1 MVCAEFSVCF
11 WHCSWSSHFCPRL
24 RWQRIR
30 RGLTKPSPRPSQW
43 TGTRRRPIP
52 PAQEQPK
59 NENPP
64 APEEPKTFTVTY
76 TDGVGGAVF
85 DNEVHSN
92 LPSGT
97 ATPAFSG
104 SLAREGYTF
113 AGWNPAVAETVTADV
128 TYAAKW
134 EEGKTGPRRVTL
146 PTIPGPDVDLA
157 ALDTGHKIDV
167 RFTVL
172 YVGDEFNIG
181 YNYGSSEKT
190 KFVCQYKTNHSDTAY
205 NNHTIAISDIKA
217 AASRASVNSG
227 YQIVGWSKES
237 NANPTTWSLNKSGTT
252 ACNKGSTIYLVAK
265 NPNPTTKYTYT
276 LNYDANGG
284 TGAPS
289 ADSWSTTDASIR
301 YHSFTVKNT
310 IPTREGYVFKGW
322 KAKDG
327 ADTIYAGG
335 ALCSV
340 SQQGNDVVK
349 NGNTWT
355 RTLYAVWEEA
365 VPSKPEWSD
374 IRREMQKVSVHV
386 TCINPDVNHTE
397 KTYSYKESN
406 DDTIGSVQDSAG
418 SYTCTVTVHLGRYRL
433 QYNQDFN
440 REHEFASSL
449 TADVVLQ
456 YNGTGWVI
464 ASALPLELKLTCGSA
479 PTPNPPGSDVLNSL
493 KVLVKC
499 DSKTYHFEKPYK
511 MDDGDYRL
519 EKVDDNTYTV
529 IVLADKY
536 VEKYNAVYPGHTLFD
551 NNTKTIKLVY
561 RYGAWTVVGSNGV
574 TFNVSCE
581 QKYTVTYTDG
591 VDGEVIF
598 ADQVSYKKPGE
609 KTPKFRG
616 TPTRTGYKFI
626 GWEPAVVGTVTA
638 NATYTAQWVSISDLD
653 PAPELVSSLYMN
665 FQCTNENASH
675 DHRSEMIAI
684 GYGIGAGGV
693 IVTDAAGNPVYNKD
707 GNITAVITFYQDS
720 GFLNEYNK
728 RTGVAH
734 RYADY
739 EPKTKSVD
747 GVLIGEVFH
756 MYKKDYPVVFDVVCG
771 SLYTVTYKD
780 GTNGTVF
787 ADDVHSNLNANAATP
802 AFVGGTPTRPGYVFT
817 GWNPAVA
824 ATVTGNATYTAVWEK
839 DANGNGK
846 PDKDEEKYTVTY
858 TDGVENE
865 EIFADETY
873 SDLLSGTATPAFNGT
888 PTRKGY
894 AFTGWNP
901 AVAATVTGNA
911 TYAAVWEE
919 AAPPKP
925 DKPTPPTDEIGGAT
939 VAVKCITGHGDLS
952 WKIDSSTFT
961 VGEVTGDDTTGY
973 TCTVTV
979 QAEVY
984 VNAFN
989 SDKKANGVKHTLAD
1003 DAEKTF
1009 TMTYVNGAWT
1019 GPTNPAV
1026 TFEVKCEEELVPVHL
1041 VIYRNGDT
1049 SKAYKDVALES
1060 QPKGH
1065 VIDLSTIDIADYY
1078 TGNYEFYGWYDDG
1091 AWNNYKANPANPPA
1105 GLKEKTV
1112 NGWTNLKCMVY
1123 DKYQVVYFQSE
1134 EALRDFQNDHSKTE
1148 GRLYSTT
1155 ALFGSTLPT
1164 ADAPTPTRTGYT
1176 FKFWSREGQNGDVTG
1191 QTVNGWTNLYAV
1203 WEKNTYTVTY
1213 TDGVDGEAFADQAY
1227 TAKYEDAT
1235 PAFEGTPT
1243 RKGFVF
1249 DGWNPEVAETVTE
1262 DVTYTAQWKPVQP
1275 DKKAIEGAIG
1285 RGVAVVCDNQ
1295 NVKHGAKAYKVTL
1308 GEYTASNVMGT
1319 AADGYTCTVTVR
1331 AAKFIEKYSSDMSD
1345 AVHTLIA
1352 GEPAEKTI
1360 ELKWNGEKW
1369 VAETELPVTFHTL
1382 CPPEQPSKKDIE
1394 GAIGRGVKIVCDNQ
1408 NVKHGGKDYKPTQ
1421 GEYTV
1426 SDVTGTAS
1434 EGYTCTITVKAAKI
1448 IEKYSSDMGKTHA
1461 LIVGEQAEK
1470 TVELK
1475 WDGEKWVAKTE
1486 LPITFHVEC
1495 PPEKPTYDELK
1506 GLGINAKVDCTT
1518 TTAHNGK
1525 SYTLIEDTYN
1535 VSDPERKGTAY
1546 TCILTVNAKDY
1557 VAKYN
1562 AEENV
1567 GPHTLDDRDSKTIEL
1582 TWNGE
1587 KWTAA
1592 ETSVTFNVKCELLTV
1607 TYTDGVKGEEVF
1619 ADVVYNDIPY
1629 GTNTPAFGT
1638 KDPTR
1643 KGYKFLGWE
1652 PVVADTVTENATYVA
1667 QWEKLYTV
1675 TYTDGAKGKA
1685 FEDQVFTD
1693 LESGTKTPEF
1703 NGTPTRKGYKFLG
1716 WEPVVADTV
1725 TENVTYTAPV
1735 GRTLHR
1741 YLHRRREGQGV
1752 QGSGLQRS

>member
-1 MVCAEFSVCF
+1 MDHQMKGEYFKMKNHGLRRIFSLFLALFMVFTLLPTTALAED
-11 WHCSWSSHFCPRL
+11 
-24 RWQRIR
+24 
-30 RGLTKPSPRPSQW
+30 T
-43 TGTRRRPIP
+43 TGADETQPKTVVVDEGEKKTDP

-85 DNEVHSN
+85 ADKVYSN
-92 LPSGT
+92 LSSGT
-97 ATPAFSG
+97 PTPAFSG

-134 EEGKTGPRRVTL
+134 EEGKTGPRRVPL
-146 PTIPGPDVDLA
+146 PTIPKPDPAPADLN
-157 ALDTGHKIDV
+157 TGHKIDV

-289 ADSWSTTDASIR
+289 ADSWSTTDAAIR

-327 ADTIYAGG
+327 SDTIYTGG
-335 ALCSV
+335 TLCSV

-355 RTLYAVWEEA
+355 RTLYAVWEEDAPAQPTPLDEAGVKALLGENA
-365 VPSKPEWSD
+365 VQIICTNAQIGHGSKTFGLIDGTFTVHQSNNRCEVVINGFSSYMSEFDAAVSVPAGTHITDNSMAGQNRTKINLVWSD
-374 IRREMQKVSVHV
+374 GKWTAADAPAKYHV
-386 TCINPDVNHTE
+386 LCSLQPVEPTTPGEGDLENIE
-397 KTYSYKESN
+397 KLVRIVCDRNIHDAKEYGV
-406 DDTIGSVQDSAG
+406 IAG
-418 SYTCTVTVHLGRYRL
+418 SCEFGGIDMTGDVPTCPVTIQAAEYVK
-433 QYNQDFN
+433 
-440 REHEFASSL
+440 A
-449 TADVVLQ
+449 
-456 YNGTGWVI
+456 YNGTIGVEHTITGDTERLLILAWDANNNVWRPMTDTPVTFTVI
-464 ASALPLELKLTCGSA
+464 CPPAKPGAEDLAKLEAPVEVACTTKPETHTAASFALIEG
-479 PTPNPPGSDVLNSL
+479 
-493 KVLVKC
+493 
-499 DSKTYHFEKPYK
+499 
-511 MDDGDYRL
+511 
-519 EKVDDNTYTV
+519 TYTV
-529 IVLADKY
+529 GDVSGNETDGYTCDIIITADEYVTKYNTDFGKHTLTGDNTKPLTLKY
-536 VEKYNAVYPGHTLFD
+536 VEG
-551 NNTKTIKLVY
+551 
-561 RYGAWTVVGSNGV
+561 RWVVNDPV
-574 TFNVSCE
+574 TF
-581 QKYTVTYTDG
+581 
-591 VDGEVIF
+591 
-598 ADQVSYKKPGE
+598 
-609 KTPKFRG
+609 
-616 TPTRTGYKFI
+616 
-626 GWEPAVVGTVTA
+626 
-638 NATYTAQWVSISDLD
+638 
-653 PAPELVSSLYMN
+653 
-665 FQCTNENASH
+665 
-675 DHRSEMIAI
+675 
-684 GYGIGAGGV
+684 
-693 IVTDAAGNPVYNKD
+693 PV
-707 GNITAVITFYQDS
+707 
-720 GFLNEYNK
+720 E
-728 RTGVAH
+728 
-734 RYADY
+734 
-739 EPKTKSVD
+739 
-747 GVLIGEVFH
+747 
-756 MYKKDYPVVFDVVCG
+756 
-771 SLYTVTYKD
+771 
-780 GTNGTVF
+780 
-787 ADDVHSNLNANAATP
+787 
-802 AFVGGTPTRPGYVFT
+802 
-817 GWNPAVA
+817 
-824 ATVTGNATYTAVWEK
+824 
-839 DANGNGK
+839 
-846 PDKDEEKYTVTY
+846 
-858 TDGVENE
+858 
-865 EIFADETY
+865 
-873 SDLLSGTATPAFNGT
+873 
-888 PTRKGY
+888 
-894 AFTGWNP
+894 
-901 AVAATVTGNA
+901 
-911 TYAAVWEE
+911 
-919 AAPPKP
+919 
-925 DKPTPPTDEIGGAT
+925 
-939 VAVKCITGHGDLS
+939 
-952 WKIDSSTFT
+952 
-961 VGEVTGDDTTGY
+961 
-973 TCTVTV
+973 
-979 QAEVY
+979 
-984 VNAFN
+984 
-989 SDKKANGVKHTLAD
+989 
-1003 DAEKTF
+1003 
-1009 TMTYVNGAWT
+1009 
-1019 GPTNPAV
+1019 
-1026 TFEVKCEEELVPVHL
+1026 CEEELFPVHL

-1091 AWNNYKANPANPPA
+1091 LFNIYKSDPANPPA

-1155 ALFGSTLPT
+1155 APFGSTLPT

-1191 QTVNGWTNLYAV
+1191 QTVNGWTYLYAV

-1213 TDGVDGEAFADQAY
+1213 TDGVNGEAFADQAY
-1227 TAKYEDAT
+1227 MAKYEDAT
-1235 PAFEGTPT
+1235 PAFEGTPA

-1249 DGWNPEVAETVTE
+1249 DGWTPEVAETVT
-1262 DVTYTAQWKPVQP
+1262 DNATYTAQWKPVQP

-1295 NVKHGAKAYKVTL
+1295 NVNHGEKKYKPTL
-1308 GEYTASNVMGT
+1308 GEYTVSNVMGT

-1408 NVKHGGKDYKPTQ
+1408 NVNHWGKDYKPTQ

-1619 ADVVYNDIPY
+1619 ADVVYKDIPY
-1629 GTNTPAFGT
+1629 GTSTPAFGT

-1643 KGYKFLGWE
+1643 EGYKFVGWE
-1652 PVVADTVTENATYVA
+1652 PEVAETVTKDVTYTA
-1667 QWEKLYTV
+1667 KWEKLYTV
-1675 TYTDGAKGKA
+1675 TYTDGVKGKA
-1685 FEDQVFTD
+1685 FKDQVYSD
-1693 LESGTKTPEF
+1693 LESGTDTPKF
-1703 NGTPTRKGYKFLG
+1703 DGKPTRKGYTFTG
-1716 WEPVVADTV
+1716 WSPKVTDTV
-1725 TENVTYTAPV
+1725 TKDVTYVAQWKSVKNGKDNIPKTGDSEIV
-1735 GRTLHR
+1735 MVL
-1741 YLHRRREGQGV
+1741 
-1752 QGSGLQRS
+1752 GSVLLFSFCGAAAVSVYDRKRKHF

>member
-1 MVCAEFSVCF
+1 MKNHGLRRIFSLFLALFMVFTLLPTTALAED
-11 WHCSWSSHFCPRL
+11 
-24 RWQRIR
+24 
-30 RGLTKPSPRPSQW
+30 T
-43 TGTRRRPIP
+43 TGADETQPKTVVVNEGEKKTDP

-59 NENPP
+59 DEDPP

-76 TDGVGGAVF
+76 TDGADGAVF
-85 DNEVHSN
+85 PNQVSN
-92 LPSGT
+92 LPAGT

-104 SLAREGYTF
+104 TLEREGYTF
-113 AGWNPAVAETVTADV
+113 VGWNPAVAETVTANV
-128 TYAAKW
+128 TYVAQW
-134 EEGKTGPRRVTL
+134 EAGETSARRVPL
-146 PTIPGPDVDLA
+146 PTIPKPDPAPADLN
-157 ALDTGHKIDV
+157 TGHKIDV

-252 ACNKGSTIYLVAK
+252 ACNKGTTIYLVAK

-310 IPTREGYVFKGW
+310 VPTREGYVFKGW
-322 KAKDG
+322 KANDG
-327 ADTIYAGG
+327 SDTIYTGG
-335 ALCSV
+335 MTCAV
-340 SQQGNDVVK
+340 SQYGNDVVK

-365 VPSKPEWSD
+365 
-374 IRREMQKVSVHV
+374 
-386 TCINPDVNHTE
+386 T
-397 KTYSYKESN
+397 
-406 DDTIGSVQDSAG
+406 
-418 SYTCTVTVHLGRYRL
+418 
-433 QYNQDFN
+433 
-440 REHEFASSL
+440 
-449 TADVVLQ
+449 
-456 YNGTGWVI
+456 
-464 ASALPLELKLTCGSA
+464 
-479 PTPNPPGSDVLNSL
+479 
-493 KVLVKC
+493 
-499 DSKTYHFEKPYK
+499 
-511 MDDGDYRL
+511 
-519 EKVDDNTYTV
+519 
-529 IVLADKY
+529 
-536 VEKYNAVYPGHTLFD
+536 
-551 NNTKTIKLVY
+551 
-561 RYGAWTVVGSNGV
+561 
-574 TFNVSCE
+574 
-581 QKYTVTYTDG
+581 
-591 VDGEVIF
+591 
-598 ADQVSYKKPGE
+598 
-609 KTPKFRG
+609 
-616 TPTRTGYKFI
+616 
-626 GWEPAVVGTVTA
+626 
-638 NATYTAQWVSISDLD
+638 
-653 PAPELVSSLYMN
+653 
-665 FQCTNENASH
+665 
-675 DHRSEMIAI
+675 
-684 GYGIGAGGV
+684 
-693 IVTDAAGNPVYNKD
+693 
-707 GNITAVITFYQDS
+707 
-720 GFLNEYNK
+720 
-728 RTGVAH
+728 
-734 RYADY
+734 
-739 EPKTKSVD
+739 
-747 GVLIGEVFH
+747 
-756 MYKKDYPVVFDVVCG
+756 
-771 SLYTVTYKD
+771 
-780 GTNGTVF
+780 
-787 ADDVHSNLNANAATP
+787 
-802 AFVGGTPTRPGYVFT
+802 
-817 GWNPAVA
+817 
-824 ATVTGNATYTAVWEK
+824 
-839 DANGNGK
+839 
-846 PDKDEEKYTVTY
+846 
-858 TDGVENE
+858 
-865 EIFADETY
+865 
-873 SDLLSGTATPAFNGT
+873 
-888 PTRKGY
+888 
-894 AFTGWNP
+894 
-901 AVAATVTGNA
+901 
-911 TYAAVWEE
+911 
-919 AAPPKP
+919 PPKP
-925 DKPTPPTDEIGGAT
+925 DKPTAPGE
-939 VAVKCITGHGDLS
+939 GDLS
-952 WKIDSSTFT
+952 GLIDNIT
-961 VGEVTGDDTTGY
+961 VNCTNEAATHVPNSKSYVLIAGSYNTSEVEGDAENGY
-973 TCTVTV
+973 TCTVTINSQKYV
-979 QAEVY
+979 EQFDTNTRTVHDPKG
-984 VNAFN
+984 VNATVTLKYTDNGWTVESGAPVVFDVACVTEIVPPARPGAEDLSN
-989 SDKKANGVKHTLAD
+989 LKAPVDVTCTTKPETHAAVHFSLRGGTYTIGDVAGNETDGYTCDITVTADKYVARYNMDYGKHTLTGD
-1003 DAEKTF
+1003 NTKTL
-1009 TMTYVNGAWT
+1009 TLKYVEGQW
-1019 GPTNPAV
+1019 AV
-1026 TFEVKCEEELVPVHL
+1026 DTPITFPVECEEELFPVHL
-1041 VIYRNGDT
+1041 VIYRNGNT
-1049 SKAYKDVALES
+1049 TTAYKDIALES

-1078 TGNYEFYGWYDDG
+1078 TGNYKFYGWYDDG

-1134 EALRDFQNDHSKTE
+1134 EAWRDFQNDHSKTE

-1155 ALFGSTLPT
+1155 APFGSTLPT

-1213 TDGVDGEAFADQAY
+1213 TDGVNGEAFADQAY

-1235 PAFEGTPT
+1235 PAFEGTPA

-1249 DGWNPEVAETVTE
+1249 DGWTPEVAETVT
-1262 DVTYTAQWKPVQP
+1262 DNATYTAQWKPVQP

-1295 NVKHGAKAYKVTL
+1295 NVNHGEKKYKPTL
-1308 GEYTASNVMGT
+1308 GEYTVSNVMGT

-1408 NVKHGGKDYKPTQ
+1408 NVNHWGKDYKPTQ

-1619 ADVVYNDIPY
+1619 ADVVYKDIPY
-1629 GTNTPAFGT
+1629 GTSTPAFGT

-1643 KGYKFLGWE
+1643 EGYKFVGWE
-1652 PVVADTVTENATYVA
+1652 PEVAETVTKDVTYTA
-1667 QWEKLYTV
+1667 KWEKLYTV
-1675 TYTDGAKGKA
+1675 TYTDGVKGKA
-1685 FEDQVFTD
+1685 FKDQVYSD
-1693 LESGTKTPEF
+1693 LESGTDTPKF
-1703 NGTPTRKGYKFLG
+1703 DGKPTRKGYTFTG
-1716 WEPVVADTV
+1716 WSPKVTDTV
-1725 TENVTYTAPV
+1725 TKDVTYVAQWKSVKNGKDNIPKTGDSEIV
-1735 GRTLHR
+1735 MVL
-1741 YLHRRREGQGV
+1741 
-1752 QGSGLQRS
+1752 GSVLLFSFCGAAAVSVYDRKRKHF

>member
-1 MVCAEFSVCF
+1 MKGEYFKTKNHGLRRIFSLFLALFMVFTLLPTTALAED
-11 WHCSWSSHFCPRL
+11 
-24 RWQRIR
+24 
-30 RGLTKPSPRPSQW
+30 T
-43 TGTRRRPIP
+43 TGADETQPKTVVVDEGEKKTDP
-52 PAQEQPK
+52 PAQGQPK

-76 TDGVGGAVF
+76 TDGADGAVF

-92 LPSGT
+92 LPSDT

-113 AGWNPAVAETVTADV
+113 VGWNPAVAETVTADV

-134 EEGKTGPRRVTL
+134 EAGKTSARRVTV
-146 PTIPGPDVDLA
+146 PPIPDPGVAPA
-157 ALDTGHKIDV
+157 ALNTGHKIDV
-167 RFTVL
+167 TFTVL

-289 ADSWSTTDASIR
+289 ADSWSTTDAAIR

-322 KAKDG
+322 KANDG
-327 ADTIYAGG
+327 SDTIYTGG
-335 ALCSV
+335 MTCAV
-340 SQQGNDVVK
+340 SQYGNDVVK

-365 VPSKPEWSD
+365 
-374 IRREMQKVSVHV
+374 
-386 TCINPDVNHTE
+386 T
-397 KTYSYKESN
+397 
-406 DDTIGSVQDSAG
+406 
-418 SYTCTVTVHLGRYRL
+418 
-433 QYNQDFN
+433 
-440 REHEFASSL
+440 
-449 TADVVLQ
+449 
-456 YNGTGWVI
+456 
-464 ASALPLELKLTCGSA
+464 
-479 PTPNPPGSDVLNSL
+479 
-493 KVLVKC
+493 
-499 DSKTYHFEKPYK
+499 
-511 MDDGDYRL
+511 
-519 EKVDDNTYTV
+519 
-529 IVLADKY
+529 
-536 VEKYNAVYPGHTLFD
+536 
-551 NNTKTIKLVY
+551 
-561 RYGAWTVVGSNGV
+561 
-574 TFNVSCE
+574 
-581 QKYTVTYTDG
+581 
-591 VDGEVIF
+591 
-598 ADQVSYKKPGE
+598 
-609 KTPKFRG
+609 
-616 TPTRTGYKFI
+616 
-626 GWEPAVVGTVTA
+626 
-638 NATYTAQWVSISDLD
+638 
-653 PAPELVSSLYMN
+653 
-665 FQCTNENASH
+665 
-675 DHRSEMIAI
+675 
-684 GYGIGAGGV
+684 
-693 IVTDAAGNPVYNKD
+693 
-707 GNITAVITFYQDS
+707 
-720 GFLNEYNK
+720 
-728 RTGVAH
+728 
-734 RYADY
+734 
-739 EPKTKSVD
+739 
-747 GVLIGEVFH
+747 
-756 MYKKDYPVVFDVVCG
+756 
-771 SLYTVTYKD
+771 
-780 GTNGTVF
+780 
-787 ADDVHSNLNANAATP
+787 
-802 AFVGGTPTRPGYVFT
+802 
-817 GWNPAVA
+817 
-824 ATVTGNATYTAVWEK
+824 
-839 DANGNGK
+839 
-846 PDKDEEKYTVTY
+846 
-858 TDGVENE
+858 
-865 EIFADETY
+865 
-873 SDLLSGTATPAFNGT
+873 
-888 PTRKGY
+888 
-894 AFTGWNP
+894 
-901 AVAATVTGNA
+901 
-911 TYAAVWEE
+911 
-919 AAPPKP
+919 PPKP
-925 DKPTPPTDEIGGAT
+925 DKPTAPGE
-939 VAVKCITGHGDLS
+939 GDLS
-952 WKIDSSTFT
+952 GLIGNIT
-961 VGEVTGDDTTGY
+961 VNCTNGKAAHELKAKGYTLISGSYTTNEVAGDAENGYTYTVTINSQKYVEQFDADTGATHDPKGASATVTLKYTDNGWTVTSGTPVVFNVACVTEIVPPAKPGAEDLAKLEAPVEVACTTKPETHNAARFPLIEGTYNIGDVSGNETDGY
-973 TCTVTV
+973 TCDIIITADEYVTK
-979 QAEVY
+979 Y
-984 VNAFN
+984 NTDF
-989 SDKKANGVKHTLAD
+989 GKHTLTGD
-1003 DAEKTF
+1003 NTKPLTLK
-1009 TMTYVNGAWT
+1009 YVEGRWVVND
-1019 GPTNPAV
+1019 PV
-1026 TFEVKCEEELVPVHL
+1026 TFPVECEEELFPVHL

-1091 AWNNYKANPANPPA
+1091 LFNIYKSDPANPPA

-1155 ALFGSTLPT
+1155 APFGSTLPT

-1176 FKFWSREGQNGDVTG
+1176 FKFWSREGLNGDVTG
-1191 QTVNGWTNLYAV
+1191 QTVNGWTNLYAA

-1213 TDGVDGEAFADQAY
+1213 TDGVNGEAFADQAY

-1235 PAFEGTPT
+1235 PAFEGTPARAGYKFLGWEPTVAETVTENATYVAQWEKLYTVTYTDGVGEKAFKDDVHSDLEKDTPTPAFSGGTPT

-1308 GEYTASNVMGT
+1308 GEYTVSNVMGT

-1394 GAIGRGVKIVCDNQ
+1394 GAVGRGVRIVCDNQ
-1408 NVKHGGKDYKPTQ
+1408 NVNHWGKDYKPTQ

-1448 IEKYSSDMGKTHA
+1448 VEKYSSDMGKTHE

-1475 WDGEKWVAKTE
+1475 WNGEKWVAKTE

-1518 TTAHNGK
+1518 TTAHNDK
-1525 SYTLIEDTYN
+1525 SYTLIEGTYE

-1619 ADVVYNDIPY
+1619 ADVVYKDIPY
-1629 GTNTPAFGT
+1629 GTGTPAFGT

-1643 KGYKFLGWE
+1643 KGYKFVGWE
-1652 PVVADTVTENATYVA
+1652 PEVAETVTKNVTYTA
-1667 QWEKLYTV
+1667 KWEKLYTV

-1685 FEDQVFTD
+1685 FKDQVYSD
-1693 LESGTKTPEF
+1693 LEAGTDTPKF
-1703 NGTPTRKGYKFLG
+1703 DGKPTRKGYTFTG
-1716 WEPVVADTV
+1716 WSPKVTDTV
-1725 TENVTYTAPV
+1725 TKDVTYVAQWKSVKNGKDNIPKTGDSEIV
-1735 GRTLHR
+1735 MVL
-1741 YLHRRREGQGV
+1741 
-1752 QGSGLQRS
+1752 GSVLLFSFCGAAAVSVYDRKRKHF

>member
-1 MVCAEFSVCF
+1 MKNHGLRRIFSLFLALFMVFTLLPTTALAED
-11 WHCSWSSHFCPRL
+11 
-24 RWQRIR
+24 
-30 RGLTKPSPRPSQW
+30 T
-43 TGTRRRPIP
+43 TGADETQPKTVAVDEGEKKTDP

-59 NENPP
+59 DEDPP

-76 TDGVGGAVF
+76 TDGADGAVF
-85 DNEVHSN
+85 PNQVYRDLS
-92 LPSGT
+92 SGT
-97 ATPAFSG
+97 PTPAFDG
-104 SLAREGYTF
+104 TLAREGYTF
-113 AGWNPAVAETVTADV
+113 AGWNPTVAGTVTADV

-134 EEGKTGPRRVTL
+134 EEGKTGPRRVTV
-146 PTIPGPDVDLA
+146 PTIPGPDVDPA

-205 NNHTIAISDIKA
+205 NNHMIAISDIKA
-217 AASRASVNSG
+217 AAGRASVNSG

-252 ACNKGSTIYLVAK
+252 ACNKGTTIYLVAK

-276 LNYDANGG
+276 LNYDANGC

-289 ADSWSTTDASIR
+289 ADSWSTTDAAIR

-322 KAKDG
+322 KANDG
-327 ADTIYAGG
+327 SDTIYTGG
-335 ALCSV
+335 MTCAV
-340 SQQGNDVVK
+340 FQYGNDVVK

-365 VPSKPEWSD
+365 
-374 IRREMQKVSVHV
+374 
-386 TCINPDVNHTE
+386 T
-397 KTYSYKESN
+397 
-406 DDTIGSVQDSAG
+406 
-418 SYTCTVTVHLGRYRL
+418 
-433 QYNQDFN
+433 
-440 REHEFASSL
+440 
-449 TADVVLQ
+449 
-456 YNGTGWVI
+456 
-464 ASALPLELKLTCGSA
+464 
-479 PTPNPPGSDVLNSL
+479 
-493 KVLVKC
+493 
-499 DSKTYHFEKPYK
+499 
-511 MDDGDYRL
+511 
-519 EKVDDNTYTV
+519 
-529 IVLADKY
+529 
-536 VEKYNAVYPGHTLFD
+536 
-551 NNTKTIKLVY
+551 
-561 RYGAWTVVGSNGV
+561 
-574 TFNVSCE
+574 
-581 QKYTVTYTDG
+581 
-591 VDGEVIF
+591 
-598 ADQVSYKKPGE
+598 
-609 KTPKFRG
+609 
-616 TPTRTGYKFI
+616 
-626 GWEPAVVGTVTA
+626 
-638 NATYTAQWVSISDLD
+638 
-653 PAPELVSSLYMN
+653 
-665 FQCTNENASH
+665 
-675 DHRSEMIAI
+675 
-684 GYGIGAGGV
+684 
-693 IVTDAAGNPVYNKD
+693 
-707 GNITAVITFYQDS
+707 
-720 GFLNEYNK
+720 
-728 RTGVAH
+728 
-734 RYADY
+734 
-739 EPKTKSVD
+739 
-747 GVLIGEVFH
+747 
-756 MYKKDYPVVFDVVCG
+756 
-771 SLYTVTYKD
+771 
-780 GTNGTVF
+780 
-787 ADDVHSNLNANAATP
+787 
-802 AFVGGTPTRPGYVFT
+802 
-817 GWNPAVA
+817 
-824 ATVTGNATYTAVWEK
+824 
-839 DANGNGK
+839 
-846 PDKDEEKYTVTY
+846 
-858 TDGVENE
+858 
-865 EIFADETY
+865 
-873 SDLLSGTATPAFNGT
+873 
-888 PTRKGY
+888 
-894 AFTGWNP
+894 
-901 AVAATVTGNA
+901 
-911 TYAAVWEE
+911 
-919 AAPPKP
+919 PPKP
-925 DKPTPPTDEIGGAT
+925 DKPTAPGE
-939 VAVKCITGHGDLS
+939 GDLS
-952 WKIDSSTFT
+952 GLIGNIT
-961 VGEVTGDDTTGY
+961 VNCTNGKAAHELKAKGYTLISGSYTTNEVAGDAENGYTYTVTINSQKYVEQFDADTGAAHDPKDASATVTLKYTDNGWTVTSGTPVVFNVACVTEIVPPAKPGAEDLAKLEAPVEVACTTKPETHNAARFPLIEGTYNIGDVSGNETDGY
-973 TCTVTV
+973 TCDIIITADEYVTK
-979 QAEVY
+979 Y
-984 VNAFN
+984 NTDF
-989 SDKKANGVKHTLAD
+989 GKHTLTGD
-1003 DAEKTF
+1003 NTKPLTLK
-1009 TMTYVNGAWT
+1009 YVEGRWVVND
-1019 GPTNPAV
+1019 PV
-1026 TFEVKCEEELVPVHL
+1026 TFPVECEEELFPVHL

-1078 TGNYEFYGWYDDG
+1078 TGNYKFYGWYDDG

-1213 TDGVDGEAFADQAY
+1213 TDGVNGEAFADQAY

-1235 PAFEGTPT
+1235 PAFEGTPARAGYKFLGWEPTVAETVTENATYVAQWEKLYTVTYTDGVDGKAFKDDVHSDLEKDTPTPAFSGDTPT

-1295 NVKHGAKAYKVTL
+1295 NVNHGEKKYKPTL
-1308 GEYTASNVMGT
+1308 GEYTVSDVMGT

-1408 NVKHGGKDYKPTQ
+1408 NVNHWGKDYKPTQ

-1475 WDGEKWVAKTE
+1475 WNGEKWVAKTE

-1619 ADVVYNDIPY
+1619 ADVVYKDIPY
-1629 GTNTPAFGT
+1629 GTSTPAFGT

-1643 KGYKFLGWE
+1643 EGYKFVGWE
-1652 PVVADTVTENATYVA
+1652 PEVAETVTKDVTYTA
-1667 QWEKLYTV
+1667 KWEKLYTV
-1675 TYTDGAKGKA
+1675 TYTDGVKGKA
-1685 FEDQVFTD
+1685 FKDQVYSD
-1693 LESGTKTPEF
+1693 LEAGIDTPKF
-1703 NGTPTRKGYKFLG
+1703 DGKPTRKGYTFTG
-1716 WEPVVADTV
+1716 WSPKVTDTV
-1725 TENVTYTAPV
+1725 TKDVTYVAQWKSVKNGKDNIPKTGDSEIV
-1735 GRTLHR
+1735 MVL
-1741 YLHRRREGQGV
+1741 
-1752 QGSGLQRS
+1752 GSVLLFSFCGAAAVSVYDRKRKHF

>member
-1 MVCAEFSVCF
+1 MDRQMKGEYFKMKNHGLRRIFSLFLALFMVFTLLPTTALAED
-11 WHCSWSSHFCPRL
+11 
-24 RWQRIR
+24 
-30 RGLTKPSPRPSQW
+30 T
-43 TGTRRRPIP
+43 TGADETQPKTVAVDGDEKKTDP

-92 LPSGT
+92 LPAGT

-104 SLAREGYTF
+104 TLAREGYTF
-113 AGWNPAVAETVTADV
+113 AGWNPTVAGTVTADV

-134 EEGKTGPRRVTL
+134 EEGKTSARRVTL
-146 PTIPGPDVDLA
+146 PTIPGPDVDPA

-227 YQIVGWSKES
+227 YQIVDWSKES

-289 ADSWSTTDASIR
+289 ADSWSTTDAAIR

-322 KAKDG
+322 KANDG
-327 ADTIYAGG
+327 SDTIYTGG
-335 ALCSV
+335 MTCAV
-340 SQQGNDVVK
+340 SQYGNDVVK

-365 VPSKPEWSD
+365 APPMPDKPTAPGEGDLSGLIGQITVNCTNEAATHVPNSK
-374 IRREMQKVSVHV
+374 
-386 TCINPDVNHTE
+386 
-397 KTYSYKESN
+397 SYVL
-406 DDTIGSVQDSAG
+406 IAG
-418 SYTCTVTVHLGRYRL
+418 SYNTSEVEG
-433 QYNQDFN
+433 DA
-440 REHEFASSL
+440 E
-449 TADVVLQ
+449 
-456 YNGTGWVI
+456 NG
-464 ASALPLELKLTCGSA
+464 
-479 PTPNPPGSDVLNSL
+479 
-493 KVLVKC
+493 
-499 DSKTYHFEKPYK
+499 Y
-511 MDDGDYRL
+511 
-519 EKVDDNTYTV
+519 TYTV
-529 IVLADKY
+529 TINSQKY
-536 VEKYNAVYPGHTLFD
+536 VEQFDTDTGAAHDPKGVNATVTLKYTD
-551 NNTKTIKLVY
+551 N
-561 RYGAWTVVGSNGV
+561 GWTVES
-574 TFNVSCE
+574 
-581 QKYTVTYTDG
+581 
-591 VDGEVIF
+591 
-598 ADQVSYKKPGE
+598 
-609 KTPKFRG
+609 
-616 TPTRTGYKFI
+616 
-626 GWEPAVVGTVTA
+626 
-638 NATYTAQWVSISDLD
+638 
-653 PAPELVSSLYMN
+653 
-665 FQCTNENASH
+665 
-675 DHRSEMIAI
+675 
-684 GYGIGAGGV
+684 GA
-693 IVTDAAGNPVYNKD
+693 
-707 GNITAVITFYQDS
+707 
-720 GFLNEYNK
+720 
-728 RTGVAH
+728 
-734 RYADY
+734 
-739 EPKTKSVD
+739 
-747 GVLIGEVFH
+747 
-756 MYKKDYPVVFDVVCG
+756 PVVFDVACVTEIVPPARPGAEDLAKLEAPVEVVCTTKPETHAAAHF
-771 SLYTVTYKD
+771 SLGDGIYTIGDVAGNKTDGYTCDITVTADRYVWWYNLDYGKHTLTGD
-780 GTNGTVF
+780 NTKTLTLKYVEGQWAADTPVTFPVECGTAPET
-787 ADDVHSNLNANAATP
+787 T
-802 AFVGGTPTRPGYVFT
+802 
-817 GWNPAVA
+817 
-824 ATVTGNATYTAVWEK
+824 
-839 DANGNGK
+839 
-846 PDKDEEKYTVTY
+846 YTVTY

-865 EIFADETY
+865 EIFADQVY
-873 SDLLSGTATPAFNGT
+873 GNLLSGTATPAFNGT
-888 PTRKGY
+888 PARAGY
-894 AFTGWNP
+894 KFLGWEP
-901 AVAATVTGNA
+901 TVAETVTENA
-911 TYAAVWEE
+911 TY
-919 AAPPKP
+919 
-925 DKPTPPTDEIGGAT
+925 
-939 VAVKCITGHGDLS
+939 VA
-952 WKIDSSTFT
+952 
-961 VGEVTGDDTTGY
+961 
-973 TCTVTV
+973 
-979 QAEVY
+979 Q
-984 VNAFN
+984 
-989 SDKKANGVKHTLAD
+989 
-1003 DAEKTF
+1003 
-1009 TMTYVNGAWT
+1009 
-1019 GPTNPAV
+1019 
-1026 TFEVKCEEELVPVHL
+1026 
-1041 VIYRNGDT
+1041 
-1049 SKAYKDVALES
+1049 
-1060 QPKGH
+1060 
-1065 VIDLSTIDIADYY
+1065 
-1078 TGNYEFYGWYDDG
+1078 
-1091 AWNNYKANPANPPA
+1091 
-1105 GLKEKTV
+1105 
-1112 NGWTNLKCMVY
+1112 
-1123 DKYQVVYFQSE
+1123 
-1134 EALRDFQNDHSKTE
+1134 
-1148 GRLYSTT
+1148 
-1155 ALFGSTLPT
+1155 
-1164 ADAPTPTRTGYT
+1164 
-1176 FKFWSREGQNGDVTG
+1176 
-1191 QTVNGWTNLYAV
+1191 
-1203 WEKNTYTVTY
+1203 WEKLYTVTY
-1213 TDGVDGEAFADQAY
+1213 TDGVGEKAFKDDVHSDLEKD
-1227 TAKYEDAT
+1227 TPT
-1235 PAFEGTPT
+1235 PAFSGGTPT

-1249 DGWNPEVAETVTE
+1249 DGWTPEVAETVTE

-1295 NVKHGAKAYKVTL
+1295 NVNHGEKKYKPTL
-1308 GEYTASNVMGT
+1308 GEYTVSNVMGT

-1408 NVKHGGKDYKPTQ
+1408 NVNHWGKDYKPTQ

-1619 ADVVYNDIPY
+1619 ADVVYKDIPY
-1629 GTNTPAFGT
+1629 GTSTPAFGT

-1643 KGYKFLGWE
+1643 KGYKFVGWE
-1652 PVVADTVTENATYVA
+1652 PEVAETVTKDVTYTA
-1667 QWEKLYTV
+1667 KWEELYTV
-1675 TYTDGAKGKA
+1675 TYTDGVKGKA
-1685 FEDQVFTD
+1685 FKDQVYSD
-1693 LESGTKTPEF
+1693 LEAGTDTPKF
-1703 NGTPTRKGYKFLG
+1703 DGKPTRKGYTFTG
-1716 WEPVVADTV
+1716 WSPKVTDTV
-1725 TENVTYTAPV
+1725 TKDVTYVAQWKSVKNGKDNIPKTGDSEIV
-1735 GRTLHR
+1735 MVL
-1741 YLHRRREGQGV
+1741 
-1752 QGSGLQRS
+1752 GSVLLFSFCGAAAVSVYDRKRKHF

>member
-1 MVCAEFSVCF
+1 MMKNHGLRRIFSLFLALFMVFTLLPTTALAED
-11 WHCSWSSHFCPRL
+11 
-24 RWQRIR
+24 
-30 RGLTKPSPRPSQW
+30 T
-43 TGTRRRPIP
+43 TGADETQPKTVVVNEGEKKTDP

-76 TDGVGGAVF
+76 TDGADGAVF
-85 DNEVHSN
+85 PNQVSN

-113 AGWNPAVAETVTADV
+113 VGWNPAVAETVTADV

-134 EEGKTGPRRVTL
+134 EEGKTNARRVPL
-146 PTIPGPDVDLA
+146 PTIPKPDPAPADLN
-157 ALDTGHKIDV
+157 TGHKIDV

-289 ADSWSTTDASIR
+289 ADSWSTTDAAIR

-322 KAKDG
+322 KANDG
-327 ADTIYAGG
+327 SDTIYTGG
-335 ALCSV
+335 MTCAV
-340 SQQGNDVVK
+340 SQYGNDVVK

-365 VPSKPEWSD
+365 
-374 IRREMQKVSVHV
+374 
-386 TCINPDVNHTE
+386 T
-397 KTYSYKESN
+397 
-406 DDTIGSVQDSAG
+406 
-418 SYTCTVTVHLGRYRL
+418 
-433 QYNQDFN
+433 
-440 REHEFASSL
+440 
-449 TADVVLQ
+449 
-456 YNGTGWVI
+456 
-464 ASALPLELKLTCGSA
+464 
-479 PTPNPPGSDVLNSL
+479 
-493 KVLVKC
+493 
-499 DSKTYHFEKPYK
+499 
-511 MDDGDYRL
+511 
-519 EKVDDNTYTV
+519 
-529 IVLADKY
+529 
-536 VEKYNAVYPGHTLFD
+536 
-551 NNTKTIKLVY
+551 
-561 RYGAWTVVGSNGV
+561 
-574 TFNVSCE
+574 
-581 QKYTVTYTDG
+581 
-591 VDGEVIF
+591 
-598 ADQVSYKKPGE
+598 
-609 KTPKFRG
+609 
-616 TPTRTGYKFI
+616 
-626 GWEPAVVGTVTA
+626 
-638 NATYTAQWVSISDLD
+638 
-653 PAPELVSSLYMN
+653 
-665 FQCTNENASH
+665 
-675 DHRSEMIAI
+675 
-684 GYGIGAGGV
+684 
-693 IVTDAAGNPVYNKD
+693 
-707 GNITAVITFYQDS
+707 
-720 GFLNEYNK
+720 
-728 RTGVAH
+728 
-734 RYADY
+734 
-739 EPKTKSVD
+739 
-747 GVLIGEVFH
+747 
-756 MYKKDYPVVFDVVCG
+756 
-771 SLYTVTYKD
+771 
-780 GTNGTVF
+780 
-787 ADDVHSNLNANAATP
+787 
-802 AFVGGTPTRPGYVFT
+802 
-817 GWNPAVA
+817 
-824 ATVTGNATYTAVWEK
+824 
-839 DANGNGK
+839 
-846 PDKDEEKYTVTY
+846 
-858 TDGVENE
+858 
-865 EIFADETY
+865 
-873 SDLLSGTATPAFNGT
+873 
-888 PTRKGY
+888 
-894 AFTGWNP
+894 
-901 AVAATVTGNA
+901 
-911 TYAAVWEE
+911 
-919 AAPPKP
+919 PPKP
-925 DKPTPPTDEIGGAT
+925 DKPTAPGE
-939 VAVKCITGHGDLS
+939 GDLS
-952 WKIDSSTFT
+952 GLIGNIT
-961 VGEVTGDDTTGY
+961 VNCTNGKAAHELKAKGYTLISGSYTTNEVAGDAENGY
-973 TCTVTV
+973 TCTVTINSQKYV
-979 QAEVY
+979 EQFDTNTRTVHDPKG
-984 VNAFN
+984 VNATVTLKYTDNGWTVESGAPVVFDVACVTEIVPPARPGAEDLSN
-989 SDKKANGVKHTLAD
+989 LKAPVDVTCTTKPETHAAVHFSLRGGTYTIGDVAGNETDGYTCDITVTADKYVARYNMDYGKHTLTGD
-1003 DAEKTF
+1003 NTKTL
-1009 TMTYVNGAWT
+1009 TLKYVEGQW
-1019 GPTNPAV
+1019 AV
-1026 TFEVKCEEELVPVHL
+1026 DTPITFPVECEEELFPVHL
-1041 VIYRNGDT
+1041 VIYRNGNT
-1049 SKAYKDVALES
+1049 TTAYKDIALES

-1091 AWNNYKANPANPPA
+1091 LFNIYKSDPANPPA

-1213 TDGVDGEAFADQAY
+1213 TDGVNGEAFADQAY

-1235 PAFEGTPT
+1235 PAFEGTPA

-1249 DGWNPEVAETVTE
+1249 DGWTPDVARTVT
-1262 DVTYTAQWKPVQP
+1262 DNATYTAQWKPVQP

-1295 NVKHGAKAYKVTL
+1295 NVNHGEKKYKPTL
-1308 GEYTASNVMGT
+1308 GEYTVSNVMGT

-1394 GAIGRGVKIVCDNQ
+1394 GAIGRGIKIVCDNQ
-1408 NVKHGGKDYKPTQ
+1408 NVNHWGKDYKPTQ

-1475 WDGEKWVAKTE
+1475 WNGEKWVAKTE

-1506 GLGINAKVDCTT
+1506 GLGINAKVDCAT

-1619 ADVVYNDIPY
+1619 ADVVYKDIPY
-1629 GTNTPAFGT
+1629 GTGTPAFGT

-1643 KGYKFLGWE
+1643 EGYKFVGWE
-1652 PVVADTVTENATYVA
+1652 PEIAETVTKDVTYTA
-1667 QWEKLYTV
+1667 KWEKLYTV
-1675 TYTDGAKGKA
+1675 TYTDGVKGKA
-1685 FEDQVFTD
+1685 FKDQVYSD
-1693 LESGTKTPEF
+1693 LEAGTATPKF
-1703 NGTPTRKGYKFLG
+1703 DGKPTRKGYTFTG
-1716 WEPVVADTV
+1716 WSPKVTDTV
-1725 TENVTYTAPV
+1725 TKDVTYVAQWKSVKNGKDNIPKTGDSEIV
-1735 GRTLHR
+1735 MVL
-1741 YLHRRREGQGV
+1741 
-1752 QGSGLQRS
+1752 GSVLLFSFCGAAAVSVYDRKRKHF

>member
-1 MVCAEFSVCF
+1 M
-11 WHCSWSSHFCPRL
+11 
-24 RWQRIR
+24 
-30 RGLTKPSPRPSQW
+30 
-43 TGTRRRPIP
+43 
-52 PAQEQPK
+52 
-59 NENPP
+59 
-64 APEEPKTFTVTY
+64 
-76 TDGVGGAVF
+76 
-85 DNEVHSN
+85 
-92 LPSGT
+92 
-97 ATPAFSG
+97 
-104 SLAREGYTF
+104 
-113 AGWNPAVAETVTADV
+113 TADV
-128 TYAAKW
+128 TYVAQW
-134 EEGKTGPRRVTL
+134 EAGKTSARRVTL
-146 PTIPGPDVDLA
+146 PTIPDPDPAPA
-157 ALDTGHKIDV
+157 ALNTGHKIDV

-190 KFVCQYKTNHSDTAY
+190 KFVCQYSSNHSDTAY

-217 AASRASVNSG
+217 AAGRATVNSG
-227 YQIVGWSKES
+227 YTIVGWSKES

-289 ADSWSTTDASIR
+289 ADSWSTTDAAIR

-327 ADTIYAGG
+327 SDTIYTGG
-335 ALCSV
+335 TLCSV

-355 RTLYAVWEEA
+355 RTLYAVWEEDAPAKPTAPDNDTVKALLGENA
-365 VPSKPEWSD
+365 VQIICTNAQIGHGSKTFGLIDGTFTVYQSNNRRCEVVINGFSSYMSKFDAAVSVPAGTHITDNSMAGQNRTKINLVWSD
-374 IRREMQKVSVHV
+374 GKWTAADAPAKYHV
-386 TCINPDVNHTE
+386 LCSLQPVEPTTPGEGDLENIE
-397 KTYSYKESN
+397 KLVRIVCDRNIHDAKEYGV
-406 DDTIGSVQDSAG
+406 IAG
-418 SYTCTVTVHLGRYRL
+418 SCEFGGIDMTGDVPTCPVTIRAAKYV
-433 QYNQDFN
+433 
-440 REHEFASSL
+440 EA
-449 TADVVLQ
+449 
-456 YNGTGWVI
+456 YNGTIGVEHTITGDTERLLILAWDANNNVWR
-464 ASALPLELKLTCGSA
+464 PMTD
-479 PTPNPPGSDVLNSL
+479 TP
-493 KVLVKC
+493 
-499 DSKTYHFEKPYK
+499 
-511 MDDGDYRL
+511 
-519 EKVDDNTYTV
+519 
-529 IVLADKY
+529 
-536 VEKYNAVYPGHTLFD
+536 
-551 NNTKTIKLVY
+551 
-561 RYGAWTVVGSNGV
+561 V
-574 TFNVSCE
+574 TF
-581 QKYTVTYTDG
+581 
-591 VDGEVIF
+591 
-598 ADQVSYKKPGE
+598 
-609 KTPKFRG
+609 
-616 TPTRTGYKFI
+616 
-626 GWEPAVVGTVTA
+626 
-638 NATYTAQWVSISDLD
+638 
-653 PAPELVSSLYMN
+653 
-665 FQCTNENASH
+665 
-675 DHRSEMIAI
+675 
-684 GYGIGAGGV
+684 
-693 IVTDAAGNPVYNKD
+693 PV
-707 GNITAVITFYQDS
+707 
-720 GFLNEYNK
+720 E
-728 RTGVAH
+728 
-734 RYADY
+734 
-739 EPKTKSVD
+739 
-747 GVLIGEVFH
+747 
-756 MYKKDYPVVFDVVCG
+756 
-771 SLYTVTYKD
+771 
-780 GTNGTVF
+780 
-787 ADDVHSNLNANAATP
+787 
-802 AFVGGTPTRPGYVFT
+802 
-817 GWNPAVA
+817 
-824 ATVTGNATYTAVWEK
+824 
-839 DANGNGK
+839 
-846 PDKDEEKYTVTY
+846 
-858 TDGVENE
+858 
-865 EIFADETY
+865 
-873 SDLLSGTATPAFNGT
+873 
-888 PTRKGY
+888 
-894 AFTGWNP
+894 
-901 AVAATVTGNA
+901 
-911 TYAAVWEE
+911 
-919 AAPPKP
+919 
-925 DKPTPPTDEIGGAT
+925 
-939 VAVKCITGHGDLS
+939 
-952 WKIDSSTFT
+952 
-961 VGEVTGDDTTGY
+961 
-973 TCTVTV
+973 
-979 QAEVY
+979 
-984 VNAFN
+984 
-989 SDKKANGVKHTLAD
+989 
-1003 DAEKTF
+1003 
-1009 TMTYVNGAWT
+1009 
-1019 GPTNPAV
+1019 
-1026 TFEVKCEEELVPVHL
+1026 CEEELFPVHL

-1049 SKAYKDVALES
+1049 SKAYKDIALEG

-1091 AWNNYKANPANPPA
+1091 LFNIYKSDPANPPA

-1134 EALRDFQNDHSKTE
+1134 EAWRDFQNDHSKTE

-1155 ALFGSTLPT
+1155 APFGSTLPT

-1213 TDGVDGEAFADQAY
+1213 TDGVNGEAFADQAY

-1235 PAFEGTPT
+1235 PAFEGTPARAGYKFLGWEPTVAETVTENATYVAQWEKLYTVTYTDGVDGKAFKDDVHSDLEKDTPTPAFSGDTPT

-1249 DGWNPEVAETVTE
+1249 DGWTPEVAETVTE

-1308 GEYTASNVMGT
+1308 GEYTVSNVMGT

-1331 AAKFIEKYSSDMSD
+1331 AAKFIEKYSSDMGD

-1408 NVKHGGKDYKPTQ
+1408 NVNHWGKDYKPTQ

-1434 EGYTCTITVKAAKI
+1434 EGYTCTVTVKAAKI
-1448 IEKYSSDMGKTHA
+1448 IEKYSSDMGKTHE

-1506 GLGINAKVDCTT
+1506 GLGINAKVDCTA
-1518 TTAHNGK
+1518 TTAHNDK
-1525 SYTLIEDTYN
+1525 PYTLIEDTYN

-1619 ADVVYNDIPY
+1619 ADVVYKDIPY
-1629 GTNTPAFGT
+1629 GTGTPAFGT

-1643 KGYKFLGWE
+1643 EGYKFVGWE
-1652 PVVADTVTENATYVA
+1652 PEVTETVTENVTYTA
-1667 QWEKLYTV
+1667 KWEKLYTV
-1675 TYTDGAKGKA
+1675 TYTDGVKGKA
-1685 FEDQVFTD
+1685 FKDQVYSD
-1693 LESGTKTPEF
+1693 LESGTDTPKF
-1703 NGTPTRKGYKFLG
+1703 DGKPTRKGYTFTG
-1716 WEPVVADTV
+1716 WSPKVTDTV
-1725 TENVTYTAPV
+1725 TKDVTYVAQWKSVKNGKDNIPKTGDSEIV
-1735 GRTLHR
+1735 MVL
-1741 YLHRRREGQGV
+1741 
-1752 QGSGLQRS
+1752 GSVLLFSFCGAAAVSVYDRKRKHF

>member
-1 MVCAEFSVCF
+1 MDRQMKGEYFKMKNHGLRRIFSLFLALFMVFTLLPTTALAED
-11 WHCSWSSHFCPRL
+11 
-24 RWQRIR
+24 
-30 RGLTKPSPRPSQW
+30 T
-43 TGTRRRPIP
+43 TGADETPPKTVVVDEGEKKTDP

-76 TDGVGGAVF
+76 TDGADGAVF
-85 DNEVHSN
+85 PNQVYRN

-113 AGWNPAVAETVTADV
+113 VGWNPAVAETVTADV

-252 ACNKGSTIYLVAK
+252 ACNKGTTIYLVAK

-310 IPTREGYVFKGW
+310 VPTREGYVFKGW
-322 KAKDG
+322 KANDG
-327 ADTIYAGG
+327 SDTIYTGG
-335 ALCSV
+335 MTCAV
-340 SQQGNDVVK
+340 SQYGNDVVK

-365 VPSKPEWSD
+365 
-374 IRREMQKVSVHV
+374 
-386 TCINPDVNHTE
+386 T
-397 KTYSYKESN
+397 
-406 DDTIGSVQDSAG
+406 
-418 SYTCTVTVHLGRYRL
+418 
-433 QYNQDFN
+433 
-440 REHEFASSL
+440 
-449 TADVVLQ
+449 
-456 YNGTGWVI
+456 
-464 ASALPLELKLTCGSA
+464 
-479 PTPNPPGSDVLNSL
+479 
-493 KVLVKC
+493 
-499 DSKTYHFEKPYK
+499 
-511 MDDGDYRL
+511 
-519 EKVDDNTYTV
+519 
-529 IVLADKY
+529 
-536 VEKYNAVYPGHTLFD
+536 
-551 NNTKTIKLVY
+551 
-561 RYGAWTVVGSNGV
+561 
-574 TFNVSCE
+574 
-581 QKYTVTYTDG
+581 
-591 VDGEVIF
+591 
-598 ADQVSYKKPGE
+598 
-609 KTPKFRG
+609 
-616 TPTRTGYKFI
+616 
-626 GWEPAVVGTVTA
+626 
-638 NATYTAQWVSISDLD
+638 
-653 PAPELVSSLYMN
+653 
-665 FQCTNENASH
+665 
-675 DHRSEMIAI
+675 
-684 GYGIGAGGV
+684 
-693 IVTDAAGNPVYNKD
+693 
-707 GNITAVITFYQDS
+707 
-720 GFLNEYNK
+720 
-728 RTGVAH
+728 
-734 RYADY
+734 
-739 EPKTKSVD
+739 
-747 GVLIGEVFH
+747 
-756 MYKKDYPVVFDVVCG
+756 
-771 SLYTVTYKD
+771 
-780 GTNGTVF
+780 
-787 ADDVHSNLNANAATP
+787 
-802 AFVGGTPTRPGYVFT
+802 
-817 GWNPAVA
+817 
-824 ATVTGNATYTAVWEK
+824 
-839 DANGNGK
+839 
-846 PDKDEEKYTVTY
+846 
-858 TDGVENE
+858 
-865 EIFADETY
+865 
-873 SDLLSGTATPAFNGT
+873 
-888 PTRKGY
+888 
-894 AFTGWNP
+894 
-901 AVAATVTGNA
+901 
-911 TYAAVWEE
+911 
-919 AAPPKP
+919 PPKP
-925 DKPTPPTDEIGGAT
+925 DKPTAPGE
-939 VAVKCITGHGDLS
+939 GDLS
-952 WKIDSSTFT
+952 GLIDNIT
-961 VGEVTGDDTTGY
+961 VNCTNEAATHVPNSKSYVLIAGSYNTSEVEGDAENGY
-973 TCTVTV
+973 TCTVTINSQKYV
-979 QAEVY
+979 EQFDTNTRTVHDPKG
-984 VNAFN
+984 VNATVTLKYTDNGWTVESGAPVVFDVACVTEIVPPARPGAEDLSN
-989 SDKKANGVKHTLAD
+989 LKAPVDVTCTTKPETHAAVHFSLRGGTYTIGDVAGNETDGYTCDITVTADKYVARYNMDYGKHTLTGD
-1003 DAEKTF
+1003 NTKTL
-1009 TMTYVNGAWT
+1009 TLKYVEGQW
-1019 GPTNPAV
+1019 AV
-1026 TFEVKCEEELVPVHL
+1026 DTPITFPVECEEELFPVHL
-1041 VIYRNGDT
+1041 VIYRNGNT
-1049 SKAYKDVALES
+1049 TTAYKDIALES

-1078 TGNYEFYGWYDDG
+1078 TGNYKFYGWYDDG

-1134 EALRDFQNDHSKTE
+1134 EAWRDFQNDHSKTE

-1155 ALFGSTLPT
+1155 APFGSTLPT

-1213 TDGVDGEAFADQAY
+1213 TDGVNGEAFADQAY

-1235 PAFEGTPT
+1235 PAFEGTPA

-1249 DGWNPEVAETVTE
+1249 DGWTPEVAETVT
-1262 DVTYTAQWKPVQP
+1262 DNATYTAQWKPVQP

-1295 NVKHGAKAYKVTL
+1295 NVNHGEKKYKPTL
-1308 GEYTASNVMGT
+1308 GEYTVSNVMGT

-1408 NVKHGGKDYKPTQ
+1408 NVNHWGKDYKPTQ

-1475 WDGEKWVAKTE
+1475 WNGEKWVAKTE

-1525 SYTLIEDTYN
+1525 SYTLIEGTYN

-1567 GPHTLDDRDSKTIEL
+1567 GPHALDDRDSKAIEL

-1619 ADVVYNDIPY
+1619 EDVVYKDIPY
-1629 GTNTPAFGT
+1629 GTSTPAFGT

-1643 KGYKFLGWE
+1643 EGYKFVGWE
-1652 PVVADTVTENATYVA
+1652 PEVTETVTKDVTYTA
-1667 QWEKLYTV
+1667 KWEKLYTV

-1685 FEDQVFTD
+1685 FKDQVHKD
-1693 LESGTKTPEF
+1693 LESGADTPKF
-1703 NGTPTRKGYKFLG
+1703 DGKPTRKGYTFTG
-1716 WEPVVADTV
+1716 WSPKVTDTV
-1725 TENVTYTAPV
+1725 TKDVTYVAQWKSVKNGKDNIPKTGDSEIV
-1735 GRTLHR
+1735 MVL
-1741 YLHRRREGQGV
+1741 
-1752 QGSGLQRS
+1752 GSVLLFSFCGAAAVSVYDRKRKHF

>member
-43 TGTRRRPIP
+43 TGARRRPTP

-76 TDGVGGAVF
+76 TDGAGGAVF
-85 DNEVHSN
+85 DNDVHSN

-113 AGWNPAVAETVTADV
+113 VGWNPAVAETVTADV

-134 EEGKTGPRRVTL
+134 EEGKTNARRVPL
-146 PTIPGPDVDLA
+146 PTIPKPDPAPADLN
-157 ALDTGHKIDV
+157 TGHKIDV

-237 NANPTTWSLNKSGTT
+237 NANPTTRSLNKSGTT

-289 ADSWSTTDASIR
+289 ADSWSTTDAAIR

-322 KAKDG
+322 KANDG
-327 ADTIYAGG
+327 SDTIYTGG
-335 ALCSV
+335 MTCAV
-340 SQQGNDVVK
+340 SQYGNDVVK

-365 VPSKPEWSD
+365 
-374 IRREMQKVSVHV
+374 
-386 TCINPDVNHTE
+386 T
-397 KTYSYKESN
+397 
-406 DDTIGSVQDSAG
+406 
-418 SYTCTVTVHLGRYRL
+418 
-433 QYNQDFN
+433 
-440 REHEFASSL
+440 
-449 TADVVLQ
+449 
-456 YNGTGWVI
+456 
-464 ASALPLELKLTCGSA
+464 
-479 PTPNPPGSDVLNSL
+479 
-493 KVLVKC
+493 
-499 DSKTYHFEKPYK
+499 
-511 MDDGDYRL
+511 
-519 EKVDDNTYTV
+519 
-529 IVLADKY
+529 
-536 VEKYNAVYPGHTLFD
+536 
-551 NNTKTIKLVY
+551 
-561 RYGAWTVVGSNGV
+561 
-574 TFNVSCE
+574 
-581 QKYTVTYTDG
+581 
-591 VDGEVIF
+591 
-598 ADQVSYKKPGE
+598 
-609 KTPKFRG
+609 
-616 TPTRTGYKFI
+616 
-626 GWEPAVVGTVTA
+626 
-638 NATYTAQWVSISDLD
+638 
-653 PAPELVSSLYMN
+653 
-665 FQCTNENASH
+665 
-675 DHRSEMIAI
+675 
-684 GYGIGAGGV
+684 
-693 IVTDAAGNPVYNKD
+693 
-707 GNITAVITFYQDS
+707 
-720 GFLNEYNK
+720 
-728 RTGVAH
+728 
-734 RYADY
+734 
-739 EPKTKSVD
+739 
-747 GVLIGEVFH
+747 
-756 MYKKDYPVVFDVVCG
+756 
-771 SLYTVTYKD
+771 
-780 GTNGTVF
+780 
-787 ADDVHSNLNANAATP
+787 
-802 AFVGGTPTRPGYVFT
+802 
-817 GWNPAVA
+817 
-824 ATVTGNATYTAVWEK
+824 
-839 DANGNGK
+839 
-846 PDKDEEKYTVTY
+846 
-858 TDGVENE
+858 
-865 EIFADETY
+865 
-873 SDLLSGTATPAFNGT
+873 
-888 PTRKGY
+888 
-894 AFTGWNP
+894 
-901 AVAATVTGNA
+901 
-911 TYAAVWEE
+911 
-919 AAPPKP
+919 PPKP
-925 DKPTPPTDEIGGAT
+925 DKPTAPGE
-939 VAVKCITGHGDLS
+939 GDLS
-952 WKIDSSTFT
+952 GLIGNIT
-961 VGEVTGDDTTGY
+961 VNCTNGKAAHELKAKGYTLISGSYTTNEVAGDAENGYTYTVTINSQKYVEQFDADTGATHDPKDASATVTLKYTDNGWTVTSGTPVVFNVACVTEIVPPAKPGAEDLAKLKAPVDVTCTTKPETHAAVHFSLRGGTYTIGDVAGNETDGY
-973 TCTVTV
+973 TCDITVT
-979 QAEVY
+979 ADKY
-984 VNAFN
+984 VARYNM
-989 SDKKANGVKHTLAD
+989 DYGKHTLTGD
-1003 DAEKTF
+1003 NTKTL
-1009 TMTYVNGAWT
+1009 TLKYVEGQWAVDT
-1019 GPTNPAV
+1019 PV
-1026 TFEVKCEEELVPVHL
+1026 TFPVECEEELFPVHL

-1049 SKAYKDVALES
+1049 SKAYKDVPLES

-1078 TGNYEFYGWYDDG
+1078 TGNYKFYGWYDDG

-1213 TDGVDGEAFADQAY
+1213 TDGVNGEAFADQAY

-1235 PAFEGTPT
+1235 PAFEGTPARAGYKFLGWEPTVAETVTENATYVAQWEKLYTVTYTDGVGGKAFKDDVHSDLEKDTPTPAFSGGTPT

-1249 DGWNPEVAETVTE
+1249 DGWTPEVAETVT
-1262 DVTYTAQWKPVQP
+1262 DDATYTAQWKPVQP

-1308 GEYTASNVMGT
+1308 GEYTVSNVMGT

-1352 GEPAEKTI
+1352 GEPAEKAI

-1408 NVKHGGKDYKPTQ
+1408 NVNHWGKDYKPTQ

-1461 LIVGEQAEK
+1461 LIVGEQPEK

-1475 WDGEKWVAKTE
+1475 WNGEKWVAKTE

-1518 TTAHNGK
+1518 TTAHNDK

-1619 ADVVYNDIPY
+1619 EDVVYKDIPY
-1629 GTNTPAFGT
+1629 GTGTPAFGT

-1685 FEDQVFTD
+1685 FKDQVYKD
-1693 LESGTKTPEF
+1693 LESGTDTPKF
-1703 NGTPTRKGYKFLG
+1703 DGKPTRKGYTFTG
-1716 WEPVVADTV
+1716 WSPKVTDTV
-1725 TENVTYTAPV
+1725 TKDVTYVAQWKSVKNGKDNIPKTGDSEIV
-1735 GRTLHR
+1735 MVL
-1741 YLHRRREGQGV
+1741 
-1752 QGSGLQRS
+1752 GSVLLFSFCGAAAVSVYDRKRKHF

>member
-1 MVCAEFSVCF
+1 MTA
-11 WHCSWSSHFCPRL
+11 
-24 RWQRIR
+24 
-30 RGLTKPSPRPSQW
+30 
-43 TGTRRRPIP
+43 
-52 PAQEQPK
+52 
-59 NENPP
+59 N
-64 APEEPKTFTVTY
+64 VTY
-76 TDGVGGAVF
+76 
-85 DNEVHSN
+85 
-92 LPSGT
+92 
-97 ATPAFSG
+97 
-104 SLAREGYTF
+104 
-113 AGWNPAVAETVTADV
+113 VAQ
-128 TYAAKW
+128 W
-134 EEGKTGPRRVTL
+134 EAGKTGPRRVTV
-146 PTIPGPDVDLA
+146 PPIPDPGVAPA
-157 ALDTGHKIDV
+157 ALNTGHKIDV
-167 RFTVL
+167 TFTVL

-217 AASRASVNSG
+217 AAGRASVNSG

-252 ACNKGSTIYLVAK
+252 ACNKGTTIYLVAK

-289 ADSWSTTDASIR
+289 ADSWSTTDAAIR

-322 KAKDG
+322 KANDG
-327 ADTIYAGG
+327 SDTIYTGG
-335 ALCSV
+335 MTCAV
-340 SQQGNDVVK
+340 SQYGNDVVK

-365 VPSKPEWSD
+365 
-374 IRREMQKVSVHV
+374 
-386 TCINPDVNHTE
+386 
-397 KTYSYKESN
+397 
-406 DDTIGSVQDSAG
+406 
-418 SYTCTVTVHLGRYRL
+418 
-433 QYNQDFN
+433 
-440 REHEFASSL
+440 
-449 TADVVLQ
+449 
-456 YNGTGWVI
+456 
-464 ASALPLELKLTCGSA
+464 
-479 PTPNPPGSDVLNSL
+479 
-493 KVLVKC
+493 
-499 DSKTYHFEKPYK
+499 
-511 MDDGDYRL
+511 
-519 EKVDDNTYTV
+519 
-529 IVLADKY
+529 
-536 VEKYNAVYPGHTLFD
+536 
-551 NNTKTIKLVY
+551 
-561 RYGAWTVVGSNGV
+561 
-574 TFNVSCE
+574 
-581 QKYTVTYTDG
+581 
-591 VDGEVIF
+591 
-598 ADQVSYKKPGE
+598 
-609 KTPKFRG
+609 
-616 TPTRTGYKFI
+616 
-626 GWEPAVVGTVTA
+626 
-638 NATYTAQWVSISDLD
+638 
-653 PAPELVSSLYMN
+653 
-665 FQCTNENASH
+665 
-675 DHRSEMIAI
+675 
-684 GYGIGAGGV
+684 
-693 IVTDAAGNPVYNKD
+693 
-707 GNITAVITFYQDS
+707 
-720 GFLNEYNK
+720 
-728 RTGVAH
+728 
-734 RYADY
+734 
-739 EPKTKSVD
+739 
-747 GVLIGEVFH
+747 
-756 MYKKDYPVVFDVVCG
+756 
-771 SLYTVTYKD
+771 
-780 GTNGTVF
+780 
-787 ADDVHSNLNANAATP
+787 
-802 AFVGGTPTRPGYVFT
+802 
-817 GWNPAVA
+817 
-824 ATVTGNATYTAVWEK
+824 
-839 DANGNGK
+839 
-846 PDKDEEKYTVTY
+846 
-858 TDGVENE
+858 
-865 EIFADETY
+865 
-873 SDLLSGTATPAFNGT
+873 
-888 PTRKGY
+888 
-894 AFTGWNP
+894 
-901 AVAATVTGNA
+901 
-911 TYAAVWEE
+911 
-919 AAPPKP
+919 APPKP
-925 DKPTPPTDEIGGAT
+925 DKPTAPGE
-939 VAVKCITGHGDLS
+939 GDLS
-952 WKIDSSTFT
+952 GLIGNITVNCTNNAATHTLKSKGYALIASSYTPSEVAGDAENGYTYT
-961 VGEVTGDDTTGY
+961 VTINSQKYVEQFDTDTGAAHDPKGVNATVTLKYTDNGWTVESGAPVVFDVACVTEIVPPAKPGVEDLAKLEAPVEVVCTTKPETHTAAPFSLIEGTYNIGDVSGNETDGY
-973 TCTVTV
+973 TCDIIITADEYVTK
-979 QAEVY
+979 Y
-984 VNAFN
+984 NTDF
-989 SDKKANGVKHTLAD
+989 GKHTLTGDNTKPLTLKYVEGRWAV
-1003 DAEKTF
+1003 DA
-1009 TMTYVNGAWT
+1009 
-1019 GPTNPAV
+1019 PV
-1026 TFEVKCEEELVPVHL
+1026 TFPVECEEELFPVHL

-1049 SKAYKDVALES
+1049 SKAYKDIPLES

-1078 TGNYEFYGWYDDG
+1078 TGNYKFYGWYDDG

-1213 TDGVDGEAFADQAY
+1213 TDGVNGEAFADQAY

-1235 PAFEGTPT
+1235 PAFEGTPARAGYKFLGWEPTVAETVTENATYVAQWEKLYTVTYTDGVDGKAFKDDVHSDLEKDTPTPAFSGDTPT

-1295 NVKHGAKAYKVTL
+1295 NVNHGEKKYKPTL
-1308 GEYTASNVMGT
+1308 GEYTVSNVMGT

-1331 AAKFIEKYSSDMSD
+1331 AAKFIEKYSSDMSN

-1408 NVKHGGKDYKPTQ
+1408 NVNHWGKDYKPTQ

-1461 LIVGEQAEK
+1461 LIVGEQPEK

-1475 WDGEKWVAKTE
+1475 WNGEKWVAKTE

-1518 TTAHNGK
+1518 TTAHNDK

-1619 ADVVYNDIPY
+1619 ADVVYKDIPY
-1629 GTNTPAFGT
+1629 GTSTPAFGT

-1643 KGYKFLGWE
+1643 EGYKFVGWE
-1652 PVVADTVTENATYVA
+1652 PEVAETVTKNVTYTA
-1667 QWEKLYTV
+1667 KWEKLYTV
-1675 TYTDGAKGKA
+1675 TYTDGVKGKA
-1685 FEDQVFTD
+1685 FKDQVYKD
-1693 LESGTKTPEF
+1693 LESGTDTPKF
-1703 NGTPTRKGYKFLG
+1703 DGKPTRKGYTFTG
-1716 WEPVVADTV
+1716 WSPKVTDTV
-1725 TENVTYTAPV
+1725 TKDVTYVAQWKSVKNGKDNIPKTGDSEIV
-1735 GRTLHR
+1735 MVL
-1741 YLHRRREGQGV
+1741 
-1752 QGSGLQRS
+1752 GSVLLFSFCGAAAVSVYDRKRKHF

>member
-1 MVCAEFSVCF
+1 MQTVCASGMDHQMKGEYFKMKNHGLRRIFSLLLALFMVF
-11 WHCSWSSHFCPRL
+11 TLLPTTAL
-24 RWQRIR
+24 AED
-30 RGLTKPSPRPSQW
+30 T
-43 TGTRRRPIP
+43 TGADETPPKTVVVNEGEKKTDP

-59 NENPP
+59 DEDPP

-76 TDGVGGAVF
+76 TDGADGAVF
-85 DNEVHSN
+85 PNQVYRDLS
-92 LPSGT
+92 SGT
-97 ATPAFSG
+97 PTPAFSG
-104 SLAREGYTF
+104 TPAREGYTF
-113 AGWNPAVAETVTADV
+113 AGWNPAVTETVTANV
-128 TYAAKW
+128 TYVAQW
-134 EEGKTGPRRVTL
+134 EAGKTSARRVTV
-146 PTIPGPDVDLA
+146 PPIPDPGVAPA
-157 ALDTGHKIDV
+157 ALNTGHKIDV

-301 YHSFTVKNT
+301 YHSFTVKNA

-322 KAKDG
+322 KANDG
-327 ADTIYAGG
+327 SDTIYTGG
-335 ALCSV
+335 MTCAV
-340 SQQGNDVVK
+340 SQYGNDVVK

-365 VPSKPEWSD
+365 
-374 IRREMQKVSVHV
+374 
-386 TCINPDVNHTE
+386 T
-397 KTYSYKESN
+397 
-406 DDTIGSVQDSAG
+406 
-418 SYTCTVTVHLGRYRL
+418 
-433 QYNQDFN
+433 
-440 REHEFASSL
+440 
-449 TADVVLQ
+449 
-456 YNGTGWVI
+456 
-464 ASALPLELKLTCGSA
+464 
-479 PTPNPPGSDVLNSL
+479 
-493 KVLVKC
+493 
-499 DSKTYHFEKPYK
+499 
-511 MDDGDYRL
+511 
-519 EKVDDNTYTV
+519 
-529 IVLADKY
+529 
-536 VEKYNAVYPGHTLFD
+536 
-551 NNTKTIKLVY
+551 
-561 RYGAWTVVGSNGV
+561 
-574 TFNVSCE
+574 
-581 QKYTVTYTDG
+581 
-591 VDGEVIF
+591 
-598 ADQVSYKKPGE
+598 
-609 KTPKFRG
+609 
-616 TPTRTGYKFI
+616 
-626 GWEPAVVGTVTA
+626 
-638 NATYTAQWVSISDLD
+638 
-653 PAPELVSSLYMN
+653 
-665 FQCTNENASH
+665 
-675 DHRSEMIAI
+675 
-684 GYGIGAGGV
+684 
-693 IVTDAAGNPVYNKD
+693 
-707 GNITAVITFYQDS
+707 
-720 GFLNEYNK
+720 
-728 RTGVAH
+728 
-734 RYADY
+734 
-739 EPKTKSVD
+739 
-747 GVLIGEVFH
+747 
-756 MYKKDYPVVFDVVCG
+756 
-771 SLYTVTYKD
+771 
-780 GTNGTVF
+780 
-787 ADDVHSNLNANAATP
+787 
-802 AFVGGTPTRPGYVFT
+802 
-817 GWNPAVA
+817 
-824 ATVTGNATYTAVWEK
+824 
-839 DANGNGK
+839 
-846 PDKDEEKYTVTY
+846 
-858 TDGVENE
+858 
-865 EIFADETY
+865 
-873 SDLLSGTATPAFNGT
+873 
-888 PTRKGY
+888 
-894 AFTGWNP
+894 
-901 AVAATVTGNA
+901 
-911 TYAAVWEE
+911 
-919 AAPPKP
+919 PPKP
-925 DKPTPPTDEIGGAT
+925 DKPTAPGE
-939 VAVKCITGHGDLS
+939 GDLS
-952 WKIDSSTFT
+952 GLIGNIT
-961 VGEVTGDDTTGY
+961 VNCTNGKAAHELKAKGYTLISGSYTTNEVAGDAENGYTYTVTINSQKYVEQFDTDTGAAHTPKDATATVTLKHTDNGWTVESGAPVVFNVVCVTEIVPPARPGAEDLSNLKAPVDVTCTTKPETHAAVHFSLRGGTYTIGDVAGNETDGY
-973 TCTVTV
+973 TCDITVT
-979 QAEVY
+979 ADKY
-984 VNAFN
+984 VARYNM
-989 SDKKANGVKHTLAD
+989 DYGKHTLTGD
-1003 DAEKTF
+1003 NTKTL
-1009 TMTYVNGAWT
+1009 TLKYVEGQW
-1019 GPTNPAV
+1019 AV
-1026 TFEVKCEEELVPVHL
+1026 DTPITFPVECEEDLFPVHL
-1041 VIYRNGDT
+1041 VIYRNGNT
-1049 SKAYKDVALES
+1049 TTAYKDIALES

-1091 AWNNYKANPANPPA
+1091 LFNIYKSDPANPPA

-1213 TDGVDGEAFADQAY
+1213 TDGVNGEAFADQAY

-1235 PAFEGTPT
+1235 PAFEGTPARAGYKFLGWEPT
-1243 RKGFVF
+1243 VAETVTENATYVAQWEKLYTVTYTDGVGEKAFKDDVHSDLEKDTPTPAFSGDTPARKGFVF
-1249 DGWNPEVAETVTE
+1249 DGWNPEVAETVT
-1262 DVTYTAQWKPVQP
+1262 DNATYTAQWKPVQP

-1295 NVKHGAKAYKVTL
+1295 NVNHGEKKYKPTL
-1308 GEYTASNVMGT
+1308 GEYTVSDVMGT

-1408 NVKHGGKDYKPTQ
+1408 NVNHWGKDYKPTQ

-1461 LIVGEQAEK
+1461 LIVGEQPEK
-1470 TVELK
+1470 AVELK
-1475 WDGEKWVAKTE
+1475 WNGEKWVAKTE

-1518 TTAHNGK
+1518 TTAHNDK
-1525 SYTLIEDTYN
+1525 SYTLIEGTYE

-1562 AEENV
+1562 AEKNV

-1619 ADVVYNDIPY
+1619 EDVVYKDIPY
-1629 GTNTPAFGT
+1629 GTSTPAFGT

-1643 KGYKFLGWE
+1643 EGYKFVGWE
-1652 PVVADTVTENATYVA
+1652 PEVAETVTKDVTYTA
-1667 QWEKLYTV
+1667 KWEKLYTV

-1685 FEDQVFTD
+1685 FKDQVYKD
-1693 LESGTKTPEF
+1693 LESGTDTPKF
-1703 NGTPTRKGYKFLG
+1703 DGKPTRKGYTFTG
-1716 WEPVVADTV
+1716 WSPKVTDTV
-1725 TENVTYTAPV
+1725 TKDVTYVAQWKSVKNGKDNIPKTGDSEIV
-1735 GRTLHR
+1735 MVL
-1741 YLHRRREGQGV
+1741 
-1752 QGSGLQRS
+1752 GSVLLFSFCGAAAVSVYDRKRKHF

>member
-1 MVCAEFSVCF
+1 MTA
-11 WHCSWSSHFCPRL
+11 
-24 RWQRIR
+24 
-30 RGLTKPSPRPSQW
+30 
-43 TGTRRRPIP
+43 
-52 PAQEQPK
+52 
-59 NENPP
+59 N
-64 APEEPKTFTVTY
+64 VTY
-76 TDGVGGAVF
+76 
-85 DNEVHSN
+85 
-92 LPSGT
+92 
-97 ATPAFSG
+97 
-104 SLAREGYTF
+104 
-113 AGWNPAVAETVTADV
+113 VAQ
-128 TYAAKW
+128 W
-134 EEGKTGPRRVTL
+134 EAGKTNARRVTV
-146 PTIPGPDVDLA
+146 PPIPDPGVAPA

-289 ADSWSTTDASIR
+289 ADSWSTTDAAIR

-322 KAKDG
+322 KANDG
-327 ADTIYAGG
+327 SDTIYTGG
-335 ALCSV
+335 MTCAV
-340 SQQGNDVVK
+340 SQYGNDVVK

-365 VPSKPEWSD
+365 APPKPDKPTAPGEGDLSGL
-374 IRREMQKVSVHV
+374 IGQI
-386 TCINPDVNHTE
+386 TVNCTNGKAAHE
-397 KTYSYKESN
+397 LKTKGYTLISGSYTTSE
-406 DDTIGSVQDSAG
+406 VAG
-418 SYTCTVTVHLGRYRL
+418 DAENGYTCTVT
-433 QYNQDFN
+433 
-440 REHEFASSL
+440 
-449 TADVVLQ
+449 
-456 YNGTGWVI
+456 I
-464 ASALPLELKLTCGSA
+464 
-479 PTPNPPGSDVLNSL
+479 NSQ
-493 KVLVKC
+493 
-499 DSKTYHFEKPYK
+499 
-511 MDDGDYRL
+511 
-519 EKVDDNTYTV
+519 
-529 IVLADKY
+529 KY
-536 VEKYNAVYPGHTLFD
+536 VEQFD
-551 NNTKTIKLVY
+551 TDT
-561 RYGAWTVVGSNGV
+561 GA
-574 TFNVSCE
+574 
-581 QKYTVTYTDG
+581 
-591 VDGEVIF
+591 
-598 ADQVSYKKPGE
+598 AH
-609 KTPKFRG
+609 TPK
-616 TPTRTGYKFI
+616 
-626 GWEPAVVGTVTA
+626 
-638 NATYTAQWVSISDLD
+638 
-653 PAPELVSSLYMN
+653 
-665 FQCTNENASH
+665 
-675 DHRSEMIAI
+675 
-684 GYGIGAGGV
+684 
-693 IVTDAAGNPVYNKD
+693 DA
-707 GNITAVITFYQDS
+707 
-720 GFLNEYNK
+720 
-728 RTGVAH
+728 
-734 RYADY
+734 
-739 EPKTKSVD
+739 
-747 GVLIGEVFH
+747 
-756 MYKKDYPVVFDVVCG
+756 
-771 SLYTVTYKD
+771 
-780 GTNGTVF
+780 
-787 ADDVHSNLNANAATP
+787 
-802 AFVGGTPTRPGYVFT
+802 
-817 GWNPAVA
+817 A
-824 ATVTGNATYTAVWEK
+824 ATVTLKHTDNGWAVERGVPVVFNVVCVTEIVPPAKPGAEDLANLEAPVEVVCTTKPETHAAAHFSLGDGTYTIGDVA
-839 DANGNGK
+839 GNKTDGYTC
-846 PDKDEEKYTVTY
+846 DITVTADRY
-858 TDGVENE
+858 VWWYNLDYGKHTLTGDNTKTLTLKYVEGQWAVDTPVTFPVE
-865 EIFADETY
+865 C
-873 SDLLSGTATPAFNGT
+873 GTAPQ
-888 PTRKGY
+888 
-894 AFTGWNP
+894 
-901 AVAATVTGNA
+901 
-911 TYAAVWEE
+911 
-919 AAPPKP
+919 
-925 DKPTPPTDEIGGAT
+925 KPTPPTDEIGGAT

-952 WKIDSSTFT
+952 WKIGSSTFT

-1091 AWNNYKANPANPPA
+1091 LFNIYKSDPANPPA

-1213 TDGVDGEAFADQAY
+1213 TDGVNGEAFADQTY

-1235 PAFEGTPT
+1235 PTFEGTPT

-1295 NVKHGAKAYKVTL
+1295 NVNHGEKKYKPTL
-1308 GEYTASNVMGT
+1308 GEYTVSNVMGT
-1319 AADGYTCTVTVR
+1319 AADGYTCTVTVK
-1331 AAKFIEKYSSDMSD
+1331 AAKFIEKYNSDMGD

-1394 GAIGRGVKIVCDNQ
+1394 GAIGRGVRIVCDNQ
-1408 NVKHGGKDYKPTQ
+1408 NVNHWAKDYKPTQ

-1448 IEKYSSDMGKTHA
+1448 VEKYSSDMGKTHA
-1461 LIVGEQAEK
+1461 LIVGEHPEK

-1475 WDGEKWVAKTE
+1475 WNGEKWVAKTE

-1619 ADVVYNDIPY
+1619 ADVVYKDIPY
-1629 GTNTPAFGT
+1629 GTSTPAFGT

-1643 KGYKFLGWE
+1643 KGYKFVGWE
-1652 PVVADTVTENATYVA
+1652 PEVTETVTKDVTYTA
-1667 QWEKLYTV
+1667 KWEKLYTV
-1675 TYTDGAKGKA
+1675 TYTDGVKGKA
-1685 FEDQVFTD
+1685 FKDQVYKD
-1693 LESGTKTPEF
+1693 LESGTDTPKF
-1703 NGTPTRKGYKFLG
+1703 DGKPTRKGYTFTG
-1716 WEPVVADTV
+1716 WSPKVTDTV
-1725 TENVTYTAPV
+1725 TKDVTYVAQWKSVKNGKDNIPKTGDSEIV
-1735 GRTLHR
+1735 MVL
-1741 YLHRRREGQGV
+1741 
-1752 QGSGLQRS
+1752 GSVLLFSFCGAAAVSVYDRKRKHF

>member
-1 MVCAEFSVCF
+1 MDRQMKGEYFKMKNHGLRRIFSLFLALFMVFTLLPTTALAED
-11 WHCSWSSHFCPRL
+11 
-24 RWQRIR
+24 
-30 RGLTKPSPRPSQW
+30 T
-43 TGTRRRPIP
+43 TGADETQPKTVAVDGGEKKTDP
-52 PAQEQPK
+52 PAQEQPM

-76 TDGVGGAVF
+76 TDGADSAVF
-85 DNEVHSN
+85 PNQVSN
-92 LPSGT
+92 LPAGT

-104 SLAREGYTF
+104 TLARDGFTF
-113 AGWNPAVAETVTADV
+113 AGWKPAVAETVTANV
-128 TYAAKW
+128 TYVAQW
-134 EEGKTGPRRVTL
+134 EADKTSARRVTL
-146 PTIPGPDVDLA
+146 PTIPKPDPAPADLN
-157 ALDTGHKIDV
+157 TGHKIDV

-217 AASRASVNSG
+217 AAGRASVNSG

-252 ACNKGSTIYLVAK
+252 ACNKGTTIYLVAK

-310 IPTREGYVFKGW
+310 VPTREGYVFKGW
-322 KAKDG
+322 KANDG
-327 ADTIYAGG
+327 SDTIYTGG
-335 ALCSV
+335 MTCAV
-340 SQQGNDVVK
+340 SQYGNDVVK

-365 VPSKPEWSD
+365 APPTPDKPTAPGEGDLSGL
-374 IRREMQKVSVHV
+374 IGNI
-386 TCINPDVNHTE
+386 TVNCTNGKAAHE
-397 KTYSYKESN
+397 LKTKGYTLIS
-406 DDTIGSVQDSAG
+406 G
-418 SYTCTVTVHLGRYRL
+418 SYTTSEVAG
-433 QYNQDFN
+433 DA
-440 REHEFASSL
+440 E
-449 TADVVLQ
+449 
-456 YNGTGWVI
+456 NG
-464 ASALPLELKLTCGSA
+464 
-479 PTPNPPGSDVLNSL
+479 
-493 KVLVKC
+493 
-499 DSKTYHFEKPYK
+499 Y
-511 MDDGDYRL
+511 
-519 EKVDDNTYTV
+519 TYTV
-529 IVLADKY
+529 TINSQKY
-536 VEKYNAVYPGHTLFD
+536 VEQFDTDTGAAHDPKGVNATVTLKYTD
-551 NNTKTIKLVY
+551 N
-561 RYGAWTVVGSNGV
+561 GWTVES
-574 TFNVSCE
+574 
-581 QKYTVTYTDG
+581 
-591 VDGEVIF
+591 
-598 ADQVSYKKPGE
+598 
-609 KTPKFRG
+609 
-616 TPTRTGYKFI
+616 
-626 GWEPAVVGTVTA
+626 
-638 NATYTAQWVSISDLD
+638 
-653 PAPELVSSLYMN
+653 
-665 FQCTNENASH
+665 
-675 DHRSEMIAI
+675 
-684 GYGIGAGGV
+684 GA
-693 IVTDAAGNPVYNKD
+693 
-707 GNITAVITFYQDS
+707 
-720 GFLNEYNK
+720 
-728 RTGVAH
+728 
-734 RYADY
+734 
-739 EPKTKSVD
+739 
-747 GVLIGEVFH
+747 
-756 MYKKDYPVVFDVVCG
+756 PVVFDVAC
-771 SLYTVTYKD
+771 VTEIVPPARPGAED
-780 GTNGTVF
+780 L
-787 ADDVHSNLNANAATP
+787 SNLKAPVDVTCTTKPETHAAVH
-802 AFVGGTPTRPGYVFT
+802 FSLRGGTYTIGD
-817 GWNPAVA
+817 VA
-824 ATVTGNATYTAVWEK
+824 GNE
-839 DANGNGK
+839 
-846 PDKDEEKYTVTY
+846 
-858 TDGVENE
+858 TD
-865 EIFADETY
+865 
-873 SDLLSGTATPAFNGT
+873 
-888 PTRKGY
+888 
-894 AFTGWNP
+894 
-901 AVAATVTGNA
+901 
-911 TYAAVWEE
+911 
-919 AAPPKP
+919 
-925 DKPTPPTDEIGGAT
+925 
-939 VAVKCITGHGDLS
+939 
-952 WKIDSSTFT
+952 
-961 VGEVTGDDTTGY
+961 GY
-973 TCTVTV
+973 TCDITVT
-979 QAEVY
+979 ADKY
-984 VNAFN
+984 VARYNM
-989 SDKKANGVKHTLAD
+989 DYGKHTLTGD
-1003 DAEKTF
+1003 NTKTL
-1009 TMTYVNGAWT
+1009 TLKYVEGQW
-1019 GPTNPAV
+1019 AV
-1026 TFEVKCEEELVPVHL
+1026 DTPITFPVECEEELFPVHL

-1049 SKAYKDVALES
+1049 SKAYKDVALEG

-1065 VIDLSTIDIADYY
+1065 VIDLSTIDITDYY

-1091 AWNNYKANPANPPA
+1091 LFNIYKSDPANPPA

-1213 TDGVDGEAFADQAY
+1213 TDGVNGEAFADQVY

-1243 RKGFVF
+1243 RADYKFLGWEPTVAETVTENATYVAQWEKLYTVTYTDGVGEKAFEDDVHSDLEKDTPTPAFSGDTPTRKGFVF
-1249 DGWNPEVAETVTE
+1249 DGWTPEVAETVTE

-1275 DKKAIEGAIG
+1275 DKKAIENAIG

-1295 NVKHGAKAYKVTL
+1295 NVNHGEKKYKPTL
-1308 GEYTASNVMGT
+1308 GEYTVSAVMGT
-1319 AADGYTCTVTVR
+1319 AADGYTCTITVK
-1331 AAKFIEKYSSDMSD
+1331 AAKFIDKYNSDMDD

-1408 NVKHGGKDYKPTQ
+1408 NVNHWGKDYKPTQ

-1495 PPEKPTYDELK
+1495 PPEKPTYDDLK
-1506 GLGINAKVDCTT
+1506 ELGIDAKVHCAT
-1518 TTAHNGK
+1518 TTAHTDAT
-1525 SYTLIEDTYN
+1525 YALIGGTYEI
-1535 VSDPERKGTAY
+1535 SDPARKGTVY
-1546 TCILTVNAKDY
+1546 TCTLTVKAKDY

-1619 ADVVYNDIPY
+1619 ADVVYKDIPY
-1629 GTNTPAFGT
+1629 GTSTPAFGT

-1643 KGYKFLGWE
+1643 EGYKFVGWE
-1652 PVVADTVTENATYVA
+1652 PEVAETVTKNVTYTA
-1667 QWEKLYTV
+1667 KWEKLYTV

-1685 FEDQVFTD
+1685 FKDQVYKD
-1693 LESGTKTPEF
+1693 LESGTDTPKF
-1703 NGTPTRKGYKFLG
+1703 DGKPTRKGYTFTG
-1716 WEPVVADTV
+1716 WSPKVTDTV
-1725 TENVTYTAPV
+1725 TKDVTYVAQWKSVKNGKDNIPKTGDSEIV
-1735 GRTLHR
+1735 MVL
-1741 YLHRRREGQGV
+1741 
-1752 QGSGLQRS
+1752 GSVLLFSFCGAAAVSVYDRKRKHF

>member
-1 MVCAEFSVCF
+1 MDRQMKGEYFKMKNHGLRRIFSLFLALFMVFTLLPTTALAEDTTGADETQPKTVVVDEGEKKTDP
-11 WHCSWSSHFCPRL
+11 PRE
-24 RWQRIR
+24 
-30 RGLTKPSPRPSQW
+30 
-43 TGTRRRPIP
+43 
-52 PAQEQPK
+52 EQPK

-76 TDGVGGAVF
+76 TDGADGAVF
-85 DNEVHSN
+85 PNQVYRDLS
-92 LPSGT
+92 SGT
-97 ATPAFSG
+97 PTPAFDG
-104 SLAREGYTF
+104 TLAREGYTF
-113 AGWNPAVAETVTADV
+113 AGWNPTVAGTVTADV

-134 EEGKTGPRRVTL
+134 EEGKTGPRRVTV
-146 PTIPGPDVDLA
+146 PTIPGPDVDPA

-217 AASRASVNSG
+217 AAGRASVNSG

-289 ADSWSTTDASIR
+289 ADSWSTTDAAIR

-322 KAKDG
+322 KANDG
-327 ADTIYAGG
+327 SDTIYTGG
-335 ALCSV
+335 MTCAV
-340 SQQGNDVVK
+340 SQYGNDVVK

-355 RTLYAVWEEA
+355 RTLYAVWEEDAPAQPTPLDEAGVKALLGENA
-365 VPSKPEWSD
+365 VQIICTNAQIGHGSKTFGLIDGTFTVHQSNNRCEVVINGFSSYMSEFDAAVSVPAGTHITDNSMAGQNRTKINLVWSD
-374 IRREMQKVSVHV
+374 GKWTAADAPAKYHV
-386 TCINPDVNHTE
+386 LCSLQPVEPTTPGEGDLENIE
-397 KTYSYKESN
+397 KLVRIVCDRNIHDAKEYGV
-406 DDTIGSVQDSAG
+406 IAG
-418 SYTCTVTVHLGRYRL
+418 SCEFGGIDMTGDVPTCPVTIRAAKYV
-433 QYNQDFN
+433 
-440 REHEFASSL
+440 EA
-449 TADVVLQ
+449 
-456 YNGTGWVI
+456 YNGTIGVEHTITGDTERPLLLAWDANNNVWRPMTDTPVTFTVI
-464 ASALPLELKLTCGSA
+464 CPPAKPGAEDLAKLEAPVEVACTTKPETHTAASFALIEGTYNIGDVSGNETDGYTCDIIITADEYVTKYNTDFGKHTLTG
-479 PTPNPPGSDVLNSL
+479 
-493 KVLVKC
+493 
-499 DSKTYHFEKPYK
+499 
-511 MDDGDYRL
+511 
-519 EKVDDNTYTV
+519 DNTKPLT
-529 IVLADKY
+529 LKY
-536 VEKYNAVYPGHTLFD
+536 VEG
-551 NNTKTIKLVY
+551 
-561 RYGAWTVVGSNGV
+561 RWVVNDPV
-574 TFNVSCE
+574 TF
-581 QKYTVTYTDG
+581 
-591 VDGEVIF
+591 
-598 ADQVSYKKPGE
+598 
-609 KTPKFRG
+609 
-616 TPTRTGYKFI
+616 
-626 GWEPAVVGTVTA
+626 
-638 NATYTAQWVSISDLD
+638 
-653 PAPELVSSLYMN
+653 
-665 FQCTNENASH
+665 
-675 DHRSEMIAI
+675 
-684 GYGIGAGGV
+684 
-693 IVTDAAGNPVYNKD
+693 PV
-707 GNITAVITFYQDS
+707 
-720 GFLNEYNK
+720 E
-728 RTGVAH
+728 
-734 RYADY
+734 
-739 EPKTKSVD
+739 
-747 GVLIGEVFH
+747 
-756 MYKKDYPVVFDVVCG
+756 
-771 SLYTVTYKD
+771 
-780 GTNGTVF
+780 
-787 ADDVHSNLNANAATP
+787 
-802 AFVGGTPTRPGYVFT
+802 
-817 GWNPAVA
+817 
-824 ATVTGNATYTAVWEK
+824 
-839 DANGNGK
+839 
-846 PDKDEEKYTVTY
+846 
-858 TDGVENE
+858 
-865 EIFADETY
+865 
-873 SDLLSGTATPAFNGT
+873 
-888 PTRKGY
+888 
-894 AFTGWNP
+894 
-901 AVAATVTGNA
+901 
-911 TYAAVWEE
+911 
-919 AAPPKP
+919 
-925 DKPTPPTDEIGGAT
+925 
-939 VAVKCITGHGDLS
+939 
-952 WKIDSSTFT
+952 
-961 VGEVTGDDTTGY
+961 
-973 TCTVTV
+973 
-979 QAEVY
+979 
-984 VNAFN
+984 
-989 SDKKANGVKHTLAD
+989 
-1003 DAEKTF
+1003 
-1009 TMTYVNGAWT
+1009 
-1019 GPTNPAV
+1019 
-1026 TFEVKCEEELVPVHL
+1026 CEEELFPVHL

-1049 SKAYKDVALES
+1049 SKAYKDIALES

-1091 AWNNYKANPANPPA
+1091 LFNIYKSDPANPPA

-1213 TDGVDGEAFADQAY
+1213 TDGVNGEAFADQAY

-1249 DGWNPEVAETVTE
+1249 DGWIPEVAETVT
-1262 DVTYTAQWKPVQP
+1262 DNATYTAQWKPVQP

-1295 NVKHGAKAYKVTL
+1295 NVNHGEKKYKPTL
-1308 GEYTASNVMGT
+1308 GEYTVSNVMGT

-1408 NVKHGGKDYKPTQ
+1408 NVNHWGKDYKPTQ

-1470 TVELK
+1470 AVELK
-1475 WDGEKWVAKTE
+1475 WNGEKWVAKTE

-1535 VSDPERKGTAY
+1535 VSDPERKGTVY

-1619 ADVVYNDIPY
+1619 ADVVYKDIPY
-1629 GTNTPAFGT
+1629 GTGTPAFGT

-1643 KGYKFLGWE
+1643 KGYKFVGWE
-1652 PVVADTVTENATYVA
+1652 PEVAETVTKDVTYTA
-1667 QWEKLYTV
+1667 KWEKLYTV
-1675 TYTDGAKGKA
+1675 TYTDGVKGKA
-1685 FEDQVFTD
+1685 FKDQVYSD
-1693 LESGTKTPEF
+1693 LEAGTDTPKF
-1703 NGTPTRKGYKFLG
+1703 DGKPTRKGYTFTG
-1716 WEPVVADTV
+1716 WSPKVTDTV
-1725 TENVTYTAPV
+1725 TKDVTYVAQWKSVKNGKDNIPKTGDSEIV
-1735 GRTLHR
+1735 MVL
-1741 YLHRRREGQGV
+1741 
-1752 QGSGLQRS
+1752 GSVLLFSFCGAAAVSVYDRKRKHF

>member
-1 MVCAEFSVCF
+1 MMKNHGLRRIFSLFLALFMVFTLLPTTALAED
-11 WHCSWSSHFCPRL
+11 
-24 RWQRIR
+24 
-30 RGLTKPSPRPSQW
+30 T
-43 TGTRRRPIP
+43 TGADETQPKTVVVDEGEKKTDP

-76 TDGVGGAVF
+76 TDGAGGAVF
-85 DNEVHSN
+85 ADKVYSN
-92 LPSGT
+92 LSSGT
-97 ATPAFSG
+97 PTPAFDG
-104 SLAREGYTF
+104 TLAREGYTF
-113 AGWNPAVAETVTADV
+113 AGWNPTVAGTVTADV

-310 IPTREGYVFKGW
+310 VPTREGYVFKGW
-322 KAKDG
+322 KANDG
-327 ADTIYAGG
+327 SDTIYTGG
-335 ALCSV
+335 MTCAV
-340 SQQGNDVVK
+340 SQYGNDVVK

-365 VPSKPEWSD
+365 
-374 IRREMQKVSVHV
+374 
-386 TCINPDVNHTE
+386 T
-397 KTYSYKESN
+397 
-406 DDTIGSVQDSAG
+406 
-418 SYTCTVTVHLGRYRL
+418 
-433 QYNQDFN
+433 
-440 REHEFASSL
+440 
-449 TADVVLQ
+449 
-456 YNGTGWVI
+456 
-464 ASALPLELKLTCGSA
+464 
-479 PTPNPPGSDVLNSL
+479 
-493 KVLVKC
+493 
-499 DSKTYHFEKPYK
+499 
-511 MDDGDYRL
+511 
-519 EKVDDNTYTV
+519 
-529 IVLADKY
+529 
-536 VEKYNAVYPGHTLFD
+536 
-551 NNTKTIKLVY
+551 
-561 RYGAWTVVGSNGV
+561 
-574 TFNVSCE
+574 
-581 QKYTVTYTDG
+581 
-591 VDGEVIF
+591 
-598 ADQVSYKKPGE
+598 
-609 KTPKFRG
+609 
-616 TPTRTGYKFI
+616 
-626 GWEPAVVGTVTA
+626 
-638 NATYTAQWVSISDLD
+638 
-653 PAPELVSSLYMN
+653 
-665 FQCTNENASH
+665 
-675 DHRSEMIAI
+675 
-684 GYGIGAGGV
+684 
-693 IVTDAAGNPVYNKD
+693 
-707 GNITAVITFYQDS
+707 
-720 GFLNEYNK
+720 
-728 RTGVAH
+728 
-734 RYADY
+734 
-739 EPKTKSVD
+739 
-747 GVLIGEVFH
+747 
-756 MYKKDYPVVFDVVCG
+756 
-771 SLYTVTYKD
+771 
-780 GTNGTVF
+780 
-787 ADDVHSNLNANAATP
+787 
-802 AFVGGTPTRPGYVFT
+802 
-817 GWNPAVA
+817 
-824 ATVTGNATYTAVWEK
+824 
-839 DANGNGK
+839 
-846 PDKDEEKYTVTY
+846 
-858 TDGVENE
+858 
-865 EIFADETY
+865 
-873 SDLLSGTATPAFNGT
+873 
-888 PTRKGY
+888 
-894 AFTGWNP
+894 
-901 AVAATVTGNA
+901 
-911 TYAAVWEE
+911 
-919 AAPPKP
+919 PPKP
-925 DKPTPPTDEIGGAT
+925 DKPTAPGE
-939 VAVKCITGHGDLS
+939 GDLS
-952 WKIDSSTFT
+952 GLIGNIT
-961 VGEVTGDDTTGY
+961 VNCTNGKAAHELKAKGYTLISGSYTTNEVAGDAENGYTYTVTINSQKYVEQFDTDTGAAHDPKGVNATVTLKYTDNGWTVESGAPVVFDVACVTEIVPPAKPGVEDLAKLEAPVEVACTTKPETHAAARFSLIEGTYNIGDVSGNETDGY
-973 TCTVTV
+973 TCDIIITADEYVTK
-979 QAEVY
+979 Y
-984 VNAFN
+984 NTDF
-989 SDKKANGVKHTLAD
+989 GKHTLTGDNTKPLTLKYVEGQWAV
-1003 DAEKTF
+1003 DA
-1009 TMTYVNGAWT
+1009 
-1019 GPTNPAV
+1019 PV
-1026 TFEVKCEEELVPVHL
+1026 TFPVECEEELFPVHL

-1049 SKAYKDVALES
+1049 SKAYKDVALEG

-1091 AWNNYKANPANPPA
+1091 LFNIYKSDPANPPA

-1134 EALRDFQNDHSKTE
+1134 EAWRDFQNDHSKTE

-1155 ALFGSTLPT
+1155 APFGSTLPT

-1213 TDGVDGEAFADQAY
+1213 TDGVNGEAFADQAY

-1235 PAFEGTPT
+1235 PAFEGTPARAGYKFLGWEPTVAETVTENVTYVAQWEKLYTVTYTDGVDGKAFKDDVHSDLEKDTPTPAFSGDTPT

-1285 RGVAVVCDNQ
+1285 RGV
-1295 NVKHGAKAYKVTL
+1295 
-1308 GEYTASNVMGT
+1308 
-1319 AADGYTCTVTVR
+1319 
-1331 AAKFIEKYSSDMSD
+1331 
-1345 AVHTLIA
+1345 
-1352 GEPAEKTI
+1352 
-1360 ELKWNGEKW
+1360 
-1369 VAETELPVTFHTL
+1369 
-1382 CPPEQPSKKDIE
+1382 
-1394 GAIGRGVKIVCDNQ
+1394 KIVCDNQ
-1408 NVKHGGKDYKPTQ
+1408 NVNHWGKDYKPTQ

-1470 TVELK
+1470 AVELK
-1475 WDGEKWVAKTE
+1475 WNGEKWVAKTE

-1619 ADVVYNDIPY
+1619 ADVVYKDIPY
-1629 GTNTPAFGT
+1629 GTSTPAFGT

-1643 KGYKFLGWE
+1643 EGYKFVGWE
-1652 PVVADTVTENATYVA
+1652 PEVAETVTKDVTYTA
-1667 QWEKLYTV
+1667 KWEKLYTV
-1675 TYTDGAKGKA
+1675 TYTDGVKGKA
-1685 FEDQVFTD
+1685 FKDQVYSD
-1693 LESGTKTPEF
+1693 LEAGTDTPKF
-1703 NGTPTRKGYKFLG
+1703 DGKPTRKGYTFTG
-1716 WEPVVADTV
+1716 WSPKVTDTV
-1725 TENVTYTAPV
+1725 TKDVTYVAQWKSVKNGKDNIPKTGDSEIV
-1735 GRTLHR
+1735 MVL
-1741 YLHRRREGQGV
+1741 
-1752 QGSGLQRS
+1752 GSVLLFSFCGAAAVSVYDRKRKHF

>member
-1 MVCAEFSVCF
+1 MKNHGLRRIFSLFLALFMVFTLLPTTALAED
-11 WHCSWSSHFCPRL
+11 
-24 RWQRIR
+24 
-30 RGLTKPSPRPSQW
+30 T
-43 TGTRRRPIP
+43 TGADETPP
-52 PAQEQPK
+52 KTVVVDEGEKKTSPAQEQPK
-59 NENPP
+59 DEDPP

-76 TDGVGGAVF
+76 TDGANGAVF
-85 DNEVHSN
+85 SNQVSN
-92 LPSGT
+92 LPAGT

-104 SLAREGYTF
+104 TLARDGYTF
-113 AGWNPAVAETVTADV
+113 AGWNPAVAETVTANV
-128 TYAAKW
+128 TYVAQW
-134 EEGKTGPRRVTL
+134 EAGKTSARRVTL
-146 PTIPGPDVDLA
+146 PTIPGPDVDPA

-289 ADSWSTTDASIR
+289 ADSWSTTDAAIR

-322 KAKDG
+322 KANDG
-327 ADTIYAGG
+327 SDTIYTGG
-335 ALCSV
+335 MTCAV
-340 SQQGNDVVK
+340 SQYGNDVVK

-355 RTLYAVWEEA
+355 RTLYAVWEEDAPAQPTPLDEAGVKALLGENA
-365 VPSKPEWSD
+365 VQIICTNAQIGHGSKTFGLIDGTFTVHQSNNRCEVVINGFSSYMSEFDAAVSVPAGTHITDNSMAGQNRTKINLVWSD
-374 IRREMQKVSVHV
+374 GKWTAADAPAKYHV
-386 TCINPDVNHTE
+386 LCSLQPVEPTTPGEGDLENIE
-397 KTYSYKESN
+397 KLVRIVCDRNIHDAKEYGV
-406 DDTIGSVQDSAG
+406 IAG
-418 SYTCTVTVHLGRYRL
+418 SCEFGGIDMTGDVPTCPVTIRAAKYV
-433 QYNQDFN
+433 
-440 REHEFASSL
+440 EA
-449 TADVVLQ
+449 
-456 YNGTGWVI
+456 YNGTIGVEHTITGDTERPLLLAWDANNNVWRPMTDTPVTFTVI
-464 ASALPLELKLTCGSA
+464 CPPAKPGAEDLAKLEAPVEVACTTKPETHTAASFALIEG
-479 PTPNPPGSDVLNSL
+479 
-493 KVLVKC
+493 
-499 DSKTYHFEKPYK
+499 
-511 MDDGDYRL
+511 
-519 EKVDDNTYTV
+519 TYTV
-529 IVLADKY
+529 GDTFGNETDGYTCDIIITADEYVTKYNTDFGKHTLTGDNTKPLTLKY
-536 VEKYNAVYPGHTLFD
+536 VEGRWVVNAP
-551 NNTKTIKLVY
+551 
-561 RYGAWTVVGSNGV
+561 V
-574 TFNVSCE
+574 TF
-581 QKYTVTYTDG
+581 
-591 VDGEVIF
+591 
-598 ADQVSYKKPGE
+598 
-609 KTPKFRG
+609 
-616 TPTRTGYKFI
+616 
-626 GWEPAVVGTVTA
+626 
-638 NATYTAQWVSISDLD
+638 
-653 PAPELVSSLYMN
+653 
-665 FQCTNENASH
+665 
-675 DHRSEMIAI
+675 
-684 GYGIGAGGV
+684 
-693 IVTDAAGNPVYNKD
+693 PV
-707 GNITAVITFYQDS
+707 
-720 GFLNEYNK
+720 E
-728 RTGVAH
+728 
-734 RYADY
+734 
-739 EPKTKSVD
+739 
-747 GVLIGEVFH
+747 
-756 MYKKDYPVVFDVVCG
+756 
-771 SLYTVTYKD
+771 
-780 GTNGTVF
+780 
-787 ADDVHSNLNANAATP
+787 
-802 AFVGGTPTRPGYVFT
+802 
-817 GWNPAVA
+817 
-824 ATVTGNATYTAVWEK
+824 
-839 DANGNGK
+839 
-846 PDKDEEKYTVTY
+846 
-858 TDGVENE
+858 
-865 EIFADETY
+865 
-873 SDLLSGTATPAFNGT
+873 
-888 PTRKGY
+888 
-894 AFTGWNP
+894 
-901 AVAATVTGNA
+901 
-911 TYAAVWEE
+911 
-919 AAPPKP
+919 
-925 DKPTPPTDEIGGAT
+925 
-939 VAVKCITGHGDLS
+939 
-952 WKIDSSTFT
+952 
-961 VGEVTGDDTTGY
+961 
-973 TCTVTV
+973 
-979 QAEVY
+979 
-984 VNAFN
+984 
-989 SDKKANGVKHTLAD
+989 
-1003 DAEKTF
+1003 
-1009 TMTYVNGAWT
+1009 
-1019 GPTNPAV
+1019 
-1026 TFEVKCEEELVPVHL
+1026 CEEELFPVHL

-1049 SKAYKDVALES
+1049 SKAYKDIALES

-1078 TGNYEFYGWYDDG
+1078 TGNYKFYGWYDDG

-1134 EALRDFQNDHSKTE
+1134 KALRDFQNDHSKTE

-1213 TDGVDGEAFADQAY
+1213 TDGVNGEAFADQAY

-1249 DGWNPEVAETVTE
+1249 DGWIPEVAETVT
-1262 DVTYTAQWKPVQP
+1262 DNATYTAQWKPVQP

-1295 NVKHGAKAYKVTL
+1295 NVNHGEKKYKPTL
-1308 GEYTASNVMGT
+1308 GEYTVSNVMGT

-1408 NVKHGGKDYKPTQ
+1408 NVNHWGKDYKPTQ

-1470 TVELK
+1470 AVELK
-1475 WDGEKWVAKTE
+1475 WNGEKWVAKTE

-1535 VSDPERKGTAY
+1535 VSDPERKGTVY

-1619 ADVVYNDIPY
+1619 ADVVYKDIPY
-1629 GTNTPAFGT
+1629 GTGTPAFGT

-1643 KGYKFLGWE
+1643 KGYKFVGWE
-1652 PVVADTVTENATYVA
+1652 PEVAETVTKDVTYTA
-1667 QWEKLYTV
+1667 KWEKLYTV
-1675 TYTDGAKGKA
+1675 TYTDGVKGKA
-1685 FEDQVFTD
+1685 FKDQVYSD
-1693 LESGTKTPEF
+1693 LEAGTDTPKF
-1703 NGTPTRKGYKFLG
+1703 DGKPTRKGYTFTG
-1716 WEPVVADTV
+1716 WSPKVTDTV
-1725 TENVTYTAPV
+1725 TKDVTYVAQWKSVKNGKDNIPKTGDSEIV
-1735 GRTLHR
+1735 MVL
-1741 YLHRRREGQGV
+1741 
-1752 QGSGLQRS
+1752 GSVLLFSFCGAAAVSVYDRKRKHF

>member
-1 MVCAEFSVCF
+1 MQTVCASGMDRQMKGEYFKMKNHGLRRIFSLFLALFMVF
-11 WHCSWSSHFCPRL
+11 TLLPTTALAEDTTGADETQPKTVVVDEGEKKTDPPPRE
-24 RWQRIR
+24 
-30 RGLTKPSPRPSQW
+30 
-43 TGTRRRPIP
+43 
-52 PAQEQPK
+52 EQPK

-76 TDGVGGAVF
+76 TDGADGAVF
-85 DNEVHSN
+85 PNQVYRN

-104 SLAREGYTF
+104 TPAREGYTF
-113 AGWNPAVAETVTADV
+113 AGWNPAVAETVTANV
-128 TYAAKW
+128 TYVAQW
-134 EEGKTGPRRVTL
+134 EAGKTGARRVTL
-146 PTIPGPDVDLA
+146 PTIPEPDITPA
-157 ALDTGHKIDV
+157 ALNTGHKIDV

-252 ACNKGSTIYLVAK
+252 ACNKGTTIYLVAK

-289 ADSWSTTDASIR
+289 ADSWSTTDAAIR

-322 KAKDG
+322 KANDG
-327 ADTIYAGG
+327 SDTIYTGG
-335 ALCSV
+335 MTCAV
-340 SQQGNDVVK
+340 SQYGNDVVK

-365 VPSKPEWSD
+365 
-374 IRREMQKVSVHV
+374 
-386 TCINPDVNHTE
+386 T
-397 KTYSYKESN
+397 
-406 DDTIGSVQDSAG
+406 
-418 SYTCTVTVHLGRYRL
+418 
-433 QYNQDFN
+433 
-440 REHEFASSL
+440 
-449 TADVVLQ
+449 
-456 YNGTGWVI
+456 
-464 ASALPLELKLTCGSA
+464 
-479 PTPNPPGSDVLNSL
+479 
-493 KVLVKC
+493 
-499 DSKTYHFEKPYK
+499 
-511 MDDGDYRL
+511 
-519 EKVDDNTYTV
+519 
-529 IVLADKY
+529 
-536 VEKYNAVYPGHTLFD
+536 
-551 NNTKTIKLVY
+551 
-561 RYGAWTVVGSNGV
+561 
-574 TFNVSCE
+574 
-581 QKYTVTYTDG
+581 
-591 VDGEVIF
+591 
-598 ADQVSYKKPGE
+598 
-609 KTPKFRG
+609 
-616 TPTRTGYKFI
+616 
-626 GWEPAVVGTVTA
+626 
-638 NATYTAQWVSISDLD
+638 
-653 PAPELVSSLYMN
+653 
-665 FQCTNENASH
+665 
-675 DHRSEMIAI
+675 
-684 GYGIGAGGV
+684 
-693 IVTDAAGNPVYNKD
+693 
-707 GNITAVITFYQDS
+707 
-720 GFLNEYNK
+720 
-728 RTGVAH
+728 
-734 RYADY
+734 
-739 EPKTKSVD
+739 
-747 GVLIGEVFH
+747 
-756 MYKKDYPVVFDVVCG
+756 
-771 SLYTVTYKD
+771 
-780 GTNGTVF
+780 
-787 ADDVHSNLNANAATP
+787 
-802 AFVGGTPTRPGYVFT
+802 
-817 GWNPAVA
+817 
-824 ATVTGNATYTAVWEK
+824 
-839 DANGNGK
+839 
-846 PDKDEEKYTVTY
+846 
-858 TDGVENE
+858 
-865 EIFADETY
+865 
-873 SDLLSGTATPAFNGT
+873 
-888 PTRKGY
+888 
-894 AFTGWNP
+894 
-901 AVAATVTGNA
+901 
-911 TYAAVWEE
+911 
-919 AAPPKP
+919 PPKP
-925 DKPTPPTDEIGGAT
+925 DKPTAPGE
-939 VAVKCITGHGDLS
+939 GDLS
-952 WKIDSSTFT
+952 GLIDNIT
-961 VGEVTGDDTTGY
+961 VNCTNGKAAHELKTKGYTLISGSYTTSEVAGDAENGYTYTVTINSQKYVEQFDTDTGAAHDPKGVNATVTLKYTDNGWTVESGAPVVFDVACVTEIVPPTKPGAEDLAKLEAPVEVACTTKPETHTAASFALIEGTYNIGDVSGNETDGY
-973 TCTVTV
+973 TCDIIITADEYVTK
-979 QAEVY
+979 Y
-984 VNAFN
+984 NTDF
-989 SDKKANGVKHTLAD
+989 GKHTLTGD
-1003 DAEKTF
+1003 NTKPLTLK
-1009 TMTYVNGAWT
+1009 YVEGRWVVND
-1019 GPTNPAV
+1019 PV
-1026 TFEVKCEEELVPVHL
+1026 TFPVECEEELFPVHL

-1049 SKAYKDVALES
+1049 SKAYKDIALES

-1091 AWNNYKANPANPPA
+1091 LFNIYKSDPANPPA

-1155 ALFGSTLPT
+1155 APFGSTLPT

-1213 TDGVDGEAFADQAY
+1213 TDGVNGEAFADQAY

-1235 PAFEGTPT
+1235 PAFEGTPARAGYKFLGWEPTVAETVTENATYVAQWEKLYTVTYTDGVDGKAFKDDVHSDLEKDTPTPAFSGDTPT

-1295 NVKHGAKAYKVTL
+1295 NVNHGEKKYKPTL
-1308 GEYTASNVMGT
+1308 GEYTVSNVMGT

-1331 AAKFIEKYSSDMSD
+1331 AAKFIEKYSSDMSN

-1408 NVKHGGKDYKPTQ
+1408 NVNHWGKDYKPTQ

-1461 LIVGEQAEK
+1461 LIVGEQPEK

-1475 WDGEKWVAKTE
+1475 WNGEKWVAKTE

-1518 TTAHNGK
+1518 TTAHNDK

-1619 ADVVYNDIPY
+1619 ADVVYKDIPY
-1629 GTNTPAFGT
+1629 GTSTPAFGT

-1643 KGYKFLGWE
+1643 EGYKFVGWE
-1652 PVVADTVTENATYVA
+1652 PEVAETVTKNVTYTA
-1667 QWEKLYTV
+1667 KWEKLYTV
-1675 TYTDGAKGKA
+1675 TYTDGVKGKA
-1685 FEDQVFTD
+1685 FKDQVYKD
-1693 LESGTKTPEF
+1693 LESGTDTPKF
-1703 NGTPTRKGYKFLG
+1703 DGKPTRKGYTFTG
-1716 WEPVVADTV
+1716 WSPKVTDTV
-1725 TENVTYTAPV
+1725 TKDVTYVAQWKSTKNGKDNIPKTGDSEIV
-1735 GRTLHR
+1735 MVL
-1741 YLHRRREGQGV
+1741 
-1752 QGSGLQRS
+1752 GSVLLFSFCGAAAVSVYDRKRKHF

>member
-1 MVCAEFSVCF
+1 MDRQMKGEYFKMKNHGLRRIFSLFLALFMVFTLLPTTALAED
-11 WHCSWSSHFCPRL
+11 
-24 RWQRIR
+24 
-30 RGLTKPSPRPSQW
+30 T
-43 TGTRRRPIP
+43 TGADETQPKTVVVNGDEKKTDP

-76 TDGVGGAVF
+76 TDGADGAVF
-85 DNEVHSN
+85 PNQVYRDLS
-92 LPSGT
+92 SGT
-97 ATPAFSG
+97 PTPAFDG
-104 SLAREGYTF
+104 TLAREGYTF
-113 AGWNPAVAETVTADV
+113 AGWNPTVAGTVTADV

-134 EEGKTGPRRVTL
+134 EEGKTGPRRVTV
-146 PTIPGPDVDLA
+146 PTIPGPDVDPA

-217 AASRASVNSG
+217 AAGRASVNSG

-289 ADSWSTTDASIR
+289 ADSWSTTDAAIR

-322 KAKDG
+322 KANDG
-327 ADTIYAGG
+327 SDTIYTGG
-335 ALCSV
+335 MTCAV
-340 SQQGNDVVK
+340 SQYGNDVVK

-355 RTLYAVWEEA
+355 RTLYAVWEEDAPAQPTPLDEAGVKALLGENA
-365 VPSKPEWSD
+365 VQIICTNAQIGHGSKTFGLIDGTFTVHQSNNRCEVVINGFSSYMSEFDAAVSVPAGTHITDNSMAGQNRTKINLVWSD
-374 IRREMQKVSVHV
+374 GKWTAADAPAKYHV
-386 TCINPDVNHTE
+386 LCSLQPVEPTTPGEGDLENIE
-397 KTYSYKESN
+397 KLVRIVCDRNIHDAKEYGV
-406 DDTIGSVQDSAG
+406 IAG
-418 SYTCTVTVHLGRYRL
+418 SCEFGGIDMTGDVPTCPVTIRAAKYV
-433 QYNQDFN
+433 
-440 REHEFASSL
+440 EA
-449 TADVVLQ
+449 
-456 YNGTGWVI
+456 YNGTIGVEHTITGDTERPLLLAWDANNNVWRPMTDTPVTFTVI
-464 ASALPLELKLTCGSA
+464 CPPAKPGAEDLAKLEAPVEVACTTKPETHTAASFALIEG
-479 PTPNPPGSDVLNSL
+479 
-493 KVLVKC
+493 
-499 DSKTYHFEKPYK
+499 
-511 MDDGDYRL
+511 
-519 EKVDDNTYTV
+519 TYTV
-529 IVLADKY
+529 GDTFGNETDGYTCDIIITADEYVTKYNTDFGKHTLTGDNTKPLTLKY
-536 VEKYNAVYPGHTLFD
+536 VEGRWVVNAP
-551 NNTKTIKLVY
+551 
-561 RYGAWTVVGSNGV
+561 V
-574 TFNVSCE
+574 TF
-581 QKYTVTYTDG
+581 
-591 VDGEVIF
+591 
-598 ADQVSYKKPGE
+598 
-609 KTPKFRG
+609 
-616 TPTRTGYKFI
+616 
-626 GWEPAVVGTVTA
+626 
-638 NATYTAQWVSISDLD
+638 
-653 PAPELVSSLYMN
+653 
-665 FQCTNENASH
+665 
-675 DHRSEMIAI
+675 
-684 GYGIGAGGV
+684 
-693 IVTDAAGNPVYNKD
+693 PV
-707 GNITAVITFYQDS
+707 
-720 GFLNEYNK
+720 E
-728 RTGVAH
+728 
-734 RYADY
+734 
-739 EPKTKSVD
+739 
-747 GVLIGEVFH
+747 
-756 MYKKDYPVVFDVVCG
+756 
-771 SLYTVTYKD
+771 
-780 GTNGTVF
+780 
-787 ADDVHSNLNANAATP
+787 
-802 AFVGGTPTRPGYVFT
+802 
-817 GWNPAVA
+817 
-824 ATVTGNATYTAVWEK
+824 
-839 DANGNGK
+839 
-846 PDKDEEKYTVTY
+846 
-858 TDGVENE
+858 
-865 EIFADETY
+865 
-873 SDLLSGTATPAFNGT
+873 
-888 PTRKGY
+888 
-894 AFTGWNP
+894 
-901 AVAATVTGNA
+901 
-911 TYAAVWEE
+911 
-919 AAPPKP
+919 
-925 DKPTPPTDEIGGAT
+925 
-939 VAVKCITGHGDLS
+939 
-952 WKIDSSTFT
+952 
-961 VGEVTGDDTTGY
+961 
-973 TCTVTV
+973 
-979 QAEVY
+979 
-984 VNAFN
+984 
-989 SDKKANGVKHTLAD
+989 
-1003 DAEKTF
+1003 
-1009 TMTYVNGAWT
+1009 
-1019 GPTNPAV
+1019 
-1026 TFEVKCEEELVPVHL
+1026 CEEELFPVHL

-1049 SKAYKDVALES
+1049 SKAYKDIALES

-1078 TGNYEFYGWYDDG
+1078 TGNYKFYGWYDDG

-1213 TDGVDGEAFADQAY
+1213 TDGVNGEAFADQAY

-1249 DGWNPEVAETVTE
+1249 DGWIPEVAETVT
-1262 DVTYTAQWKPVQP
+1262 DNATYTAQWKPVQP

-1295 NVKHGAKAYKVTL
+1295 NVNHGEKPTL
-1308 GEYTASNVMGT
+1308 GEYTVSNVMGT

-1408 NVKHGGKDYKPTQ
+1408 NVNHWGKDYKPTQ

-1470 TVELK
+1470 AVELK
-1475 WDGEKWVAKTE
+1475 WNGEKWVAKTE

-1535 VSDPERKGTAY
+1535 VSDPERKGTVY

-1619 ADVVYNDIPY
+1619 ADVVYKDIPY
-1629 GTNTPAFGT
+1629 GTGTPAFGT

-1643 KGYKFLGWE
+1643 KGYKFVGWE
-1652 PVVADTVTENATYVA
+1652 PEVAETVTKDVTYTA
-1667 QWEKLYTV
+1667 KWEKLYTV
-1675 TYTDGAKGKA
+1675 TYTDGVKGKA
-1685 FEDQVFTD
+1685 FKDQVYSD
-1693 LESGTKTPEF
+1693 LEAGTDTPKF
-1703 NGTPTRKGYKFLG
+1703 DGKPTRKGYTFTG
-1716 WEPVVADTV
+1716 WSPKVTDTV
-1725 TENVTYTAPV
+1725 TKDVTYVAQWKSVKNGKDNIPKTGDSEIV
-1735 GRTLHR
+1735 MVL
-1741 YLHRRREGQGV
+1741 
-1752 QGSGLQRS
+1752 GSVLLFSFCGAAAVSVYDRKRKHF

>member
-1 MVCAEFSVCF
+1 M
-11 WHCSWSSHFCPRL
+11 
-24 RWQRIR
+24 
-30 RGLTKPSPRPSQW
+30 T
-43 TGTRRRPIP
+43 T
-52 PAQEQPK
+52 
-59 NENPP
+59 N
-64 APEEPKTFTVTY
+64 VTY
-76 TDGVGGAVF
+76 
-85 DNEVHSN
+85 
-92 LPSGT
+92 
-97 ATPAFSG
+97 
-104 SLAREGYTF
+104 
-113 AGWNPAVAETVTADV
+113 VAQ
-128 TYAAKW
+128 W
-134 EEGKTGPRRVTL
+134 EACKTSARRVTL
-146 PTIPGPDVDLA
+146 PTIPGPDVDPA
-157 ALDTGHKIDV
+157 ALDNGHKIDV

-252 ACNKGSTIYLVAK
+252 ACNKGTTIYLVAK

-289 ADSWSTTDASIR
+289 ADSWSTTDAAIR

-327 ADTIYAGG
+327 ADTIYADG

-433 QYNQDFN
+433 EYNQDFN

-824 ATVTGNATYTAVWEK
+824 ATVTGNATYTAVWEE
-839 DANGNGK
+839 DANGNGT
-846 PDKDEEKYTVTY
+846 PDKDEEKYTVSY

-865 EIFADETY
+865 EIFADQVY
-873 SDLLSGTATPAFNGT
+873 GNLLSGTATPAFNGT
-888 PTRKGY
+888 PTR
-894 AFTGWNP
+894 A
-901 AVAATVTGNA
+901 
-911 TYAAVWEE
+911 
-919 AAPPKP
+919 
-925 DKPTPPTDEIGGAT
+925 
-939 VAVKCITGHGDLS
+939 
-952 WKIDSSTFT
+952 
-961 VGEVTGDDTTGY
+961 
-973 TCTVTV
+973 
-979 QAEVY
+979 
-984 VNAFN
+984 
-989 SDKKANGVKHTLAD
+989 
-1003 DAEKTF
+1003 
-1009 TMTYVNGAWT
+1009 
-1019 GPTNPAV
+1019 
-1026 TFEVKCEEELVPVHL
+1026 
-1041 VIYRNGDT
+1041 
-1049 SKAYKDVALES
+1049 
-1060 QPKGH
+1060 
-1065 VIDLSTIDIADYY
+1065 
-1078 TGNYEFYGWYDDG
+1078 
-1091 AWNNYKANPANPPA
+1091 
-1105 GLKEKTV
+1105 
-1112 NGWTNLKCMVY
+1112 
-1123 DKYQVVYFQSE
+1123 
-1134 EALRDFQNDHSKTE
+1134 
-1148 GRLYSTT
+1148 
-1155 ALFGSTLPT
+1155 
-1164 ADAPTPTRTGYT
+1164 
-1176 FKFWSREGQNGDVTG
+1176 
-1191 QTVNGWTNLYAV
+1191 
-1203 WEKNTYTVTY
+1203 
-1213 TDGVDGEAFADQAY
+1213 
-1227 TAKYEDAT
+1227 
-1235 PAFEGTPT
+1235 
-1243 RKGFVF
+1243 
-1249 DGWNPEVAETVTE
+1249 
-1262 DVTYTAQWKPVQP
+1262 
-1275 DKKAIEGAIG
+1275 
-1285 RGVAVVCDNQ
+1285 
-1295 NVKHGAKAYKVTL
+1295 
-1308 GEYTASNVMGT
+1308 
-1319 AADGYTCTVTVR
+1319 
-1331 AAKFIEKYSSDMSD
+1331 
-1345 AVHTLIA
+1345 
-1352 GEPAEKTI
+1352 
-1360 ELKWNGEKW
+1360 
-1369 VAETELPVTFHTL
+1369 
-1382 CPPEQPSKKDIE
+1382 
-1394 GAIGRGVKIVCDNQ
+1394 
-1408 NVKHGGKDYKPTQ
+1408 
-1421 GEYTV
+1421 
-1426 SDVTGTAS
+1426 
-1434 EGYTCTITVKAAKI
+1434 
-1448 IEKYSSDMGKTHA
+1448 
-1461 LIVGEQAEK
+1461 
-1470 TVELK
+1470 
-1475 WDGEKWVAKTE
+1475 
-1486 LPITFHVEC
+1486 
-1495 PPEKPTYDELK
+1495 
-1506 GLGINAKVDCTT
+1506 
-1518 TTAHNGK
+1518 
-1525 SYTLIEDTYN
+1525 
-1535 VSDPERKGTAY
+1535 
-1546 TCILTVNAKDY
+1546 
-1557 VAKYN
+1557 
-1562 AEENV
+1562 
-1567 GPHTLDDRDSKTIEL
+1567 
-1582 TWNGE
+1582 
-1587 KWTAA
+1587 
-1592 ETSVTFNVKCELLTV
+1592 
-1607 TYTDGVKGEEVF
+1607 
-1619 ADVVYNDIPY
+1619 
-1629 GTNTPAFGT
+1629 
-1638 KDPTR
+1638 
-1643 KGYKFLGWE
+1643 GYKFLGWE
-1652 PVVADTVTENATYVA
+1652 PTVAETVTESATYVA

-1675 TYTDGAKGKA
+1675 TYTDGVGGKAFKDDVHSDLEKDTKTPAYKDGIPTRKGFKFLGWEPEVAETVTENVTYTAKWGELYTVTYTDGAKGKAFEDQVYENVLSGTKTPNFDGTPTRKGYKFVGWEPEVAETVTENVTYTAKWEELYTVTYTDGVKGKA

-1703 NGTPTRKGYKFLG
+1703 NGTPTRKGYKFAG
-1716 WEPVVADTV
+1716 WDPEVSETV
-1725 TENVTYTAPV
+1725 TKNVTYTAKWEELYTV
-1735 GRTLHR
+1735 T
-1741 YLHRRREGQGV
+1741 YTDGV
-1752 QGSGLQRS
+1752 KGKAFKDQVYSDLEAGTDTPKFDGKPTRKGYTFTGWSPKVTDTVTKDVTYVAQWKSVKNGKDNIPKTGDSEIVMVLGSVLLFSFCGAAAVSVYDRKRKHF

>member
-1 MVCAEFSVCF
+1 MKNHGLRRIFSLFLALFMVFTLLPTTALAED
-11 WHCSWSSHFCPRL
+11 
-24 RWQRIR
+24 
-30 RGLTKPSPRPSQW
+30 T
-43 TGTRRRPIP
+43 TGADETQPKTVVVDEGEKKTDP

-76 TDGVGGAVF
+76 TDGADGAVF
-85 DNEVHSN
+85 PNQVSN
-92 LPSGT
+92 LPAGT

-104 SLAREGYTF
+104 TLARDGYTF
-113 AGWNPAVAETVTADV
+113 AGWNPAVAETVTANV
-128 TYAAKW
+128 TYVAQW
-134 EEGKTGPRRVTL
+134 EAGKASARRVTL
-146 PTIPGPDVDLA
+146 PTIPGPDVDPA

-310 IPTREGYVFKGW
+310 VPTREGYVFKGW
-322 KAKDG
+322 KANDG
-327 ADTIYAGG
+327 SDTIYTGG
-335 ALCSV
+335 MTCAV
-340 SQQGNDVVK
+340 SQYGNDVVK

-365 VPSKPEWSD
+365 TPPTPDKPTAPGEGDLSGLID
-374 IRREMQKVSVHV
+374 NV
-386 TCINPDVNHTE
+386 TVNCTNEAATHE
-397 KTYSYKESN
+397 LKTKGYALIS
-406 DDTIGSVQDSAG
+406 G
-418 SYTCTVTVHLGRYRL
+418 SYTTGEVKG
-433 QYNQDFN
+433 DA
-440 REHEFASSL
+440 E
-449 TADVVLQ
+449 
-456 YNGTGWVI
+456 NG
-464 ASALPLELKLTCGSA
+464 
-479 PTPNPPGSDVLNSL
+479 
-493 KVLVKC
+493 
-499 DSKTYHFEKPYK
+499 Y
-511 MDDGDYRL
+511 
-519 EKVDDNTYTV
+519 TYTV
-529 IVLADKY
+529 TINSQKY
-536 VEKYNAVYPGHTLFD
+536 VEQFDTDTGAAHDPKGVNATVTLKYTD
-551 NNTKTIKLVY
+551 N
-561 RYGAWTVVGSNGV
+561 GWTVES
-574 TFNVSCE
+574 
-581 QKYTVTYTDG
+581 
-591 VDGEVIF
+591 
-598 ADQVSYKKPGE
+598 
-609 KTPKFRG
+609 
-616 TPTRTGYKFI
+616 
-626 GWEPAVVGTVTA
+626 
-638 NATYTAQWVSISDLD
+638 
-653 PAPELVSSLYMN
+653 
-665 FQCTNENASH
+665 
-675 DHRSEMIAI
+675 
-684 GYGIGAGGV
+684 GA
-693 IVTDAAGNPVYNKD
+693 
-707 GNITAVITFYQDS
+707 
-720 GFLNEYNK
+720 
-728 RTGVAH
+728 
-734 RYADY
+734 
-739 EPKTKSVD
+739 
-747 GVLIGEVFH
+747 
-756 MYKKDYPVVFDVVCG
+756 PVVFDVACVTEIVPPTKPGAEDLAKLEAPVEVACTTKPETHTAVHF
-771 SLYTVTYKD
+771 SLR
-780 GTNGTVF
+780 
-787 ADDVHSNLNANAATP
+787 
-802 AFVGGTPTRPGYVFT
+802 GGTYTIGD
-817 GWNPAVA
+817 VA
-824 ATVTGNATYTAVWEK
+824 GNE
-839 DANGNGK
+839 
-846 PDKDEEKYTVTY
+846 
-858 TDGVENE
+858 TD
-865 EIFADETY
+865 
-873 SDLLSGTATPAFNGT
+873 
-888 PTRKGY
+888 
-894 AFTGWNP
+894 
-901 AVAATVTGNA
+901 
-911 TYAAVWEE
+911 
-919 AAPPKP
+919 
-925 DKPTPPTDEIGGAT
+925 
-939 VAVKCITGHGDLS
+939 
-952 WKIDSSTFT
+952 
-961 VGEVTGDDTTGY
+961 GY
-973 TCTVTV
+973 TCDITVT
-979 QAEVY
+979 ADKY
-984 VNAFN
+984 VARYNM
-989 SDKKANGVKHTLAD
+989 DYGKHTLTGD
-1003 DAEKTF
+1003 NTKTL
-1009 TMTYVNGAWT
+1009 TLKYVEGQW
-1019 GPTNPAV
+1019 AV
-1026 TFEVKCEEELVPVHL
+1026 DTPITFPVECEEELFPVHL

-1049 SKAYKDVALES
+1049 SKAYKDIALES

-1091 AWNNYKANPANPPA
+1091 LFNIYKSDPANPPA

-1176 FKFWSREGQNGDVTG
+1176 FKFWSREGQSGDVTG

-1203 WEKNTYTVTY
+1203 WEKNIYTVTYTDGVNGEAFADQVYNVPFEDATPAFDGTPARAGYKFLGWEPTVAETVTENATYVAQWEKLYTVTY
-1213 TDGVDGEAFADQAY
+1213 TDGVDEKVFKDDVHSDLEKD
-1227 TAKYEDAT
+1227 TKT
-1235 PAFEGTPT
+1235 PAFSGGTPT

-1295 NVKHGAKAYKVTL
+1295 NVNHGEKKYKPTL
-1308 GEYTASNVMGT
+1308 GEYTVSDVMGT
-1319 AADGYTCTVTVR
+1319 AADGYTCTVTVK
-1331 AAKFIEKYSSDMSD
+1331 AAKFIEKYNSDMGD

-1394 GAIGRGVKIVCDNQ
+1394 GAIGRGVRIVCDNQ
-1408 NVKHGGKDYKPTQ
+1408 HVNHWAKDYKPTQ

-1448 IEKYSSDMGKTHA
+1448 VEKYGSDFGKPHD
-1461 LIVGEQAEK
+1461 LIIGEAAEK

-1495 PPEKPTYDELK
+1495 PPEKPTYDDLK
-1506 GLGINAKVDCTT
+1506 ELGIDAKVHCAT
-1518 TTAHNGK
+1518 TTAHTDAT
-1525 SYTLIEDTYN
+1525 YALIGGTYEI
-1535 VSDPERKGTAY
+1535 SDPARKGTVY
-1546 TCILTVNAKDY
+1546 TCTLTVKAKDY

-1567 GPHTLDDRDSKTIEL
+1567 GPHTLDDGDSKTIEL

-1592 ETSVTFNVKCELLTV
+1592 ETRVTFNVKCELLTV

-1619 ADVVYNDIPY
+1619 EDVVYNDIPY

-1703 NGTPTRKGYKFLG
+1703 NGTPTRKGYKFAG
-1716 WEPVVADTV
+1716 WEPEVSETV
-1725 TENVTYTAPV
+1725 TENVTYTAQWEKLYTV
-1735 GRTLHR
+1735 T
-1741 YLHRRREGQGV
+1741 YTDGV
-1752 QGSGLQRS
+1752 KGKAFKDQVYSDLEAGTATPKFDGKPTRKGYTFTGWSPKVTDTVTKDVTYVAQWKSTKNGKDNVPKTGDSEIVMVLGSVLLFSFCGAAAVSVYDRKRKHF

>member
-1 MVCAEFSVCF
+1 MQTVCASGMDRQMKGEYFKMKNHGLRRIFSLFLALFMVF
-11 WHCSWSSHFCPRL
+11 TLLPTTAL
-24 RWQRIR
+24 AED
-30 RGLTKPSPRPSQW
+30 T
-43 TGTRRRPIP
+43 TGADETQPKTVVVDEGEKKTDP

-92 LPSGT
+92 LPAGT

-104 SLAREGYTF
+104 TLAREGYTF
-113 AGWNPAVAETVTADV
+113 AGWNPTVAGTVTADV

-134 EEGKTGPRRVTL
+134 EEGKTSARRVTL
-146 PTIPGPDVDLA
+146 PTIPGPDVDPA

-310 IPTREGYVFKGW
+310 VPTREGYVFKGW
-322 KAKDG
+322 KANDG
-327 ADTIYAGG
+327 SDTIYTGG
-335 ALCSV
+335 MTCAV
-340 SQQGNDVVK
+340 SQYGNDVVK

-355 RTLYAVWEEA
+355 RTLYAAWEEA
-365 VPSKPEWSD
+365 TPPTPDKPTAPGEDSLSGL
-374 IRREMQKVSVHV
+374 IGNI
-386 TCINPDVNHTE
+386 TVNCTNDKAAHE
-397 KTYSYKESN
+397 LKTKSYAL
-406 DDTIGSVQDSAG
+406 IPG
-418 SYTCTVTVHLGRYRL
+418 SYTTGEVEG
-433 QYNQDFN
+433 DA
-440 REHEFASSL
+440 E
-449 TADVVLQ
+449 
-456 YNGTGWVI
+456 NG
-464 ASALPLELKLTCGSA
+464 
-479 PTPNPPGSDVLNSL
+479 
-493 KVLVKC
+493 
-499 DSKTYHFEKPYK
+499 Y
-511 MDDGDYRL
+511 
-519 EKVDDNTYTV
+519 TYTV
-529 IVLADKY
+529 TINSRKYVEQFDTDTSAAHDPKDATATVTLKHTDNGWTVTGSTPVVFNVACVTEIVPPARPGAEDLSNLKAPVDVTCTTKPETHAAVHFSLRGGTYTIGDVAGNETDGYTCDITVTADKY
-536 VEKYNAVYPGHTLFD
+536 VARYNMDYGKHTLTGD
-551 NNTKTIKLVY
+551 NTKTL
-561 RYGAWTVVGSNGV
+561 TL
-574 TFNVSCE
+574 
-581 QKYTVTYTDG
+581 KYVEG
-591 VDGEVIF
+591 QWAVD
-598 ADQVSYKKPGE
+598 
-609 KTPKFRG
+609 TP
-616 TPTRTGYKFI
+616 
-626 GWEPAVVGTVTA
+626 
-638 NATYTAQWVSISDLD
+638 
-653 PAPELVSSLYMN
+653 
-665 FQCTNENASH
+665 
-675 DHRSEMIAI
+675 
-684 GYGIGAGGV
+684 
-693 IVTDAAGNPVYNKD
+693 
-707 GNITAVITFYQDS
+707 ITF
-720 GFLNEYNK
+720 
-728 RTGVAH
+728 
-734 RYADY
+734 
-739 EPKTKSVD
+739 
-747 GVLIGEVFH
+747 
-756 MYKKDYPVVFDVVCG
+756 PV
-771 SLYTVTYKD
+771 
-780 GTNGTVF
+780 
-787 ADDVHSNLNANAATP
+787 
-802 AFVGGTPTRPGYVFT
+802 
-817 GWNPAVA
+817 
-824 ATVTGNATYTAVWEK
+824 E
-839 DANGNGK
+839 
-846 PDKDEEKYTVTY
+846 
-858 TDGVENE
+858 
-865 EIFADETY
+865 
-873 SDLLSGTATPAFNGT
+873 
-888 PTRKGY
+888 
-894 AFTGWNP
+894 
-901 AVAATVTGNA
+901 
-911 TYAAVWEE
+911 
-919 AAPPKP
+919 
-925 DKPTPPTDEIGGAT
+925 
-939 VAVKCITGHGDLS
+939 
-952 WKIDSSTFT
+952 
-961 VGEVTGDDTTGY
+961 
-973 TCTVTV
+973 
-979 QAEVY
+979 
-984 VNAFN
+984 
-989 SDKKANGVKHTLAD
+989 
-1003 DAEKTF
+1003 
-1009 TMTYVNGAWT
+1009 
-1019 GPTNPAV
+1019 
-1026 TFEVKCEEELVPVHL
+1026 CEEELFPVHL
-1041 VIYRNGDT
+1041 VIYRNGNT
-1049 SKAYKDVALES
+1049 TTAYKDIALES

-1091 AWNNYKANPANPPA
+1091 LFNIYKSDPANPPA

-1213 TDGVDGEAFADQAY
+1213 TDGVNGEAFADQAY

-1249 DGWNPEVAETVTE
+1249 DGWTPEVAETVT
-1262 DVTYTAQWKPVQP
+1262 DNATYTAQWKPVQP

-1295 NVKHGAKAYKVTL
+1295 NVNHGEKKYKPTL
-1308 GEYTASNVMGT
+1308 GEYTVSNVMGT
-1319 AADGYTCTVTVR
+1319 AADGYTCTVTVK
-1331 AAKFIEKYSSDMSD
+1331 AAKFIEKYSSDMND

-1408 NVKHGGKDYKPTQ
+1408 NVNHWGKDYKPTQ

-1475 WDGEKWVAKTE
+1475 WNGEKWVAKTE

-1619 ADVVYNDIPY
+1619 EDVVYKDIPY
-1629 GTNTPAFGT
+1629 GTSTPAFGT

-1643 KGYKFLGWE
+1643 KGYKFVGWE
-1652 PVVADTVTENATYVA
+1652 PEVAETVTENVTYTA
-1667 QWEKLYTV
+1667 KWEKLYTV
-1675 TYTDGAKGKA
+1675 TYTDGVKGKA
-1685 FEDQVFTD
+1685 FKDQVYSD
-1693 LESGTKTPEF
+1693 LEAGTDTPKF
-1703 NGTPTRKGYKFLG
+1703 DGKPTRKGYTFTG
-1716 WEPVVADTV
+1716 WSPKVTDTV
-1725 TENVTYTAPV
+1725 TKDVTYVAQWKSTKNGKDNVPKTGDSEIV
-1735 GRTLHR
+1735 MVL
-1741 YLHRRREGQGV
+1741 
-1752 QGSGLQRS
+1752 GSVLLFSFCGAAAVSVYDRKRKHF

>member
-1 MVCAEFSVCF
+1 M
-11 WHCSWSSHFCPRL
+11 
-24 RWQRIR
+24 
-30 RGLTKPSPRPSQW
+30 
-43 TGTRRRPIP
+43 
-52 PAQEQPK
+52 
-59 NENPP
+59 
-64 APEEPKTFTVTY
+64 
-76 TDGVGGAVF
+76 
-85 DNEVHSN
+85 
-92 LPSGT
+92 
-97 ATPAFSG
+97 
-104 SLAREGYTF
+104 
-113 AGWNPAVAETVTADV
+113 TADV

-134 EEGKTGPRRVTL
+134 EEGKTGPRRVTV
-146 PTIPGPDVDLA
+146 PTIPGPDVDPA

-217 AASRASVNSG
+217 AAGRASVNSG

-252 ACNKGSTIYLVAK
+252 ACNKGTTIYLVAK

-310 IPTREGYVFKGW
+310 TPTREGYVFKGW

-327 ADTIYAGG
+327 SDTIYTGG
-335 ALCSV
+335 TLCSV
-340 SQQGNDVVK
+340 SQYGNDVVK

-355 RTLYAVWEEA
+355 RTLYAVWEEDAPAQPTPLDEAGVKALLGENA
-365 VPSKPEWSD
+365 VQIICTNTQISHGSKTFGLIDGTFTVHQSNNRCEVVINSFSPYVNEFNAAVSVPAGTHITDNSMAGQNRTKINLVWSD
-374 IRREMQKVSVHV
+374 GKWTAADAPAKYHV
-386 TCINPDVNHTE
+386 LCSSQPAEPTAPGEGDLENIE
-397 KTYSYKESN
+397 KLVRIVCDRNIHDAKEYGV
-406 DDTIGSVQDSAG
+406 IAG
-418 SYTCTVTVHLGRYRL
+418 SCEFGDIDMTGDVPTCPVTIQAAEYVK
-433 QYNQDFN
+433 
-440 REHEFASSL
+440 A
-449 TADVVLQ
+449 
-456 YNGTGWVI
+456 YNGTIGVEHTITGDTERLLILAWDANNNVWRPMTDTPVTFTVI
-464 ASALPLELKLTCGSA
+464 CPPARPGAEDLSNLKAPVDVTCTTKPETHA
-479 PTPNPPGSDVLNSL
+479 AVHFSL
-493 KVLVKC
+493 R
-499 DSKTYHFEKPYK
+499 
-511 MDDGDYRL
+511 GG
-519 EKVDDNTYTV
+519 TYTIGDV
-529 IVLADKY
+529 AGNETDGYTCDITVTADKY
-536 VEKYNAVYPGHTLFD
+536 VARYNMDYGKHTLTGD
-551 NNTKTIKLVY
+551 NTKTL
-561 RYGAWTVVGSNGV
+561 TL
-574 TFNVSCE
+574 
-581 QKYTVTYTDG
+581 KYVEG
-591 VDGEVIF
+591 QWAVD
-598 ADQVSYKKPGE
+598 
-609 KTPKFRG
+609 TP
-616 TPTRTGYKFI
+616 
-626 GWEPAVVGTVTA
+626 
-638 NATYTAQWVSISDLD
+638 
-653 PAPELVSSLYMN
+653 
-665 FQCTNENASH
+665 
-675 DHRSEMIAI
+675 
-684 GYGIGAGGV
+684 
-693 IVTDAAGNPVYNKD
+693 
-707 GNITAVITFYQDS
+707 ITF
-720 GFLNEYNK
+720 
-728 RTGVAH
+728 
-734 RYADY
+734 
-739 EPKTKSVD
+739 
-747 GVLIGEVFH
+747 
-756 MYKKDYPVVFDVVCG
+756 PV
-771 SLYTVTYKD
+771 
-780 GTNGTVF
+780 
-787 ADDVHSNLNANAATP
+787 
-802 AFVGGTPTRPGYVFT
+802 
-817 GWNPAVA
+817 
-824 ATVTGNATYTAVWEK
+824 E
-839 DANGNGK
+839 
-846 PDKDEEKYTVTY
+846 
-858 TDGVENE
+858 
-865 EIFADETY
+865 
-873 SDLLSGTATPAFNGT
+873 
-888 PTRKGY
+888 
-894 AFTGWNP
+894 
-901 AVAATVTGNA
+901 
-911 TYAAVWEE
+911 
-919 AAPPKP
+919 
-925 DKPTPPTDEIGGAT
+925 
-939 VAVKCITGHGDLS
+939 
-952 WKIDSSTFT
+952 
-961 VGEVTGDDTTGY
+961 
-973 TCTVTV
+973 
-979 QAEVY
+979 
-984 VNAFN
+984 
-989 SDKKANGVKHTLAD
+989 
-1003 DAEKTF
+1003 
-1009 TMTYVNGAWT
+1009 
-1019 GPTNPAV
+1019 
-1026 TFEVKCEEELVPVHL
+1026 CEEELFPVHL
-1041 VIYRNGDT
+1041 VIYRNGNT
-1049 SKAYKDVALES
+1049 TTAYKDIALES
-1060 QPKGH
+1060 QTKGH

-1078 TGNYEFYGWYDDG
+1078 TGNYKFYGWYDDG

-1134 EALRDFQNDHSKTE
+1134 EAWRDFQNDHSKTE

-1213 TDGVDGEAFADQAY
+1213 TDGVNGEAFADQAY

-1235 PAFEGTPT
+1235 PAFEGTPARKGYKFLGWEPTVAETVTENATYVAQWEKLYTVTYTDGVDGKAFKDDVHSDLEKDTPTPAFSGDTPT

-1308 GEYTASNVMGT
+1308 GEYTVSDVMGT

-1408 NVKHGGKDYKPTQ
+1408 NVKHWGKDYKPTQ

-1470 TVELK
+1470 AVELK
-1475 WDGEKWVAKTE
+1475 WNGEKWVAKTE

-1525 SYTLIEDTYN
+1525 SYTLIEGTYE

-1592 ETSVTFNVKCELLTV
+1592 EASVTFNVKCELLIV

-1619 ADVVYNDIPY
+1619 ADVVYKDIPY
-1629 GTNTPAFGT
+1629 GTGTPAFGT

-1643 KGYKFLGWE
+1643 EGYKFVGWE
-1652 PVVADTVTENATYVA
+1652 PEVAETVTKDVTYTA
-1667 QWEKLYTV
+1667 KWEKLYTV

-1685 FEDQVFTD
+1685 FKDQVYKD
-1693 LESGTKTPEF
+1693 LESGTDTPKF
-1703 NGTPTRKGYKFLG
+1703 DGKPTRKGYTFTG
-1716 WEPVVADTV
+1716 WSPKVTDTV
-1725 TENVTYTAPV
+1725 TKDVTYVAQWKSVKNGKDNIPKTGDGEIV
-1735 GRTLHR
+1735 MVL
-1741 YLHRRREGQGV
+1741 
-1752 QGSGLQRS
+1752 GSVLLFSFCGAAAVSVYDRKRKHF

>member
-1 MVCAEFSVCF
+1 M
-11 WHCSWSSHFCPRL
+11 
-24 RWQRIR
+24 
-30 RGLTKPSPRPSQW
+30 
-43 TGTRRRPIP
+43 
-52 PAQEQPK
+52 
-59 NENPP
+59 
-64 APEEPKTFTVTY
+64 
-76 TDGVGGAVF
+76 
-85 DNEVHSN
+85 
-92 LPSGT
+92 
-97 ATPAFSG
+97 
-104 SLAREGYTF
+104 
-113 AGWNPAVAETVTADV
+113 TADV

-134 EEGKTGPRRVTL
+134 EEGKTNARRVPL
-146 PTIPGPDVDLA
+146 PTIPKPDPAPADLN
-157 ALDTGHKIDV
+157 TGHKIDV

-190 KFVCQYKTNHSDTAY
+190 KFVCQYKTNHSDTTY

-289 ADSWSTTDASIR
+289 ADSWSTTDAAIR

-322 KAKDG
+322 KANDG
-327 ADTIYAGG
+327 SDTIYTGG
-335 ALCSV
+335 MTCAV
-340 SQQGNDVVK
+340 SQYGNDVVK

-355 RTLYAVWEEA
+355 RTLYAVWEE
-365 VPSKPEWSD
+365 V
-374 IRREMQKVSVHV
+374 
-386 TCINPDVNHTE
+386 
-397 KTYSYKESN
+397 
-406 DDTIGSVQDSAG
+406 
-418 SYTCTVTVHLGRYRL
+418 
-433 QYNQDFN
+433 
-440 REHEFASSL
+440 
-449 TADVVLQ
+449 
-456 YNGTGWVI
+456 
-464 ASALPLELKLTCGSA
+464 
-479 PTPNPPGSDVLNSL
+479 
-493 KVLVKC
+493 
-499 DSKTYHFEKPYK
+499 
-511 MDDGDYRL
+511 
-519 EKVDDNTYTV
+519 
-529 IVLADKY
+529 
-536 VEKYNAVYPGHTLFD
+536 
-551 NNTKTIKLVY
+551 
-561 RYGAWTVVGSNGV
+561 
-574 TFNVSCE
+574 
-581 QKYTVTYTDG
+581 
-591 VDGEVIF
+591 
-598 ADQVSYKKPGE
+598 
-609 KTPKFRG
+609 
-616 TPTRTGYKFI
+616 
-626 GWEPAVVGTVTA
+626 
-638 NATYTAQWVSISDLD
+638 
-653 PAPELVSSLYMN
+653 
-665 FQCTNENASH
+665 
-675 DHRSEMIAI
+675 
-684 GYGIGAGGV
+684 
-693 IVTDAAGNPVYNKD
+693 
-707 GNITAVITFYQDS
+707 
-720 GFLNEYNK
+720 
-728 RTGVAH
+728 
-734 RYADY
+734 
-739 EPKTKSVD
+739 
-747 GVLIGEVFH
+747 
-756 MYKKDYPVVFDVVCG
+756 
-771 SLYTVTYKD
+771 
-780 GTNGTVF
+780 
-787 ADDVHSNLNANAATP
+787 
-802 AFVGGTPTRPGYVFT
+802 
-817 GWNPAVA
+817 
-824 ATVTGNATYTAVWEK
+824 
-839 DANGNGK
+839 
-846 PDKDEEKYTVTY
+846 
-858 TDGVENE
+858 
-865 EIFADETY
+865 
-873 SDLLSGTATPAFNGT
+873 
-888 PTRKGY
+888 
-894 AFTGWNP
+894 
-901 AVAATVTGNA
+901 
-911 TYAAVWEE
+911 
-919 AAPPKP
+919 APPMP
-925 DKPTPPTDEIGGAT
+925 DKPTAPGE
-939 VAVKCITGHGDLS
+939 GDLS
-952 WKIDSSTFT
+952 GLIDNIT
-961 VGEVTGDDTTGY
+961 VNCTNGKAAHELKAKGYTLISGSYTTNEVAGDAENGY
-973 TCTVTV
+973 TCTVTINSQKYV
-979 QAEVY
+979 EQFDTDTGAAHDPKG
-984 VNAFN
+984 VNATVTLKYT
-989 SDKKANGVKHTLAD
+989 DNGWTVESGAPVVFDVACVTEIVPPAKPGAEDLAKLEAPVEVVCTAKPETHTAAPFSLIEGTYNIGDVSGNETDGYFCNITVTADEYVTKYNTDFGKHTLTGD
-1003 DAEKTF
+1003 NTKTL
-1009 TMTYVNGAWT
+1009 TLKYVEGQW
-1019 GPTNPAV
+1019 AV
-1026 TFEVKCEEELVPVHL
+1026 DTPITFPVECEEELFPVHL

-1049 SKAYKDVALES
+1049 SKAYKDIALES

-1213 TDGVDGEAFADQAY
+1213 TDGVNGEAFADQAY

-1243 RKGFVF
+1243 RAGYKFLGWEPTVAETVTENATYVAQWEKLYTVTYTDGVGGKAFKDDVHSDLEKDTPTPAFSGDTPTRKGFVF
-1249 DGWNPEVAETVTE
+1249 DGWNPEVAETVT
-1262 DVTYTAQWKPVQP
+1262 DNATYTAQWKPVQP

-1295 NVKHGAKAYKVTL
+1295 NVNHGEKKYKPTL
-1308 GEYTASNVMGT
+1308 GEYTVSNVMGT

-1331 AAKFIEKYSSDMSD
+1331 AAKFIEKYSSDMGD

-1408 NVKHGGKDYKPTQ
+1408 NVNHWGKDYKPTQ

-1470 TVELK
+1470 AVELK
-1475 WDGEKWVAKTE
+1475 WNGEKWVAKTE

-1525 SYTLIEDTYN
+1525 SYTLIEGTYE

-1703 NGTPTRKGYKFLG
+1703 NGTPTRKGYKFAG
-1716 WEPVVADTV
+1716 WEPVVSETV
-1725 TENVTYTAPV
+1725 TENVTYTAQWEELYTV
-1735 GRTLHR
+1735 T
-1741 YLHRRREGQGV
+1741 YTDGV
-1752 QGSGLQRS
+1752 KGKAFKDQVYSDLESGTATPKFDGKPKRSGYTFTGWSPKVTDTVTKDVTYVAQWKSVKNGKDNIPKTGDSEIVMVLGSVLLFSFCGAAAVSVYDRKRKHF

>member
-1 MVCAEFSVCF
+1 MTA
-11 WHCSWSSHFCPRL
+11 
-24 RWQRIR
+24 
-30 RGLTKPSPRPSQW
+30 
-43 TGTRRRPIP
+43 
-52 PAQEQPK
+52 
-59 NENPP
+59 N
-64 APEEPKTFTVTY
+64 VTY
-76 TDGVGGAVF
+76 
-85 DNEVHSN
+85 
-92 LPSGT
+92 
-97 ATPAFSG
+97 
-104 SLAREGYTF
+104 
-113 AGWNPAVAETVTADV
+113 VAQ
-128 TYAAKW
+128 W
-134 EEGKTGPRRVTL
+134 EAGKTSARRVTL
-146 PTIPGPDVDLA
+146 PTIPDPDPAPA
-157 ALDTGHKIDV
+157 ALNTGHKIDV

-190 KFVCQYKTNHSDTAY
+190 KFVCQYSSNHSDTAY

-217 AASRASVNSG
+217 AAGRATVNSG
-227 YQIVGWSKES
+227 YTIVGWSKES

-289 ADSWSTTDASIR
+289 ADSWSTTDAAIR

-327 ADTIYAGG
+327 SDTIYTGG
-335 ALCSV
+335 TLCSV

-355 RTLYAVWEEA
+355 RTLYAVWEEDAPAKPTAPDNDTVKALLGENA
-365 VPSKPEWSD
+365 VQIICTNAQIGHGSKTFGLIDGTFTVYQSNNRCEVVINSLSPYVNEFNAAVSVPAGTHITDNSMAGQNRTKINLVWSD
-374 IRREMQKVSVHV
+374 GKWTAADAPAKYHV
-386 TCINPDVNHTE
+386 LCSLQPVEPTTPGEGDLENIE
-397 KTYSYKESN
+397 KLVRIVCDRNIHDAKEYGV
-406 DDTIGSVQDSAG
+406 IAG
-418 SYTCTVTVHLGRYRL
+418 SCEFGGIDMTGDVPTCPVTIRAAKYV
-433 QYNQDFN
+433 
-440 REHEFASSL
+440 EA
-449 TADVVLQ
+449 
-456 YNGTGWVI
+456 YNGTIGVEHTITGDTERLLILAWDANNNVWRPMTDTPVTFTVVCPP
-464 ASALPLELKLTCGSA
+464 AKPGAEDLAKLEAPVEVACTTKPETHAAARFSLIEGTYDIGDVSGNETDGYTCDIIITADEYVTKYNTDFGKHTLTG
-479 PTPNPPGSDVLNSL
+479 
-493 KVLVKC
+493 
-499 DSKTYHFEKPYK
+499 
-511 MDDGDYRL
+511 
-519 EKVDDNTYTV
+519 DNTKPLT
-529 IVLADKY
+529 LKY
-536 VEKYNAVYPGHTLFD
+536 VEG
-551 NNTKTIKLVY
+551 
-561 RYGAWTVVGSNGV
+561 RWVVNDPV
-574 TFNVSCE
+574 TF
-581 QKYTVTYTDG
+581 
-591 VDGEVIF
+591 
-598 ADQVSYKKPGE
+598 
-609 KTPKFRG
+609 
-616 TPTRTGYKFI
+616 
-626 GWEPAVVGTVTA
+626 AV
-638 NATYTAQWVSISDLD
+638 
-653 PAPELVSSLYMN
+653 E
-665 FQCTNENASH
+665 
-675 DHRSEMIAI
+675 
-684 GYGIGAGGV
+684 
-693 IVTDAAGNPVYNKD
+693 
-707 GNITAVITFYQDS
+707 
-720 GFLNEYNK
+720 
-728 RTGVAH
+728 
-734 RYADY
+734 
-739 EPKTKSVD
+739 
-747 GVLIGEVFH
+747 
-756 MYKKDYPVVFDVVCG
+756 
-771 SLYTVTYKD
+771 
-780 GTNGTVF
+780 
-787 ADDVHSNLNANAATP
+787 
-802 AFVGGTPTRPGYVFT
+802 
-817 GWNPAVA
+817 
-824 ATVTGNATYTAVWEK
+824 
-839 DANGNGK
+839 
-846 PDKDEEKYTVTY
+846 
-858 TDGVENE
+858 
-865 EIFADETY
+865 
-873 SDLLSGTATPAFNGT
+873 
-888 PTRKGY
+888 
-894 AFTGWNP
+894 
-901 AVAATVTGNA
+901 
-911 TYAAVWEE
+911 
-919 AAPPKP
+919 
-925 DKPTPPTDEIGGAT
+925 
-939 VAVKCITGHGDLS
+939 
-952 WKIDSSTFT
+952 
-961 VGEVTGDDTTGY
+961 
-973 TCTVTV
+973 
-979 QAEVY
+979 
-984 VNAFN
+984 
-989 SDKKANGVKHTLAD
+989 
-1003 DAEKTF
+1003 
-1009 TMTYVNGAWT
+1009 
-1019 GPTNPAV
+1019 
-1026 TFEVKCEEELVPVHL
+1026 CEEELFPVHL

-1049 SKAYKDVALES
+1049 SKAYKDIALEG

-1091 AWNNYKANPANPPA
+1091 LFNIYKSDPANPPA

-1213 TDGVDGEAFADQAY
+1213 TDGVNGEAFADQAY

-1235 PAFEGTPT
+1235 PAFEGTPARAGYKFLGWEPTVAETVTENATYVAQWEKLYTVTYTDGVDGKAFKDDVHSDLEKDTPTPAFSGDTPT

-1295 NVKHGAKAYKVTL
+1295 NVNHGEKKYKPTL
-1308 GEYTASNVMGT
+1308 GEYTVSDVMGT
-1319 AADGYTCTVTVR
+1319 AADGYTCTVTVK
-1331 AAKFIEKYSSDMSD
+1331 AAKFIEKYSSDMGD

-1408 NVKHGGKDYKPTQ
+1408 NVNHWGKDYKPTQ

-1448 IEKYSSDMGKTHA
+1448 IEKYSSDMGKTHE

-1518 TTAHNGK
+1518 TTAHNDK
-1525 SYTLIEDTYN
+1525 PYTLIEDTYN

-1562 AEENV
+1562 AEEKV
-1567 GPHTLDDRDSKTIEL
+1567 GPHTLDDRDSKAIEL

-1619 ADVVYNDIPY
+1619 ADIVYKDIPY
-1629 GTNTPAFGT
+1629 GTSTPAFGT

-1643 KGYKFLGWE
+1643 EGYKFVGWE
-1652 PVVADTVTENATYVA
+1652 PEVAETVTKNVTYTA
-1667 QWEKLYTV
+1667 KWEKLYTV

-1685 FEDQVFTD
+1685 FKDQVYSD
-1693 LESGTKTPEF
+1693 LESGTDTPKF
-1703 NGTPTRKGYKFLG
+1703 DGKPTRKGYTFTG
-1716 WEPVVADTV
+1716 WSPKVTDTV
-1725 TENVTYTAPV
+1725 TKDVTYVAQWKSVKNGKDNIPKTGDSEIV
-1735 GRTLHR
+1735 MVL
-1741 YLHRRREGQGV
+1741 
-1752 QGSGLQRS
+1752 GSVLLFSFCGAAAVSVYDRKRKHF

>member
-1 MVCAEFSVCF
+1 M
-11 WHCSWSSHFCPRL
+11 
-24 RWQRIR
+24 
-30 RGLTKPSPRPSQW
+30 
-43 TGTRRRPIP
+43 
-52 PAQEQPK
+52 
-59 NENPP
+59 
-64 APEEPKTFTVTY
+64 
-76 TDGVGGAVF
+76 
-85 DNEVHSN
+85 
-92 LPSGT
+92 
-97 ATPAFSG
+97 
-104 SLAREGYTF
+104 
-113 AGWNPAVAETVTADV
+113 TADV

-134 EEGKTGPRRVTL
+134 EEGKTGPRRVTV
-146 PTIPGPDVDLA
+146 PTIPGPDVDPA

-217 AASRASVNSG
+217 AAGRASVNSG

-289 ADSWSTTDASIR
+289 ADSWSTTDAAIR

-322 KAKDG
+322 KANDG
-327 ADTIYAGG
+327 SDTIYTGG
-335 ALCSV
+335 MTCAV
-340 SQQGNDVVK
+340 SQYGNDVVK

-355 RTLYAVWEEA
+355 RTLYAVWEEDAPAQPTPLDEAGVKALLGENA
-365 VPSKPEWSD
+365 VQIICTNAQIGHGSKTFGLIDGTFTVHQSNNRCEVVINGFSSYMSEFDAAVSVPAGTHITDNSMAGQNRTKINLVWSD
-374 IRREMQKVSVHV
+374 GKWTAADAPAKYHV
-386 TCINPDVNHTE
+386 LCSLQPVEPTTPGEGDLENIE
-397 KTYSYKESN
+397 KLVRIVCDRNIHDAKEYGV
-406 DDTIGSVQDSAG
+406 IAG
-418 SYTCTVTVHLGRYRL
+418 SCEFGGIDMTGDVPTCPVTIRAAKYV
-433 QYNQDFN
+433 
-440 REHEFASSL
+440 EA
-449 TADVVLQ
+449 
-456 YNGTGWVI
+456 YNGTIGVEHTITGDTERPLLLAWDANNNVWRPMTDTPVTFTVI
-464 ASALPLELKLTCGSA
+464 CPPAKPGAEDLAKLEAPVEVACTTKPETHTAASFALIEG
-479 PTPNPPGSDVLNSL
+479 
-493 KVLVKC
+493 
-499 DSKTYHFEKPYK
+499 
-511 MDDGDYRL
+511 
-519 EKVDDNTYTV
+519 TYTV
-529 IVLADKY
+529 GDTFGNETDGYTCDIIITADEYVTKYNTDFGKHTLTGDNTKPLTLKY
-536 VEKYNAVYPGHTLFD
+536 VEGRWVVNAP
-551 NNTKTIKLVY
+551 
-561 RYGAWTVVGSNGV
+561 V
-574 TFNVSCE
+574 TF
-581 QKYTVTYTDG
+581 
-591 VDGEVIF
+591 
-598 ADQVSYKKPGE
+598 
-609 KTPKFRG
+609 
-616 TPTRTGYKFI
+616 
-626 GWEPAVVGTVTA
+626 
-638 NATYTAQWVSISDLD
+638 
-653 PAPELVSSLYMN
+653 
-665 FQCTNENASH
+665 
-675 DHRSEMIAI
+675 
-684 GYGIGAGGV
+684 
-693 IVTDAAGNPVYNKD
+693 PV
-707 GNITAVITFYQDS
+707 
-720 GFLNEYNK
+720 E
-728 RTGVAH
+728 
-734 RYADY
+734 
-739 EPKTKSVD
+739 
-747 GVLIGEVFH
+747 
-756 MYKKDYPVVFDVVCG
+756 
-771 SLYTVTYKD
+771 
-780 GTNGTVF
+780 
-787 ADDVHSNLNANAATP
+787 
-802 AFVGGTPTRPGYVFT
+802 
-817 GWNPAVA
+817 
-824 ATVTGNATYTAVWEK
+824 
-839 DANGNGK
+839 
-846 PDKDEEKYTVTY
+846 
-858 TDGVENE
+858 
-865 EIFADETY
+865 
-873 SDLLSGTATPAFNGT
+873 
-888 PTRKGY
+888 
-894 AFTGWNP
+894 
-901 AVAATVTGNA
+901 
-911 TYAAVWEE
+911 
-919 AAPPKP
+919 
-925 DKPTPPTDEIGGAT
+925 
-939 VAVKCITGHGDLS
+939 
-952 WKIDSSTFT
+952 
-961 VGEVTGDDTTGY
+961 
-973 TCTVTV
+973 
-979 QAEVY
+979 
-984 VNAFN
+984 
-989 SDKKANGVKHTLAD
+989 
-1003 DAEKTF
+1003 
-1009 TMTYVNGAWT
+1009 
-1019 GPTNPAV
+1019 
-1026 TFEVKCEEELVPVHL
+1026 CEEELFPVHL

-1049 SKAYKDVALES
+1049 SKAYKDIALES

-1091 AWNNYKANPANPPA
+1091 LFNIYKSDPANPPA

-1213 TDGVDGEAFADQAY
+1213 TDGVNGEAFADQAY

-1235 PAFEGTPT
+1235 PTFEGTPTRAGYKFLGWEPTVAETVTENATYVAQWEKLYTVTYTDGVDGKAFKDDVHSDLEKDTPTPAFSGDTPT

-1249 DGWNPEVAETVTE
+1249 DGWTPEVAETVT
-1262 DVTYTAQWKPVQP
+1262 DDATYTAQWKPVQP

-1308 GEYTASNVMGT
+1308 GEYTVSNVMGT

-1408 NVKHGGKDYKPTQ
+1408 NVNHWGKDYKPTQ

-1470 TVELK
+1470 AVELK

-1518 TTAHNGK
+1518 TTAHNDK
-1525 SYTLIEDTYN
+1525 SYTLIEGTYN

-1619 ADVVYNDIPY
+1619 ADVVYKDIPY
-1629 GTNTPAFGT
+1629 GTSTPAFGT

-1643 KGYKFLGWE
+1643 EGYKFVGWE
-1652 PVVADTVTENATYVA
+1652 PEVAETVTKNVTYTA
-1667 QWEKLYTV
+1667 KWEKLYTV
-1675 TYTDGAKGKA
+1675 TYTDGVKGKA
-1685 FEDQVFTD
+1685 FKDQVYKD
-1693 LESGTKTPEF
+1693 LESGTDTPKF
-1703 NGTPTRKGYKFLG
+1703 DGKPTRKGYTFTG
-1716 WEPVVADTV
+1716 WSPKVTDTV
-1725 TENVTYTAPV
+1725 TKDVTYVAQWKSVKNGKDNIPKTGDSEIV
-1735 GRTLHR
+1735 MVL
-1741 YLHRRREGQGV
+1741 
-1752 QGSGLQRS
+1752 GSVLLFSFCGAAAVSVYDRKRKHF

>member
-1 MVCAEFSVCF
+1 MKGEYFKMKNHGLRRIFSLFLALFMVFTLLPTTALAEDTTDQQPVVVED
-11 WHCSWSSHFCPRL
+11 
-24 RWQRIR
+24 QQDK
-30 RGLTKPSPRPSQW
+30 GK
-43 TGTRRRPIP
+43 
-52 PAQEQPK
+52 QEQR
-59 NENPP
+59 EGEDPP
-64 APEEPKTFTVTY
+64 APEGPKTFTVTY
-76 TDGVGGAVF
+76 TDGAGCAVF
-85 DNEVHSN
+85 ADKVYSN
-92 LPSGT
+92 LSFGT

-104 SLAREGYTF
+104 TLEREDYTF
-113 AGWNPAVAETVTADV
+113 AGWKPAVAETVTADV
-128 TYAAKW
+128 TYVAQW
-134 EEGKTGPRRVTL
+134 EAGKTSARRVTL
-146 PTIPGPDVDLA
+146 PTIPGPDVDPA

-190 KFVCQYKTNHSDTAY
+190 QFVCQYTTNHSDTAF

-217 AASRASVNSG
+217 AAGRASVNSG

-252 ACNKGSTIYLVAK
+252 ACNKGTTIYLVAK

-327 ADTIYAGG
+327 SDTIYTGG
-335 ALCSV
+335 TLCSV

-365 VPSKPEWSD
+365 APPQPTAPDNDTVKALLGENAVQIICTNAQIGHGSKTFGLIDGTFTVYQSNNRRCEVVINGFSSYMSKFDAAVSVPAGTHITDNSMAGQNRTKINLVWSD
-374 IRREMQKVSVHV
+374 GKWTAADAPAKYHV
-386 TCINPDVNHTE
+386 LCSLQPVEPTTPGEGDLENIE
-397 KTYSYKESN
+397 KLVRIVCDRNIHDAKEYGV
-406 DDTIGSVQDSAG
+406 IAG
-418 SYTCTVTVHLGRYRL
+418 SCEFGGIDMTGDVPTCPVTIRAAKYV
-433 QYNQDFN
+433 
-440 REHEFASSL
+440 EA
-449 TADVVLQ
+449 
-456 YNGTGWVI
+456 YNGTIGVEHTITGDTERLLILAWDANNNVWR
-464 ASALPLELKLTCGSA
+464 PMTD
-479 PTPNPPGSDVLNSL
+479 TP
-493 KVLVKC
+493 
-499 DSKTYHFEKPYK
+499 
-511 MDDGDYRL
+511 
-519 EKVDDNTYTV
+519 
-529 IVLADKY
+529 
-536 VEKYNAVYPGHTLFD
+536 
-551 NNTKTIKLVY
+551 
-561 RYGAWTVVGSNGV
+561 V
-574 TFNVSCE
+574 TF
-581 QKYTVTYTDG
+581 
-591 VDGEVIF
+591 
-598 ADQVSYKKPGE
+598 
-609 KTPKFRG
+609 
-616 TPTRTGYKFI
+616 
-626 GWEPAVVGTVTA
+626 
-638 NATYTAQWVSISDLD
+638 
-653 PAPELVSSLYMN
+653 
-665 FQCTNENASH
+665 
-675 DHRSEMIAI
+675 
-684 GYGIGAGGV
+684 
-693 IVTDAAGNPVYNKD
+693 PV
-707 GNITAVITFYQDS
+707 
-720 GFLNEYNK
+720 E
-728 RTGVAH
+728 
-734 RYADY
+734 
-739 EPKTKSVD
+739 
-747 GVLIGEVFH
+747 
-756 MYKKDYPVVFDVVCG
+756 
-771 SLYTVTYKD
+771 
-780 GTNGTVF
+780 
-787 ADDVHSNLNANAATP
+787 
-802 AFVGGTPTRPGYVFT
+802 
-817 GWNPAVA
+817 
-824 ATVTGNATYTAVWEK
+824 
-839 DANGNGK
+839 
-846 PDKDEEKYTVTY
+846 
-858 TDGVENE
+858 
-865 EIFADETY
+865 
-873 SDLLSGTATPAFNGT
+873 
-888 PTRKGY
+888 
-894 AFTGWNP
+894 
-901 AVAATVTGNA
+901 
-911 TYAAVWEE
+911 
-919 AAPPKP
+919 
-925 DKPTPPTDEIGGAT
+925 
-939 VAVKCITGHGDLS
+939 
-952 WKIDSSTFT
+952 
-961 VGEVTGDDTTGY
+961 
-973 TCTVTV
+973 
-979 QAEVY
+979 
-984 VNAFN
+984 
-989 SDKKANGVKHTLAD
+989 
-1003 DAEKTF
+1003 
-1009 TMTYVNGAWT
+1009 
-1019 GPTNPAV
+1019 
-1026 TFEVKCEEELVPVHL
+1026 CEEELVPVHL
-1041 VIYRNGDT
+1041 VIYRNGNT
-1049 SKAYKDVALES
+1049 SKAYKDIALEG

-1065 VIDLSTIDIADYY
+1065 VIDLSTINIADYY

-1091 AWNNYKANPANPPA
+1091 LFNIYKSDPANPPA

-1134 EALRDFQNDHSKTE
+1134 EAWRDFQNDHSKTE

-1203 WEKNTYTVTY
+1203 WEKNIYTVTYTDGVNGEAFADQVYNVPFEDATPAFDGTPARAGYKFLGWEPTVAETVTENATYVAQWEKLYTVTY
-1213 TDGVDGEAFADQAY
+1213 TDGVDGKAFKDDVHSDLEKD
-1227 TAKYEDAT
+1227 TPT
-1235 PAFEGTPT
+1235 PAFSGGTPT

-1262 DVTYTAQWKPVQP
+1262 DVTYTAQWKPIQP

-1295 NVKHGAKAYKVTL
+1295 NVNHGEKKYKPTL
-1308 GEYTASNVMGT
+1308 GEYTVSDVMGT
-1319 AADGYTCTVTVR
+1319 AADGYTCTVTVK
-1331 AAKFIEKYSSDMSD
+1331 AAKFIEKYNSDMGD

-1394 GAIGRGVKIVCDNQ
+1394 GAIGRGVRIVCDNQ
-1408 NVKHGGKDYKPTQ
+1408 NVNHWAKDYKPTQ

-1448 IEKYSSDMGKTHA
+1448 VEKYGSDFGKPHD
-1461 LIVGEQAEK
+1461 LIIGEAAEK

-1495 PPEKPTYDELK
+1495 PPEKPTYDDLK
-1506 GLGINAKVDCTT
+1506 ELGIDAKVHCAT
-1518 TTAHNGK
+1518 TTAHTDAT
-1525 SYTLIEDTYN
+1525 YALIGGTYEI
-1535 VSDPERKGTAY
+1535 SDPARKGTVY
-1546 TCILTVNAKDY
+1546 TCTLTVKAKDY

-1592 ETSVTFNVKCELLTV
+1592 ETRVTFNVKCELLTV

-1619 ADVVYNDIPY
+1619 EDVVYNDIPY

-1675 TYTDGAKGKA
+1675 TYTDGVKGKA

-1703 NGTPTRKGYKFLG
+1703 NGTPTRKGYKFAG
-1716 WEPVVADTV
+1716 WEPEVSETV
-1725 TENVTYTAPV
+1725 TENVTYTAQWEELYTV
-1735 GRTLHR
+1735 T
-1741 YLHRRREGQGV
+1741 YTDGV
-1752 QGSGLQRS
+1752 KGKAFKDQVYSDLESGTATPKFDGKPKRSGYTFTGWSPKVTDTVTKDVTYVAQWKSTKNGKDNVPKTGDSEIVMVLGSVLLFSFCGAAAVSVYDRKRKHF

>member
-1 MVCAEFSVCF
+1 MQTVCASGMDRQMKGEYFKMKNHGLRRIFSLLLALFMVF
-11 WHCSWSSHFCPRL
+11 TLLPTTAL
-24 RWQRIR
+24 AEGYDGADETQPKTVVVDE
-30 RGLTKPSPRPSQW
+30 GEKKTD
-43 TGTRRRPIP
+43 P

-76 TDGVGGAVF
+76 TDGADGAVF
-85 DNEVHSN
+85 DNDVHSN

-113 AGWNPAVAETVTADV
+113 VGWNPAVAETVTADV

-134 EEGKTGPRRVTL
+134 EEGKTNARRVPL
-146 PTIPGPDVDLA
+146 PTIPKPDPAPADLN
-157 ALDTGHKIDV
+157 TGHKIDV

-217 AASRASVNSG
+217 AAGRASVNSG

-322 KAKDG
+322 KANDG
-327 ADTIYAGG
+327 SDTIYTGG
-335 ALCSV
+335 MTCAV
-340 SQQGNDVVK
+340 SQYGNDVVK

-365 VPSKPEWSD
+365 APPKPDKPTAPGEGDLSGL
-374 IRREMQKVSVHV
+374 IGQI
-386 TCINPDVNHTE
+386 TVNCTNGKAAHE
-397 KTYSYKESN
+397 LKTKGYTLISGSYTTSE
-406 DDTIGSVQDSAG
+406 VAG
-418 SYTCTVTVHLGRYRL
+418 DAENGYTCTVT
-433 QYNQDFN
+433 
-440 REHEFASSL
+440 
-449 TADVVLQ
+449 
-456 YNGTGWVI
+456 I
-464 ASALPLELKLTCGSA
+464 
-479 PTPNPPGSDVLNSL
+479 NSQ
-493 KVLVKC
+493 
-499 DSKTYHFEKPYK
+499 
-511 MDDGDYRL
+511 
-519 EKVDDNTYTV
+519 
-529 IVLADKY
+529 KY
-536 VEKYNAVYPGHTLFD
+536 VEQFD
-551 NNTKTIKLVY
+551 TDT
-561 RYGAWTVVGSNGV
+561 GA
-574 TFNVSCE
+574 
-581 QKYTVTYTDG
+581 
-591 VDGEVIF
+591 
-598 ADQVSYKKPGE
+598 AH
-609 KTPKFRG
+609 TPK
-616 TPTRTGYKFI
+616 
-626 GWEPAVVGTVTA
+626 
-638 NATYTAQWVSISDLD
+638 
-653 PAPELVSSLYMN
+653 
-665 FQCTNENASH
+665 
-675 DHRSEMIAI
+675 
-684 GYGIGAGGV
+684 
-693 IVTDAAGNPVYNKD
+693 DA
-707 GNITAVITFYQDS
+707 
-720 GFLNEYNK
+720 
-728 RTGVAH
+728 
-734 RYADY
+734 
-739 EPKTKSVD
+739 
-747 GVLIGEVFH
+747 
-756 MYKKDYPVVFDVVCG
+756 
-771 SLYTVTYKD
+771 
-780 GTNGTVF
+780 
-787 ADDVHSNLNANAATP
+787 
-802 AFVGGTPTRPGYVFT
+802 
-817 GWNPAVA
+817 A
-824 ATVTGNATYTAVWEK
+824 ATVTLKHTDNGWAVERGVPVVFNVVCVTEIVPPAKPGAEDLANLEAPVEVVCTTKPETHAAAHFSLGDGTYTIGDVA
-839 DANGNGK
+839 GNKTDGYTC
-846 PDKDEEKYTVTY
+846 DITVTADRY
-858 TDGVENE
+858 VWWYNLDYGKHTLTGDNTKTLTLKYVEGQWAVDTPVTFPVE
-865 EIFADETY
+865 C
-873 SDLLSGTATPAFNGT
+873 GTAPQ
-888 PTRKGY
+888 
-894 AFTGWNP
+894 
-901 AVAATVTGNA
+901 
-911 TYAAVWEE
+911 
-919 AAPPKP
+919 
-925 DKPTPPTDEIGGAT
+925 KPTPPTDEIGGAT

-1091 AWNNYKANPANPPA
+1091 LFNIYKSDPANPPA

-1134 EALRDFQNDHSKTE
+1134 EAWRDFQNDHSKTE

-1213 TDGVDGEAFADQAY
+1213 TDGVNGEAFADQAY

-1249 DGWNPEVAETVTE
+1249 DGWIPEVAETVT
-1262 DVTYTAQWKPVQP
+1262 DNATYTAQWKPVQP

-1295 NVKHGAKAYKVTL
+1295 NVNHGEKKYKPTL
-1308 GEYTASNVMGT
+1308 GEYTVSDVMGT

-1408 NVKHGGKDYKPTQ
+1408 NVNHWGKDYKPTQ

-1470 TVELK
+1470 AVELK
-1475 WDGEKWVAKTE
+1475 WNGEKWVAKTE

-1535 VSDPERKGTAY
+1535 VSDPERKGTVY

-1619 ADVVYNDIPY
+1619 ADVVYKDIPY
-1629 GTNTPAFGT
+1629 GTGTPAFGT

-1643 KGYKFLGWE
+1643 KGYKFVGWE
-1652 PVVADTVTENATYVA
+1652 PEVAE
-1667 QWEKLYTV
+1667 
-1675 TYTDGAKGKA
+1675 
-1685 FEDQVFTD
+1685 
-1693 LESGTKTPEF
+1693 
-1703 NGTPTRKGYKFLG
+1703 
-1716 WEPVVADTV
+1716 TV
-1725 TENVTYTAPV
+1725 TENVTYTAKWEELYTV
-1735 GRTLHR
+1735 T
-1741 YLHRRREGQGV
+1741 YTDGV
-1752 QGSGLQRS
+1752 NGKAFKDQVYSDLEAGTDTPKFDGKPTRKGYTFTGWSPKVTDTVTKDVTYVAQWKSVKNGKDNIPKTGDSEIVMVLGSVLLFSFCGAAAVSVYDRKRKHF

>member
-1 MVCAEFSVCF
+1 MKNHGLRRIFSLFLALFMVFTLLPTTALAED
-11 WHCSWSSHFCPRL
+11 
-24 RWQRIR
+24 
-30 RGLTKPSPRPSQW
+30 T
-43 TGTRRRPIP
+43 TGADETPPKTVVVDEGEKKTDP

-85 DNEVHSN
+85 DNDVHSN

-113 AGWNPAVAETVTADV
+113 VGWNPAVAGTVTADV

-134 EEGKTGPRRVTL
+134 EEGKTGPRRVTV
-146 PTIPGPDVDLA
+146 PTIPGPDVDPA

-217 AASRASVNSG
+217 AAGRASVNSG

-289 ADSWSTTDASIR
+289 ADSWSTTDAAIR

-322 KAKDG
+322 KANDG
-327 ADTIYAGG
+327 SDTIYTGG
-335 ALCSV
+335 MTCAV
-340 SQQGNDVVK
+340 SQYGNDVVK

-355 RTLYAVWEEA
+355 RTLYAVWEEDAPAQPTPLDEAGVKALLGENA
-365 VPSKPEWSD
+365 VQIICTNAQIGHGSKTFGLIDGTFTVHQSNNRCEVVINGFSSYMSEFDAAVSVPAGTHITDNSMAGQNRTKINLVWSD
-374 IRREMQKVSVHV
+374 GKWTAADAPAKYHV
-386 TCINPDVNHTE
+386 LCSLQPVEPTTPGEGDLENIE
-397 KTYSYKESN
+397 KLVRIVCDRNIHDAKEYGV
-406 DDTIGSVQDSAG
+406 IAG
-418 SYTCTVTVHLGRYRL
+418 SCEFGGIDMTGDVPTCPVTIRAAKYV
-433 QYNQDFN
+433 
-440 REHEFASSL
+440 EA
-449 TADVVLQ
+449 
-456 YNGTGWVI
+456 YNGTIGVEHTITGDTERPLLLAWDANNNVWRPMTDTPVTFTVI
-464 ASALPLELKLTCGSA
+464 CPPAKPGAEDLAKLEAPVEVACTTKPETHTAASFALIEG
-479 PTPNPPGSDVLNSL
+479 
-493 KVLVKC
+493 
-499 DSKTYHFEKPYK
+499 
-511 MDDGDYRL
+511 
-519 EKVDDNTYTV
+519 TYTV
-529 IVLADKY
+529 GDTFGNETDGYTCDIIITADEYVTKYNTDFGKHTLTGDNTKPLTLKY
-536 VEKYNAVYPGHTLFD
+536 VEGRWVVNAP
-551 NNTKTIKLVY
+551 
-561 RYGAWTVVGSNGV
+561 V
-574 TFNVSCE
+574 TF
-581 QKYTVTYTDG
+581 
-591 VDGEVIF
+591 
-598 ADQVSYKKPGE
+598 
-609 KTPKFRG
+609 
-616 TPTRTGYKFI
+616 
-626 GWEPAVVGTVTA
+626 
-638 NATYTAQWVSISDLD
+638 
-653 PAPELVSSLYMN
+653 
-665 FQCTNENASH
+665 
-675 DHRSEMIAI
+675 
-684 GYGIGAGGV
+684 
-693 IVTDAAGNPVYNKD
+693 PV
-707 GNITAVITFYQDS
+707 
-720 GFLNEYNK
+720 E
-728 RTGVAH
+728 
-734 RYADY
+734 
-739 EPKTKSVD
+739 
-747 GVLIGEVFH
+747 
-756 MYKKDYPVVFDVVCG
+756 
-771 SLYTVTYKD
+771 
-780 GTNGTVF
+780 
-787 ADDVHSNLNANAATP
+787 
-802 AFVGGTPTRPGYVFT
+802 
-817 GWNPAVA
+817 
-824 ATVTGNATYTAVWEK
+824 
-839 DANGNGK
+839 
-846 PDKDEEKYTVTY
+846 
-858 TDGVENE
+858 
-865 EIFADETY
+865 
-873 SDLLSGTATPAFNGT
+873 
-888 PTRKGY
+888 
-894 AFTGWNP
+894 
-901 AVAATVTGNA
+901 
-911 TYAAVWEE
+911 
-919 AAPPKP
+919 
-925 DKPTPPTDEIGGAT
+925 
-939 VAVKCITGHGDLS
+939 
-952 WKIDSSTFT
+952 
-961 VGEVTGDDTTGY
+961 
-973 TCTVTV
+973 
-979 QAEVY
+979 
-984 VNAFN
+984 
-989 SDKKANGVKHTLAD
+989 
-1003 DAEKTF
+1003 
-1009 TMTYVNGAWT
+1009 
-1019 GPTNPAV
+1019 
-1026 TFEVKCEEELVPVHL
+1026 CEEELFPVHL

-1049 SKAYKDVALES
+1049 SKAYKDIALES

-1078 TGNYEFYGWYDDG
+1078 TGNYKFYGWYDDG

-1213 TDGVDGEAFADQAY
+1213 TDGVNGEAFADQAY

-1249 DGWNPEVAETVTE
+1249 DGWIPEVAETVT
-1262 DVTYTAQWKPVQP
+1262 DNATYTAQWKPVQP

-1295 NVKHGAKAYKVTL
+1295 NVNHGEKKYKPTL
-1308 GEYTASNVMGT
+1308 GEYTVSNVMGT

-1331 AAKFIEKYSSDMSD
+1331 AAKFIEKYSSDMGD

-1408 NVKHGGKDYKPTQ
+1408 NVNHWGKDYKPTQ

-1470 TVELK
+1470 AVELK
-1475 WDGEKWVAKTE
+1475 WNGEKWVAKTE

-1525 SYTLIEDTYN
+1525 SYTLIEGTYE

-1703 NGTPTRKGYKFLG
+1703 NGTPTRKGYKFAG
-1716 WEPVVADTV
+1716 WEPVVSETV
-1725 TENVTYTAPV
+1725 TENVTYTAQWEELYTV
-1735 GRTLHR
+1735 T
-1741 YLHRRREGQGV
+1741 YTDGV
-1752 QGSGLQRS
+1752 KGKAFKDQVYSDLESGTATPKFDGKPKRSGYTFTGWSPKVTDTVTKDVTYVAQWKSTKNGKDNVPKTGDSEIVMVLGSVLLFSFCGAAAVSVYDRKRKHF

>member
-1 MVCAEFSVCF
+1 MMKNHGLRRIFSLFLALFMVFTLLPTTALAED
-11 WHCSWSSHFCPRL
+11 
-24 RWQRIR
+24 
-30 RGLTKPSPRPSQW
+30 T
-43 TGTRRRPIP
+43 TGADETQPKTVVVDEGEKKTDP

-76 TDGVGGAVF
+76 TDGADGAVF
-85 DNEVHSN
+85 ADKVYSN
-92 LPSGT
+92 LSSGT
-97 ATPAFSG
+97 PTPAFSG
-104 SLAREGYTF
+104 TPAREGYTF

-134 EEGKTGPRRVTL
+134 EEGKTGPKRVTV
-146 PTIPGPDVDLA
+146 PPIPDPGVAPA

-252 ACNKGSTIYLVAK
+252 ACNKGTTIYLVAK

-310 IPTREGYVFKGW
+310 VPTREGYVFKGW
-322 KAKDG
+322 KANDG
-327 ADTIYAGG
+327 SDTIYTGG
-335 ALCSV
+335 MTCAV
-340 SQQGNDVVK
+340 SQYGNDVVK

-365 VPSKPEWSD
+365 TPPTPDKPTAPGEDSLSGL
-374 IRREMQKVSVHV
+374 IGNI
-386 TCINPDVNHTE
+386 TVNCTNDKAAHE
-397 KTYSYKESN
+397 LKTKSYAL
-406 DDTIGSVQDSAG
+406 IPG
-418 SYTCTVTVHLGRYRL
+418 SYTTGEVEG
-433 QYNQDFN
+433 DA
-440 REHEFASSL
+440 E
-449 TADVVLQ
+449 
-456 YNGTGWVI
+456 NG
-464 ASALPLELKLTCGSA
+464 
-479 PTPNPPGSDVLNSL
+479 
-493 KVLVKC
+493 
-499 DSKTYHFEKPYK
+499 Y
-511 MDDGDYRL
+511 
-519 EKVDDNTYTV
+519 TYTV
-529 IVLADKY
+529 TINSRKYVEQFDTDTSAAHDPKDATATVTLKHTDNGWTVTGSTPVVFNVACVTEIVPPARPGAEDLSNLKAPVDVTCTTKPETHAAVHFSLRGGTYTIGDVAGNETDGYTCDITVTADKY
-536 VEKYNAVYPGHTLFD
+536 VARYNMDYGKHTLTGD
-551 NNTKTIKLVY
+551 NTKTL
-561 RYGAWTVVGSNGV
+561 TL
-574 TFNVSCE
+574 
-581 QKYTVTYTDG
+581 KYVEG
-591 VDGEVIF
+591 QWAVD
-598 ADQVSYKKPGE
+598 
-609 KTPKFRG
+609 TP
-616 TPTRTGYKFI
+616 
-626 GWEPAVVGTVTA
+626 
-638 NATYTAQWVSISDLD
+638 
-653 PAPELVSSLYMN
+653 
-665 FQCTNENASH
+665 
-675 DHRSEMIAI
+675 
-684 GYGIGAGGV
+684 
-693 IVTDAAGNPVYNKD
+693 
-707 GNITAVITFYQDS
+707 ITF
-720 GFLNEYNK
+720 
-728 RTGVAH
+728 
-734 RYADY
+734 
-739 EPKTKSVD
+739 
-747 GVLIGEVFH
+747 
-756 MYKKDYPVVFDVVCG
+756 PV
-771 SLYTVTYKD
+771 
-780 GTNGTVF
+780 
-787 ADDVHSNLNANAATP
+787 
-802 AFVGGTPTRPGYVFT
+802 
-817 GWNPAVA
+817 
-824 ATVTGNATYTAVWEK
+824 E
-839 DANGNGK
+839 
-846 PDKDEEKYTVTY
+846 
-858 TDGVENE
+858 
-865 EIFADETY
+865 
-873 SDLLSGTATPAFNGT
+873 
-888 PTRKGY
+888 
-894 AFTGWNP
+894 
-901 AVAATVTGNA
+901 
-911 TYAAVWEE
+911 
-919 AAPPKP
+919 
-925 DKPTPPTDEIGGAT
+925 
-939 VAVKCITGHGDLS
+939 
-952 WKIDSSTFT
+952 
-961 VGEVTGDDTTGY
+961 
-973 TCTVTV
+973 
-979 QAEVY
+979 
-984 VNAFN
+984 
-989 SDKKANGVKHTLAD
+989 
-1003 DAEKTF
+1003 
-1009 TMTYVNGAWT
+1009 
-1019 GPTNPAV
+1019 
-1026 TFEVKCEEELVPVHL
+1026 CEEELFPVHL
-1041 VIYRNGDT
+1041 VIYRNGNT
-1049 SKAYKDVALES
+1049 TTAYKDIALES

-1091 AWNNYKANPANPPA
+1091 LFNIYKSDPANPPA

-1213 TDGVDGEAFADQAY
+1213 TDGVNGEAFADQAY

-1249 DGWNPEVAETVTE
+1249 DGWTPEVAETVT
-1262 DVTYTAQWKPVQP
+1262 DNATYTAQWKPVQP

-1295 NVKHGAKAYKVTL
+1295 NVNHGEKKYKPTL
-1308 GEYTASNVMGT
+1308 GEYTVSNVMGT
-1319 AADGYTCTVTVR
+1319 AADGYTCTVTVK
-1331 AAKFIEKYSSDMSD
+1331 AAKFIEKYSSDMND

-1408 NVKHGGKDYKPTQ
+1408 NVNHWGKDYKPTQ

-1475 WDGEKWVAKTE
+1475 WNGEKWVAKTE

-1525 SYTLIEDTYN
+1525 SYTLIEGTYN

-1567 GPHTLDDRDSKTIEL
+1567 GPHALDDRDSKAIEL

-1619 ADVVYNDIPY
+1619 EDVVYKDIPY
-1629 GTNTPAFGT
+1629 GTSTPAFGT

-1643 KGYKFLGWE
+1643 EGYKFVGWE
-1652 PVVADTVTENATYVA
+1652 PEVTETVTKDVTYTA
-1667 QWEKLYTV
+1667 KWEKLYTV

-1685 FEDQVFTD
+1685 FKDQVHKD
-1693 LESGTKTPEF
+1693 LESGADTPKF
-1703 NGTPTRKGYKFLG
+1703 DGKPTRKGYTFTG
-1716 WEPVVADTV
+1716 WSPKVTDTV
-1725 TENVTYTAPV
+1725 TKDVTYVAQWKSVKNGKDNIPKTGDSEIV
-1735 GRTLHR
+1735 MVL
-1741 YLHRRREGQGV
+1741 
-1752 QGSGLQRS
+1752 GSVLLFSFCGAAAVSVYDRKRKHF

>member
-1 MVCAEFSVCF
+1 MMKNHGLRRIFSLFLALFMVFTLLPTTALAED
-11 WHCSWSSHFCPRL
+11 
-24 RWQRIR
+24 
-30 RGLTKPSPRPSQW
+30 T
-43 TGTRRRPIP
+43 TGADETQPKTVVVDEGEKKTDP

-76 TDGVGGAVF
+76 TDGADGAVF
-85 DNEVHSN
+85 ADKVYSN
-92 LPSGT
+92 LSSGT
-97 ATPAFSG
+97 PTPAFSG
-104 SLAREGYTF
+104 TPAREGYTF
-113 AGWNPAVAETVTADV
+113 AGWNPAVTETVTADV
-128 TYAAKW
+128 TYVAQW
-134 EEGKTGPRRVTL
+134 EEGKTSARRVTL

-217 AASRASVNSG
+217 AAGRASVNSG

-322 KAKDG
+322 KANDG
-327 ADTIYAGG
+327 SDTIYTGG
-335 ALCSV
+335 MTCAV
-340 SQQGNDVVK
+340 SQYGNDVVK

-365 VPSKPEWSD
+365 APPMPDKPTAPGEGDLSGLIDNITVNCTNNAATHTLKSKGYALIAS
-374 IRREMQKVSVHV
+374 
-386 TCINPDVNHTE
+386 
-397 KTYSYKESN
+397 
-406 DDTIGSVQDSAG
+406 
-418 SYTCTVTVHLGRYRL
+418 SYTPSEVAG
-433 QYNQDFN
+433 DA
-440 REHEFASSL
+440 E
-449 TADVVLQ
+449 
-456 YNGTGWVI
+456 NG
-464 ASALPLELKLTCGSA
+464 
-479 PTPNPPGSDVLNSL
+479 
-493 KVLVKC
+493 
-499 DSKTYHFEKPYK
+499 Y
-511 MDDGDYRL
+511 
-519 EKVDDNTYTV
+519 TYTV
-529 IVLADKY
+529 TINSQKY
-536 VEKYNAVYPGHTLFD
+536 VEQFDTDTGAAHDPKGVNATVTLKYTD
-551 NNTKTIKLVY
+551 N
-561 RYGAWTVVGSNGV
+561 GWTVES
-574 TFNVSCE
+574 
-581 QKYTVTYTDG
+581 
-591 VDGEVIF
+591 
-598 ADQVSYKKPGE
+598 
-609 KTPKFRG
+609 
-616 TPTRTGYKFI
+616 
-626 GWEPAVVGTVTA
+626 
-638 NATYTAQWVSISDLD
+638 
-653 PAPELVSSLYMN
+653 
-665 FQCTNENASH
+665 
-675 DHRSEMIAI
+675 
-684 GYGIGAGGV
+684 GA
-693 IVTDAAGNPVYNKD
+693 
-707 GNITAVITFYQDS
+707 
-720 GFLNEYNK
+720 
-728 RTGVAH
+728 
-734 RYADY
+734 
-739 EPKTKSVD
+739 
-747 GVLIGEVFH
+747 
-756 MYKKDYPVVFDVVCG
+756 PVVFDVAC
-771 SLYTVTYKD
+771 VTEIVPPARPGAED
-780 GTNGTVF
+780 L
-787 ADDVHSNLNANAATP
+787 SNLKAPVDVTCTTKPETHAAVH
-802 AFVGGTPTRPGYVFT
+802 FSLRGGTYTIGD
-817 GWNPAVA
+817 VA
-824 ATVTGNATYTAVWEK
+824 GNE
-839 DANGNGK
+839 
-846 PDKDEEKYTVTY
+846 
-858 TDGVENE
+858 TD
-865 EIFADETY
+865 
-873 SDLLSGTATPAFNGT
+873 
-888 PTRKGY
+888 
-894 AFTGWNP
+894 
-901 AVAATVTGNA
+901 
-911 TYAAVWEE
+911 
-919 AAPPKP
+919 
-925 DKPTPPTDEIGGAT
+925 
-939 VAVKCITGHGDLS
+939 
-952 WKIDSSTFT
+952 
-961 VGEVTGDDTTGY
+961 GY
-973 TCTVTV
+973 TCDITVT
-979 QAEVY
+979 ADKY
-984 VNAFN
+984 VARYNM
-989 SDKKANGVKHTLAD
+989 DYGKHTLTGD
-1003 DAEKTF
+1003 NTKTL
-1009 TMTYVNGAWT
+1009 TLKYVEGQW
-1019 GPTNPAV
+1019 AV
-1026 TFEVKCEEELVPVHL
+1026 DTPITFPVECEEELFPVHL

-1049 SKAYKDVALES
+1049 SKAYKDIPLES

-1155 ALFGSTLPT
+1155 APFGSTLPT

-1213 TDGVDGEAFADQAY
+1213 TDGVNGEAFADQAY

-1235 PAFEGTPT
+1235 PAFNGTPT

-1249 DGWNPEVAETVTE
+1249 DGWTPEVAETVT
-1262 DVTYTAQWKPVQP
+1262 DNATYTAQWKPVQP

-1308 GEYTASNVMGT
+1308 GEYTVSDVMGT

-1331 AAKFIEKYSSDMSD
+1331 AAKFIEKYSSDMGD

-1408 NVKHGGKDYKPTQ
+1408 NVNHWGKDYKPTQ

-1619 ADVVYNDIPY
+1619 ADVVYKDIPY
-1629 GTNTPAFGT
+1629 GTSTPAFGT

-1643 KGYKFLGWE
+1643 KGYKFVGWE
-1652 PVVADTVTENATYVA
+1652 PEVAETVTKDVTYTA
-1667 QWEKLYTV
+1667 KWEELYTV
-1675 TYTDGAKGKA
+1675 TYTDGVKGKA
-1685 FEDQVFTD
+1685 FKDQVYSD
-1693 LESGTKTPEF
+1693 LEAGTDTPKF
-1703 NGTPTRKGYKFLG
+1703 DGKPTRKGYTFTG
-1716 WEPVVADTV
+1716 WSPKVTDTV
-1725 TENVTYTAPV
+1725 TKDVTYVAQWKSVKNGKDNIPKTGDSEIV
-1735 GRTLHR
+1735 MVL
-1741 YLHRRREGQGV
+1741 
-1752 QGSGLQRS
+1752 GSVLLFSFCGAAAVSVYDRKRKHF

>member
-1 MVCAEFSVCF
+1 MTA
-11 WHCSWSSHFCPRL
+11 
-24 RWQRIR
+24 
-30 RGLTKPSPRPSQW
+30 
-43 TGTRRRPIP
+43 
-52 PAQEQPK
+52 
-59 NENPP
+59 N
-64 APEEPKTFTVTY
+64 VTY
-76 TDGVGGAVF
+76 
-85 DNEVHSN
+85 
-92 LPSGT
+92 
-97 ATPAFSG
+97 
-104 SLAREGYTF
+104 
-113 AGWNPAVAETVTADV
+113 VAQ
-128 TYAAKW
+128 W
-134 EEGKTGPRRVTL
+134 EAGKTSARRVTL
-146 PTIPGPDVDLA
+146 PTIPDPDPAPA
-157 ALDTGHKIDV
+157 ALNTGHKIDV

-190 KFVCQYKTNHSDTAY
+190 KFVCQYSSNHSDTAY

-217 AASRASVNSG
+217 AAGRATVNSG
-227 YQIVGWSKES
+227 YTIVGWSKES

-289 ADSWSTTDASIR
+289 ADSWSTTDAAIR

-327 ADTIYAGG
+327 SDTIYTGG
-335 ALCSV
+335 MTCAV
-340 SQQGNDVVK
+340 SQYGNDVVK

-365 VPSKPEWSD
+365 APPTPDKPTAPGEGDLSGL
-374 IRREMQKVSVHV
+374 IGQI
-386 TCINPDVNHTE
+386 TVNCTNEAAAHE
-397 KTYSYKESN
+397 LKTKGYALIS
-406 DDTIGSVQDSAG
+406 G
-418 SYTCTVTVHLGRYRL
+418 SYT
-433 QYNQDFN
+433 
-440 REHEFASSL
+440 
-449 TADVVLQ
+449 
-456 YNGTGWVI
+456 TGEV
-464 ASALPLELKLTCGSA
+464 
-479 PTPNPPGSDVLNSL
+479 
-493 KVLVKC
+493 
-499 DSKTYHFEKPYK
+499 
-511 MDDGDYRL
+511 DGDAENGY
-519 EKVDDNTYTV
+519 TYTV
-529 IVLADKY
+529 TINSQKY
-536 VEKYNAVYPGHTLFD
+536 VEQFDTDTGAAHDPKGVNATVTLKYTD
-551 NNTKTIKLVY
+551 N
-561 RYGAWTVVGSNGV
+561 GWTVES
-574 TFNVSCE
+574 
-581 QKYTVTYTDG
+581 
-591 VDGEVIF
+591 
-598 ADQVSYKKPGE
+598 
-609 KTPKFRG
+609 
-616 TPTRTGYKFI
+616 
-626 GWEPAVVGTVTA
+626 
-638 NATYTAQWVSISDLD
+638 
-653 PAPELVSSLYMN
+653 
-665 FQCTNENASH
+665 
-675 DHRSEMIAI
+675 
-684 GYGIGAGGV
+684 GA
-693 IVTDAAGNPVYNKD
+693 
-707 GNITAVITFYQDS
+707 
-720 GFLNEYNK
+720 
-728 RTGVAH
+728 
-734 RYADY
+734 
-739 EPKTKSVD
+739 
-747 GVLIGEVFH
+747 
-756 MYKKDYPVVFDVVCG
+756 PVVFDVAC
-771 SLYTVTYKD
+771 VT
-780 GTNGTVF
+780 
-787 ADDVHSNLNANAATP
+787 
-802 AFVGGTPTRPGYVFT
+802 
-817 GWNPAVA
+817 
-824 ATVTGNATYTAVWEK
+824 
-839 DANGNGK
+839 
-846 PDKDEEKYTVTY
+846 
-858 TDGVENE
+858 
-865 EIFADETY
+865 EI
-873 SDLLSGTATPAFNGT
+873 
-888 PTRKGY
+888 
-894 AFTGWNP
+894 
-901 AVAATVTGNA
+901 V
-911 TYAAVWEE
+911 
-919 AAPPKP
+919 
-925 DKPTPPTDEIGGAT
+925 PPTKPGAEDLAKLEAPVEVACTTKPETHAAARFSLIEGTYDIGDVSGNET
-939 VAVKCITGHGDLS
+939 D
-952 WKIDSSTFT
+952 
-961 VGEVTGDDTTGY
+961 GY
-973 TCTVTV
+973 TCDIIITADEYVTK
-979 QAEVY
+979 Y
-984 VNAFN
+984 NTDF
-989 SDKKANGVKHTLAD
+989 GKHTLTGD
-1003 DAEKTF
+1003 NTKPLTLK
-1009 TMTYVNGAWT
+1009 YVEGRWVVND
-1019 GPTNPAV
+1019 PV
-1026 TFEVKCEEELVPVHL
+1026 TFAVECEEELFPVHL

-1091 AWNNYKANPANPPA
+1091 LFNIYKSDPANPPA

-1134 EALRDFQNDHSKTE
+1134 EAWRDYQNDHSKTE

-1213 TDGVDGEAFADQAY
+1213 TDGVNGEAFADQAY

-1235 PAFEGTPT
+1235 PAFEGTPARAGYKFLGWEPTVAETVTENATYVAQWEKLYTVTYTDGVGGKAFKDDVHSDLEKDTPTPAFSGDTPT

-1295 NVKHGAKAYKVTL
+1295 NVNHGEKKYKPTL
-1308 GEYTASNVMGT
+1308 GEYTVSDVMGT
-1319 AADGYTCTVTVR
+1319 AADGYTCTVTVK
-1331 AAKFIEKYSSDMSD
+1331 ATKFIEKYSSDMGD

-1408 NVKHGGKDYKPTQ
+1408 NVNHWGKDYKPTQ

-1434 EGYTCTITVKAAKI
+1434 EGYTCTVTVKAAKI
-1448 IEKYSSDMGKTHA
+1448 IEKYSSDMGKTHE
-1461 LIVGEQAEK
+1461 LIIGEKAEK
-1470 TVELK
+1470 TVELE

-1518 TTAHNGK
+1518 TTAHNDK
-1525 SYTLIEDTYN
+1525 PYTLIEGTYDI
-1535 VSDPERKGTAY
+1535 SDPARKGTAY

-1587 KWTAA
+1587 KWTAT

-1619 ADVVYNDIPY
+1619 ADVVYKDIPY
-1629 GTNTPAFGT
+1629 GTDTPAFGT

-1643 KGYKFLGWE
+1643 KGYKFVGWE
-1652 PVVADTVTENATYVA
+1652 PEVAETVTKNVTYTA
-1667 QWEKLYTV
+1667 KWEKLYTV

-1685 FEDQVFTD
+1685 FKDQVYKD
-1693 LESGTKTPEF
+1693 LESGTATPKF
-1703 NGTPTRKGYKFLG
+1703 DGKPTRKGYTFTG
-1716 WEPVVADTV
+1716 WSPKVTDTV
-1725 TENVTYTAPV
+1725 TKDVTYVAQWKSTKNGKDNVPKTGDSEIV
-1735 GRTLHR
+1735 MVL
-1741 YLHRRREGQGV
+1741 
-1752 QGSGLQRS
+1752 GSVLLFSFCGAAAVSVYDRKRKHF

>member
-1 MVCAEFSVCF
+1 M
-11 WHCSWSSHFCPRL
+11 
-24 RWQRIR
+24 
-30 RGLTKPSPRPSQW
+30 
-43 TGTRRRPIP
+43 
-52 PAQEQPK
+52 
-59 NENPP
+59 
-64 APEEPKTFTVTY
+64 
-76 TDGVGGAVF
+76 
-85 DNEVHSN
+85 
-92 LPSGT
+92 
-97 ATPAFSG
+97 
-104 SLAREGYTF
+104 
-113 AGWNPAVAETVTADV
+113 
-128 TYAAKW
+128 
-134 EEGKTGPRRVTL
+134 
-146 PTIPGPDVDLA
+146 PTIPGPDVDPA

-172 YVGDEFNIG
+172 YVGSEFNIG
-181 YNYGSSEKT
+181 YNYGTSEST
-190 KFVCQYKTNHSDTAY
+190 TFVCQYKTNRSDTAY

-217 AASRASVNSG
+217 AAGRATVKSG

-252 ACNKGSTIYLVAK
+252 ACNKGTTIYLVAK

-322 KAKDG
+322 KANDG
-327 ADTIYAGG
+327 SDTIYTGG
-335 ALCSV
+335 MTCAV
-340 SQQGNDVVK
+340 SQYGNDVVK

-365 VPSKPEWSD
+365 
-374 IRREMQKVSVHV
+374 
-386 TCINPDVNHTE
+386 T
-397 KTYSYKESN
+397 
-406 DDTIGSVQDSAG
+406 
-418 SYTCTVTVHLGRYRL
+418 
-433 QYNQDFN
+433 
-440 REHEFASSL
+440 
-449 TADVVLQ
+449 
-456 YNGTGWVI
+456 
-464 ASALPLELKLTCGSA
+464 
-479 PTPNPPGSDVLNSL
+479 
-493 KVLVKC
+493 
-499 DSKTYHFEKPYK
+499 
-511 MDDGDYRL
+511 
-519 EKVDDNTYTV
+519 
-529 IVLADKY
+529 
-536 VEKYNAVYPGHTLFD
+536 
-551 NNTKTIKLVY
+551 
-561 RYGAWTVVGSNGV
+561 
-574 TFNVSCE
+574 
-581 QKYTVTYTDG
+581 
-591 VDGEVIF
+591 
-598 ADQVSYKKPGE
+598 
-609 KTPKFRG
+609 
-616 TPTRTGYKFI
+616 
-626 GWEPAVVGTVTA
+626 
-638 NATYTAQWVSISDLD
+638 
-653 PAPELVSSLYMN
+653 
-665 FQCTNENASH
+665 
-675 DHRSEMIAI
+675 
-684 GYGIGAGGV
+684 
-693 IVTDAAGNPVYNKD
+693 
-707 GNITAVITFYQDS
+707 
-720 GFLNEYNK
+720 
-728 RTGVAH
+728 
-734 RYADY
+734 
-739 EPKTKSVD
+739 
-747 GVLIGEVFH
+747 
-756 MYKKDYPVVFDVVCG
+756 
-771 SLYTVTYKD
+771 
-780 GTNGTVF
+780 
-787 ADDVHSNLNANAATP
+787 
-802 AFVGGTPTRPGYVFT
+802 
-817 GWNPAVA
+817 
-824 ATVTGNATYTAVWEK
+824 
-839 DANGNGK
+839 
-846 PDKDEEKYTVTY
+846 
-858 TDGVENE
+858 
-865 EIFADETY
+865 
-873 SDLLSGTATPAFNGT
+873 
-888 PTRKGY
+888 
-894 AFTGWNP
+894 
-901 AVAATVTGNA
+901 
-911 TYAAVWEE
+911 
-919 AAPPKP
+919 PPKP
-925 DKPTPPTDEIGGAT
+925 DKPTAPGE
-939 VAVKCITGHGDLS
+939 GDLS
-952 WKIDSSTFT
+952 GLIGNIT
-961 VGEVTGDDTTGY
+961 VNCTNGKAAHELKAKGYTLISGSYTTNEVAGDAENGY
-973 TCTVTV
+973 TCTVTINSQKYV
-979 QAEVY
+979 EQFDTNTRTVHDPKG
-984 VNAFN
+984 VNATVTLKYTDNGWTVESGAPVVFDVACVTEIVPPARPGAEDLSN
-989 SDKKANGVKHTLAD
+989 LKAPVDVTCTTKPETHAAVHFSLRGGTYTIGDVAGNETDGYTCDITVTADKYVARYNMDYGKHTLTGD
-1003 DAEKTF
+1003 NTKTL
-1009 TMTYVNGAWT
+1009 TLKYVEGQW
-1019 GPTNPAV
+1019 AV
-1026 TFEVKCEEELVPVHL
+1026 DTPITFPVECEEDLFPVHL
-1041 VIYRNGDT
+1041 VIYRNGNT
-1049 SKAYKDVALES
+1049 TTAYKDVALES

-1213 TDGVDGEAFADQAY
+1213 TDGVNGEAFADQVY

-1235 PAFEGTPT
+1235 PAFEGTPARAGYKFLGWEPTVAETVTENATYVAQWEKLYTVTYTDGVGGKAFKDDVHSDLEKDTPTPAFSGGTPT

-1249 DGWNPEVAETVTE
+1249 DGWTPEVAETVT
-1262 DVTYTAQWKPVQP
+1262 DDATYTAQWKPVQP

-1285 RGVAVVCDNQ
+1285 RGVTVVCDNQ

-1308 GEYTASNVMGT
+1308 GEYTVSNVMGT

-1331 AAKFIEKYSSDMSD
+1331 AAKFIEKYSSDMGD

-1394 GAIGRGVKIVCDNQ
+1394 GAIGRGVRIVCDNQ
-1408 NVKHGGKDYKPTQ
+1408 NVNHWGKDYKPTQ

-1470 TVELK
+1470 AVELK

-1495 PPEKPTYDELK
+1495 PPEKPTYDELN

-1518 TTAHNGK
+1518 TTAHNDK
-1525 SYTLIEDTYN
+1525 SYTLIEGTYD

-1619 ADVVYNDIPY
+1619 ADVVYKDIPY
-1629 GTNTPAFGT
+1629 GTSTPAFGT

-1643 KGYKFLGWE
+1643 EGYKFVGWE
-1652 PVVADTVTENATYVA
+1652 PEVAETVTKDVTYTA
-1667 QWEKLYTV
+1667 KWEKLYTV
-1675 TYTDGAKGKA
+1675 TYTDGVKGKA
-1685 FEDQVFTD
+1685 FKDQVYSD
-1693 LESGTKTPEF
+1693 LEAGTDTPKF
-1703 NGTPTRKGYKFLG
+1703 DGKPTRKGYTFTG
-1716 WEPVVADTV
+1716 WSPKVTDTV
-1725 TENVTYTAPV
+1725 TKDVTYVAQWKSVKNGKDNIPKTGDSEIV
-1735 GRTLHR
+1735 MVL
-1741 YLHRRREGQGV
+1741 
-1752 QGSGLQRS
+1752 GSVLLFSFCGAAAVSVYDRKRKHF

>member
-1 MVCAEFSVCF
+1 M
-11 WHCSWSSHFCPRL
+11 
-24 RWQRIR
+24 
-30 RGLTKPSPRPSQW
+30 
-43 TGTRRRPIP
+43 
-52 PAQEQPK
+52 
-59 NENPP
+59 
-64 APEEPKTFTVTY
+64 
-76 TDGVGGAVF
+76 
-85 DNEVHSN
+85 
-92 LPSGT
+92 
-97 ATPAFSG
+97 
-104 SLAREGYTF
+104 
-113 AGWNPAVAETVTADV
+113 TADV
-128 TYAAKW
+128 TYVAQW
-134 EEGKTGPRRVTL
+134 EAGKTSARRVTL
-146 PTIPGPDVDLA
+146 PTIPDPGVAPA

-322 KAKDG
+322 KANDG
-327 ADTIYAGG
+327 SDTIYTGG
-335 ALCSV
+335 MTCAV
-340 SQQGNDVVK
+340 SQYGNDVVK

-355 RTLYAVWEEA
+355 RTLYAVWEEDAPPQPTAPDNDTVKALLGENA
-365 VPSKPEWSD
+365 VQIICTNAQIGHGSKTFGLIDGTFTVYQSNNRRCEVVINGFSSYMSKFDAAVSVPAGTHITDNSMAGQNRTKINLVWSD
-374 IRREMQKVSVHV
+374 GKWTAADAPAKYHV
-386 TCINPDVNHTE
+386 LCSLQPVEPTTPGEGDLENIE
-397 KTYSYKESN
+397 KLVRIVCDRNIHDAKEYGV
-406 DDTIGSVQDSAG
+406 IAG
-418 SYTCTVTVHLGRYRL
+418 SCEFGGIDMTGDVPTCPVTIRAAKYV
-433 QYNQDFN
+433 
-440 REHEFASSL
+440 EA
-449 TADVVLQ
+449 
-456 YNGTGWVI
+456 YNGTIGVEHTITGDTERPLLLAWDANNNVWRPMTDTPVTFTVI
-464 ASALPLELKLTCGSA
+464 CPPAKPGAEDLAKLEAPVEVACTTKPETHTAASFALIEG
-479 PTPNPPGSDVLNSL
+479 
-493 KVLVKC
+493 
-499 DSKTYHFEKPYK
+499 
-511 MDDGDYRL
+511 
-519 EKVDDNTYTV
+519 TYTV
-529 IVLADKY
+529 GDTFGNETDGYTCDIIITADEYVTKYNTDFGKHTLTGDNTKPLTLKY
-536 VEKYNAVYPGHTLFD
+536 VEGRWVVNAP
-551 NNTKTIKLVY
+551 
-561 RYGAWTVVGSNGV
+561 V
-574 TFNVSCE
+574 TF
-581 QKYTVTYTDG
+581 
-591 VDGEVIF
+591 
-598 ADQVSYKKPGE
+598 
-609 KTPKFRG
+609 
-616 TPTRTGYKFI
+616 
-626 GWEPAVVGTVTA
+626 
-638 NATYTAQWVSISDLD
+638 
-653 PAPELVSSLYMN
+653 
-665 FQCTNENASH
+665 
-675 DHRSEMIAI
+675 
-684 GYGIGAGGV
+684 
-693 IVTDAAGNPVYNKD
+693 PV
-707 GNITAVITFYQDS
+707 
-720 GFLNEYNK
+720 E
-728 RTGVAH
+728 
-734 RYADY
+734 
-739 EPKTKSVD
+739 
-747 GVLIGEVFH
+747 
-756 MYKKDYPVVFDVVCG
+756 
-771 SLYTVTYKD
+771 
-780 GTNGTVF
+780 
-787 ADDVHSNLNANAATP
+787 
-802 AFVGGTPTRPGYVFT
+802 
-817 GWNPAVA
+817 
-824 ATVTGNATYTAVWEK
+824 
-839 DANGNGK
+839 
-846 PDKDEEKYTVTY
+846 
-858 TDGVENE
+858 
-865 EIFADETY
+865 
-873 SDLLSGTATPAFNGT
+873 
-888 PTRKGY
+888 
-894 AFTGWNP
+894 
-901 AVAATVTGNA
+901 
-911 TYAAVWEE
+911 
-919 AAPPKP
+919 
-925 DKPTPPTDEIGGAT
+925 
-939 VAVKCITGHGDLS
+939 
-952 WKIDSSTFT
+952 
-961 VGEVTGDDTTGY
+961 
-973 TCTVTV
+973 
-979 QAEVY
+979 
-984 VNAFN
+984 
-989 SDKKANGVKHTLAD
+989 
-1003 DAEKTF
+1003 
-1009 TMTYVNGAWT
+1009 
-1019 GPTNPAV
+1019 
-1026 TFEVKCEEELVPVHL
+1026 CEEELFPVHL

-1213 TDGVDGEAFADQAY
+1213 TDGVNGEAFADQAY

-1243 RKGFVF
+1243 RAGYKFLGWEPTVAETVTENATYVAQWEKLYTVTYTDGVGGRAFEDDVHSDLEKDTPTPAFSGGTPTRKGFVF
-1249 DGWNPEVAETVTE
+1249 DGWTPEVAETVTE

-1295 NVKHGAKAYKVTL
+1295 NVNHGEKKYKPTL
-1308 GEYTASNVMGT
+1308 GEYTVSNVMGT

-1408 NVKHGGKDYKPTQ
+1408 NVNHWGKDYKPTQ

-1461 LIVGEQAEK
+1461 LIVGEQPEK

-1619 ADVVYNDIPY
+1619 ADVVYKDIPY
-1629 GTNTPAFGT
+1629 GTSTPAFGT

-1643 KGYKFLGWE
+1643 EGYKFVGWE
-1652 PVVADTVTENATYVA
+1652 PEVAETVTKDVTYTA
-1667 QWEKLYTV
+1667 KWEKLYTV
-1675 TYTDGAKGKA
+1675 TYTDGVKGKA
-1685 FEDQVFTD
+1685 FKDQVYSD
-1693 LESGTKTPEF
+1693 LEAGTDTPKF
-1703 NGTPTRKGYKFLG
+1703 DGKPTRKGYTFTG
-1716 WEPVVADTV
+1716 WSPKVTDTV
-1725 TENVTYTAPV
+1725 TKDVTYVAQWKSVKNGKDNIPKTGDSEIV
-1735 GRTLHR
+1735 MVL
-1741 YLHRRREGQGV
+1741 
-1752 QGSGLQRS
+1752 GSVLLFSFCGAAAVSVYDRKRKHF

>member
-1 MVCAEFSVCF
+1 MDGDEKK
-11 WHCSWSSHFCPRL
+11 
-24 RWQRIR
+24 
-30 RGLTKPSPRPSQW
+30 TD
-43 TGTRRRPIP
+43 P

-76 TDGVGGAVF
+76 TDGADGAVF
-85 DNEVHSN
+85 PNQVYRDLS
-92 LPSGT
+92 SGT
-97 ATPAFSG
+97 PTPAFDG
-104 SLAREGYTF
+104 TLAREGYTLR
-113 AGWNPAVAETVTADV
+113 GWNPTVAGTVTADV
-128 TYAAKW
+128 TYVAQW
-134 EEGKTGPRRVTL
+134 EAGKTSARRVTL
-146 PTIPGPDVDLA
+146 PTIPDPGVAPA

-217 AASRASVNSG
+217 AAGRASVNSG

-289 ADSWSTTDASIR
+289 ADSWSTTDAAIR

-322 KAKDG
+322 KANDG
-327 ADTIYAGG
+327 SDTIYTGG
-335 ALCSV
+335 MTCAV
-340 SQQGNDVVK
+340 SQYGNDVVK

-365 VPSKPEWSD
+365 APPMPDKPTAPGEGDLSGL
-374 IRREMQKVSVHV
+374 IGNI
-386 TCINPDVNHTE
+386 TVNCTNGKAAHELKAKGYTLI
-397 KTYSYKESN
+397 S
-406 DDTIGSVQDSAG
+406 G
-418 SYTCTVTVHLGRYRL
+418 SYTTNEVAG
-433 QYNQDFN
+433 DA
-440 REHEFASSL
+440 E
-449 TADVVLQ
+449 
-456 YNGTGWVI
+456 NG
-464 ASALPLELKLTCGSA
+464 
-479 PTPNPPGSDVLNSL
+479 
-493 KVLVKC
+493 
-499 DSKTYHFEKPYK
+499 Y
-511 MDDGDYRL
+511 
-519 EKVDDNTYTV
+519 TYTV
-529 IVLADKY
+529 TINSQKY
-536 VEKYNAVYPGHTLFD
+536 VEQFDTDTGAAHDPKGVNATVTLKYTD
-551 NNTKTIKLVY
+551 N
-561 RYGAWTVVGSNGV
+561 GWTVES
-574 TFNVSCE
+574 
-581 QKYTVTYTDG
+581 
-591 VDGEVIF
+591 
-598 ADQVSYKKPGE
+598 
-609 KTPKFRG
+609 
-616 TPTRTGYKFI
+616 
-626 GWEPAVVGTVTA
+626 
-638 NATYTAQWVSISDLD
+638 
-653 PAPELVSSLYMN
+653 
-665 FQCTNENASH
+665 
-675 DHRSEMIAI
+675 
-684 GYGIGAGGV
+684 GA
-693 IVTDAAGNPVYNKD
+693 
-707 GNITAVITFYQDS
+707 
-720 GFLNEYNK
+720 
-728 RTGVAH
+728 
-734 RYADY
+734 
-739 EPKTKSVD
+739 
-747 GVLIGEVFH
+747 
-756 MYKKDYPVVFDVVCG
+756 PVVFDVACVTEIVPPAKPGAEDLAKLEAPVEVACTTKPETHAAAQF
-771 SLYTVTYKD
+771 SLR
-780 GTNGTVF
+780 NGTYTIG
-787 ADDVHSNLNANAATP
+787 DVA
-802 AFVGGTPTRPGYVFT
+802 
-817 GWNPAVA
+817 
-824 ATVTGNATYTAVWEK
+824 GNE
-839 DANGNGK
+839 
-846 PDKDEEKYTVTY
+846 
-858 TDGVENE
+858 TD
-865 EIFADETY
+865 
-873 SDLLSGTATPAFNGT
+873 
-888 PTRKGY
+888 
-894 AFTGWNP
+894 
-901 AVAATVTGNA
+901 
-911 TYAAVWEE
+911 
-919 AAPPKP
+919 
-925 DKPTPPTDEIGGAT
+925 
-939 VAVKCITGHGDLS
+939 
-952 WKIDSSTFT
+952 
-961 VGEVTGDDTTGY
+961 GY
-973 TCTVTV
+973 TCDITVT
-979 QAEVY
+979 ADKY
-984 VNAFN
+984 VARYNM
-989 SDKKANGVKHTLAD
+989 DYGKHTLTGD
-1003 DAEKTF
+1003 NSKTL
-1009 TMTYVNGAWT
+1009 TLKYVEGRWVVND
-1019 GPTNPAV
+1019 PV
-1026 TFEVKCEEELVPVHL
+1026 TFPVECEEELFPVHL
-1041 VIYRNGDT
+1041 VIYCNGDT
-1049 SKAYKDVALES
+1049 SKAYKDIALES

-1213 TDGVDGEAFADQAY
+1213 TDGVNGEAFADQVY

-1249 DGWNPEVAETVTE
+1249 DGWNPEVAETVT
-1262 DVTYTAQWKPVQP
+1262 DNATYTAQWKPVQP

-1308 GEYTASNVMGT
+1308 GEYTVSNVMGT

-1470 TVELK
+1470 AVELK
-1475 WDGEKWVAKTE
+1475 WNGEKWVAKTE

-1506 GLGINAKVDCTT
+1506 ELGIDAKVHCAT
-1518 TTAHNGK
+1518 TTAHTDAT
-1525 SYTLIEDTYN
+1525 YALIESTYEI
-1535 VSDPERKGTAY
+1535 SDPARKGTVY
-1546 TCILTVNAKDY
+1546 TCTLTVKAKDY

-1592 ETSVTFNVKCELLTV
+1592 ETRVTFNVKCELLTV

-1619 ADVVYNDIPY
+1619 EDVVCKDIPY
-1629 GTNTPAFGT
+1629 GTSTPAFGT

-1643 KGYKFLGWE
+1643 KGYKFVGWE
-1652 PVVADTVTENATYVA
+1652 PEVAETVTKDVTYTA
-1667 QWEKLYTV
+1667 KWEKLYTV
-1675 TYTDGAKGKA
+1675 TYTDGVKGKA
-1685 FEDQVFTD
+1685 FKDQVYKD
-1693 LESGTKTPEF
+1693 LESGTDTPKF
-1703 NGTPTRKGYKFLG
+1703 DGKPTRKGYTFTG
-1716 WEPVVADTV
+1716 WSPKVTDTV
-1725 TENVTYTAPV
+1725 TKDVTYVAQWKSTKNGKDNIPKTGDSEIV
-1735 GRTLHR
+1735 MVL
-1741 YLHRRREGQGV
+1741 
-1752 QGSGLQRS
+1752 GSVLLFSFCGAAAVSVYDRKRKHF

>member
-1 MVCAEFSVCF
+1 MKNHGLRRIFSLFLALFMVFTLLPTTALAED
-11 WHCSWSSHFCPRL
+11 
-24 RWQRIR
+24 
-30 RGLTKPSPRPSQW
+30 T
-43 TGTRRRPIP
+43 TGADETPPKTVVVDEGEKKTDP

-92 LPSGT
+92 LPAGT

-104 SLAREGYTF
+104 TLAREGYTF
-113 AGWNPAVAETVTADV
+113 AGWNPTVAGTVTADV

-134 EEGKTGPRRVTL
+134 EEGKTSARRVTL
-146 PTIPGPDVDLA
+146 PTIPGPDVDPA

-289 ADSWSTTDASIR
+289 ADSWSTTDAAIR

-322 KAKDG
+322 KANDG
-327 ADTIYAGG
+327 SDTIYTGG
-335 ALCSV
+335 MTCAV
-340 SQQGNDVVK
+340 SQYGNDVVK

-355 RTLYAVWEEA
+355 RTLYAVWEKA
-365 VPSKPEWSD
+365 VPSKPQWSD
-374 IRREMQKVSVHV
+374 IRGEMQKVSVHV
-386 TCINPDVNHTE
+386 TCSNPDVNHTE

-598 ADQVSYKKPGE
+598 KDQVSYKKPGE

-824 ATVTGNATYTAVWEK
+824 ATVTGNATYTAVWEE
-839 DANGNGK
+839 DANGNGT
-846 PDKDEEKYTVTY
+846 PDKDEEKYTVSY

-865 EIFADETY
+865 EIFADQVY
-873 SDLLSGTATPAFNGT
+873 GNLLSGTATPAFNGT
-888 PTRKGY
+888 PTRTGY
-894 AFTGWNP
+894 VFGGWNP

-911 TYAAVWEE
+911 TYTAVWEE
-919 AAPPKP
+919 DANGNGTP
-925 DKPTPPTDEIGGAT
+925 DKDEEKYTVSYTDGVENEEIFADQVYGNLLSGTATP
-939 VAVKCITGHGDLS
+939 
-952 WKIDSSTFT
+952 
-961 VGEVTGDDTTGY
+961 
-973 TCTVTV
+973 
-979 QAEVY
+979 
-984 VNAFN
+984 AFN
-989 SDKKANGVKHTLAD
+989 G
-1003 DAEKTF
+1003 
-1009 TMTYVNGAWT
+1009 
-1019 GPTNPAV
+1019 
-1026 TFEVKCEEELVPVHL
+1026 
-1041 VIYRNGDT
+1041 
-1049 SKAYKDVALES
+1049 
-1060 QPKGH
+1060 
-1065 VIDLSTIDIADYY
+1065 
-1078 TGNYEFYGWYDDG
+1078 
-1091 AWNNYKANPANPPA
+1091 
-1105 GLKEKTV
+1105 
-1112 NGWTNLKCMVY
+1112 
-1123 DKYQVVYFQSE
+1123 
-1134 EALRDFQNDHSKTE
+1134 
-1148 GRLYSTT
+1148 
-1155 ALFGSTLPT
+1155 
-1164 ADAPTPTRTGYT
+1164 TPTRAGY
-1176 FKFWSREGQNGDVTG
+1176 KFLGWEPTVAETVTESATYVA
-1191 QTVNGWTNLYAV
+1191 Q
-1203 WEKNTYTVTY
+1203 WEKLYTVTY
-1213 TDGVDGEAFADQAY
+1213 TDGVGGKAFKDDVHSDLEKD
-1227 TAKYEDAT
+1227 TKT
-1235 PAFEGTPT
+1235 PAYKDGIPT
-1243 RKGFVF
+1243 RKGFKF
-1249 DGWNPEVAETVTE
+1249 LGWEPEVADTVTE
-1262 DVTYTAQWKPVQP
+1262 DVTYTAKW
-1275 DKKAIEGAIG
+1275 
-1285 RGVAVVCDNQ
+1285 
-1295 NVKHGAKAYKVTL
+1295 
-1308 GEYTASNVMGT
+1308 GE
-1319 AADGYTCTVTVR
+1319 
-1331 AAKFIEKYSSDMSD
+1331 
-1345 AVHTLIA
+1345 
-1352 GEPAEKTI
+1352 
-1360 ELKWNGEKW
+1360 
-1369 VAETELPVTFHTL
+1369 
-1382 CPPEQPSKKDIE
+1382 
-1394 GAIGRGVKIVCDNQ
+1394 
-1408 NVKHGGKDYKPTQ
+1408 
-1421 GEYTV
+1421 
-1426 SDVTGTAS
+1426 
-1434 EGYTCTITVKAAKI
+1434 
-1448 IEKYSSDMGKTHA
+1448 
-1461 LIVGEQAEK
+1461 
-1470 TVELK
+1470 
-1475 WDGEKWVAKTE
+1475 
-1486 LPITFHVEC
+1486 
-1495 PPEKPTYDELK
+1495 
-1506 GLGINAKVDCTT
+1506 
-1518 TTAHNGK
+1518 
-1525 SYTLIEDTYN
+1525 
-1535 VSDPERKGTAY
+1535 
-1546 TCILTVNAKDY
+1546 
-1557 VAKYN
+1557 
-1562 AEENV
+1562 
-1567 GPHTLDDRDSKTIEL
+1567 
-1582 TWNGE
+1582 
-1587 KWTAA
+1587 
-1592 ETSVTFNVKCELLTV
+1592 
-1607 TYTDGVKGEEVF
+1607 
-1619 ADVVYNDIPY
+1619 
-1629 GTNTPAFGT
+1629 
-1638 KDPTR
+1638 
-1643 KGYKFLGWE
+1643 
-1652 PVVADTVTENATYVA
+1652 
-1667 QWEKLYTV
+1667 LYTV

-1685 FEDQVFTD
+1685 FEDQVYENV
-1693 LESGTKTPEF
+1693 LSGTKTPNF
-1703 NGTPTRKGYKFLG
+1703 DGTPTRKGYKFVG
-1716 WEPVVADTV
+1716 WEPEVAETV
-1725 TENVTYTAPV
+1725 TENVTYTAKWEELYTV
-1735 GRTLHR
+1735 T
-1741 YLHRRREGQGV
+1741 YTDGV
-1752 QGSGLQRS
+1752 KGKAFKDQVYSDLEAGTDTPKFDGKPTRKGYTFTGWSPKVTDTVTKDVTYVAQWKSVKNGKDNIPKTGDSEIVMVLGSVLLFSFCGAAAVSVYDRKRKHF